1 MSKKKI
7 PDYTLVDSFETN
19 NNRAK
24 AMFSPKV
31 DTDAYLNVVHN
42 PPYEGAPNNFNWF
55 SNAFYDWNLTRN
67 QTNKDTAL
75 GEYVYLQED
84 YETLEGAKQYL
95 QAIND
100 ILNLQEDN
108 NTDEQKEQHINQLN
122 GIIEQTKPSYD
133 KLLNKEFNNNSIKAF
148 ILPERLTTLGPQQQ
162 IDIIDKLLTG
172 TLQEGGVI
180 ARRNE
185 ALEQAKKYQRFAEY
199 WESKM
204 NSDYY
209 NKKKSSPGMDL
220 TDIDTYLYKMPGLL
234 GSSASSLGSQLTGT
248 IGALFSTKGG
258 LNTVAGLSAVLLG
271 NISAR
276 DQESKAEVYSNYKQS
291 LINAANKEN
300 ISKSVLQEAKQ
311 NMIESGQYTPE
322 QIQDDDYVYDQVI
335 ADRVK
340 VSNVKFNKLR
350 ISNLK
355 GLKSLYMDNMALSGS
370 DIIQTF
376 LEVTPLHSMFRSVR
390 GLKFVSKLVDTKA
403 GKTVETIANKYGTVK
418 EQLADR
424 IDDIVSFGIDN
435 VNKLP
440 RLTRRKQVLDIGG
453 RVVISSALEGAEEGT
468 QYIKGQRYINRDFD
482 SDPNLLKSW
491 AKNIG
496 TGARS
501 IFAAITP
508 WDPVYSDD
516 EEFLE
521 NFKGGALLGG
531 IMTGAIG
538 TATSIQPVNRQISGQ
553 RFLAGLYADGI
564 ASKDQ
569 VRKNIQY
576 SKSIREG
583 RWATVYQAFDDLEQ
597 ANIDGIDSSVI
608 QEEKKRANQFYN
620 TFTSRQTLQQAIR
633 IGIDPRTEDY
643 DIFVSLKQHHDEQ
656 YNDARGL
663 YSDYVSQV
671 DNILYSPEV
680 QEHILNINKDLSID
694 QQANI
699 RALIKIQAE
708 LEASK
713 KLVNDVFNSSDK
725 LDEIQKYTGIKVN
738 KSDVNYFSR
747 MLSQHIKDLEEQYN
761 DLKKYLPDTNIKDE
775 QLEVPKAHQDLNDAY
790 EKTILAKLDL
800 DRAQNE
806 YSIMNST
813 DEKLIKSRI
822 DRWKGVENRD
832 EEFVQ
837 RLNDSY
843 SGKQEEKV
851 IEESE
856 DIKPELVDNT
866 TAPVEVEPIKPEQQK
881 ETEPQYIT
889 DTRNAAEWI
898 QRKYFKQE
906 RDERGNNKQVLN
918 ADNIY
923 GQAYNEATEA
933 LREAY
938 HKINPNAKKF
948 NTFSASIILQ
958 DPKFSKDER
967 ADLWEDLIN
976 TRNQLEE
983 EVYSNGNSSRAKE
996 LVNLVKEKIEALQLE
1011 EDIITSYNEFVS
1023 SSEQYIHEKMLQIKD
1038 KEHKITEQQDAL
1050 TPVNVPESPKAEPTQ
1065 KSQEEEP
1072 AKMEDLPSL
1081 GSLLG
1086 GLIGQDAAQALDT
1099 AYSEPQTPEDTSAS
1113 ISEPEPK
1120 TNNGIAKDL
1129 TYDQQLDPYS
1139 HELNYRL
1146 SNTTQDAN
1154 GKWTVVTYKKF
1165 QGMEDY
1171 LNNED
1176 FSKVSANDDFLKEV
1190 ENSGVYFE
1198 VKPYTNPQGQVEDA
1212 IYAIFIYKGKKYI
1225 AAVRT
1230 SKGLYANRS
1239 GRFNKL
1245 PYNQQQYIVNNLND
1259 LRNKITELY
1268 KQVQANPNLQV
1279 VPTQLRRTPG
1289 SIVNEKNS
1297 DNSPKN
1303 RPLTESK
1310 WLTIKDPYEIT
1321 PENTEVGITT
1331 GPAGKGMIRLRNRV
1345 LSYNGRAMGK
1355 PAWIIK
1361 ATNYDGTVYDKP
1373 VILNYKK
1380 FSDSP
1385 KVADLILDLVLSNQN
1400 QYTDANGVQ
1409 TPINPK
1415 ELLKFLVNFG
1425 THTIVNPNSQIYSPE
1440 QIQQRL
1446 TKQFFEDEN
1455 GNIVIGTTTY
1465 VVNDL
1470 LTDETIRN
1478 KAKQYIMDNFHYNI
1492 DEDGLNKNYLGG
1504 DLQSQ
1509 DRDPHFEQL
1518 YSYFKNSDVEKI
1530 TIIPGELEFTR
1541 KDFGLEGNP
1550 KGISVLGWYI
1560 KQGILLTDIA
1570 DQLQDANIYVDDVRL
1585 VDKTVKQVQ
1594 QEANQKLQESVKD
1607 DLREKTI
1614 EYTDISGN
1622 KASMNLADIYAILD
1636 GKKRRGPNMTVDA
1649 DINWNIEYNQEDK
1662 MDAQQAKEWIQKT
1675 LGITPDI
1682 IDNVIDVTESG
1693 MNVVGRV
1700 TEDSILL
1707 YNEAPK
1713 GTEYHEAWHRVS
1725 QLLISEKSRR
1735 KIYDR
1740 YNRKNKSALKD
1751 SQLDEI
1757 FAEQFREFML
1767 NESGKYDFD
1776 TKNWFRRIL
1785 DFIKLWAR
1793 TGQYAI
1799 AKIYSNINRGK
1810 YAGITPN
1817 QSNIDRFRSIYGGEG
1832 PNFEISGYEF
1842 KTITKYKQFDDI
1854 VKSLTYAFFNVAF
1867 AEGKYIN
1874 YSDLNESKPTF
1885 ERLKL
1890 IVQAQA
1896 NKFPSPTMTEVV
1908 DTFDT
1913 VFAPVIST
1921 RLKQLGIRTI
1931 DRNSEDLSVIE
1942 EVQEGIDVAQHT
1954 VEGMNIS
1961 IKDNAPAEVKF
1972 FFQTIPMMERGKDGN
1987 YQTKIDDVTH
1997 FASFVD
2003 SNQAWNNVLKD
2014 LSGCRTITNIFDKV
2028 NILSQ
2033 NDSFYMSLLLKL
2045 GNEIQKSN
2053 SDDIRIATDAEA
2065 LLTKLETVI
2074 TSDINNFITAK
2085 ISKDKDTG
2093 FTKASL
2099 VDNTVDIKAIK
2110 YPKVWSQALFTNSGL
2125 FKYDKDGKIVAD
2137 PDAKKYL
2144 KLVIDNLTT
2153 IRTAFMNRK
2162 GILKVGD
2169 RDVDLHIPMNQEW
2182 LKDRI
2187 VSYLQAVGIGI
2198 DKPTINR
2205 MLLSGDYGNP
2215 RADSYTLLN
2224 SFVVNINNFGGL
2236 DRITEVLNTINNA
2249 IKFDNTLSDIIISG
2263 KTVSPKSIWSNVGY
2277 VKTLANYYAYVHST
2291 DKGLSSYGPDGN
2303 TYYMVSQNNFVKD
2316 RVQEMIT
2323 DPQVLQDLRSVNYNQ
2338 HSIVLNAI
2346 SQGNKNIQVETLINF
2361 KDETSYDA
2369 GRDYFGI
2376 TDREDYIAKMTA
2388 VLNDRIIFPT
2398 VADKKTYHFLRGI
2411 KLPHERINFTV
2422 TSQGTYAQYGEQSL
2436 DILIGYCQDEL
2447 SQIELCLRQ
2456 IDDDPAHYDKENNIH
2471 YNEDGTI
2478 NNDWLEPNRRIKNFH
2493 TPNTYKYTDKEG
2505 KKHTVKLE
2513 GNGARFLFLTDVYAN
2528 GKFINFND
2536 PKKSAKECLQLA
2548 KDYFFNAPKDAQKM
2562 FLSDL
2567 INRRVKEEIETA
2579 KNLGL
2584 ITGNDNNSIWSL
2596 RNSLL
2601 DDNELIERT
2610 KAYTNIDPDNAEG
2623 YAIFDMI
2630 ADYTIN
2636 SIISI
2641 TEIEKLFSGSPAYY
2655 KVKYDENGII
2665 DLSVDKIKRLGALTS
2680 TGLNNRL
2687 DFNNDPIRQEY
2698 VVAELKD
2705 HEIQDKQYYE
2715 FERLF
2720 TRGNIK
2726 ETIQELEGEEAW
2738 NEVKHLSIQEIEK
2751 IYPDAVKVAKQAA
2764 KVEVAG
2770 YKEGINVADAAV
2782 YISPTMTRD
2791 LLRMRGEWSTEVKEA
2806 FDVLTNDNTADTWES
2821 DPELYAKAN
2830 KVILNAMKY
2839 MAFGTRFNEIDG
2851 LGIPYF
2857 NKMALFPLFKS
2868 IATGD
2873 TKAMYDRMMD
2883 PENPIDMIM
2892 FDSAVKAG
2900 SRSPMKAYRE
2910 AKDSE
2915 IELKDGQTVL
2925 SASVTDQLISGEG
2938 NTLNDFNNLVTY
2950 KQKFKYL
2957 RQQLATN
2964 PHTHEEQM
2972 AGTQFMKVNLSNIR
2986 MNDMYGK
2993 EGNQV
2998 TGRDIKNTVME
3009 SLNKLSDMGKQ
3020 QLASELF
3027 TKDGKVNITKL
3038 GTMLYQDAKESDAN
3052 DNVLTGLRTK
3062 DDAFVIPLSAL
3073 SDNKWIESR
3082 FIAMINKIII
3092 DVMMPGGAFIQRSAF
3107 GIEATSTKVITTN
3120 MINDGRALKMNN
3132 EEGSMDSVV
3141 SINLFKHI
3149 IPNYEKMTF
3158 RQARRWLIDKKIIG
3172 PESTANAI
3180 GYRIPTQ
3187 SIASISALRFVDVFP
3202 EIMGDTIM
3210 LPEGFTKLTGSDFD
3224 IDKLYVARFA
3234 YNKLGGKITKGTALK
3249 VDEVIDSYKN
3259 EILDAYMKVLLTQDN
3274 FNSLKLSID
3283 NATENTKE
3291 VLKDIE
3297 SNREVHYVQPFEVY
3311 TPTYQEARKAEYTGG
3326 KAGIGPFALNNAH
3339 HILTQL
3345 TGLKMVDNEFTRTL
3359 DLIDLG
3365 RIYDYPTAGTP
3376 KGRRILDWLSAMING
3391 FVDIAKDP
3399 YIVRLNVNSWTYN
3412 MVNFLLRTGKGKW
3425 TFYFVGQPIFK
3436 EIAEEVAKTKGKYGV
3451 DRTKTPSQLEKEAI
3465 KKVLDKYDPTGG
3477 HRSRYQYINTK
3488 TNLMAEE
3495 YKDLFKTEI
3504 VDGKETSYTREL
3516 LLHPNDFE
3524 FNREQIRMYYA
3535 WLALKPYAD
3544 GLADLVKYSKVDTKK
3559 TGKSF
3564 AEQQI
3569 YYNGM
3574 KDLTNSMVFEEGEIQ
3589 RFYDETFIGRKT
3601 ENSIPFGASIFSN
3614 LLFRSTNTFIKQY
3627 NAVLSLLGRK
3637 NNANAKLLNPIISGM
3652 ESQIKTEFFN
3662 QFVKD
3667 NGIDVEGMFKG
3678 NNTIAKRLNKF
3689 NTMILKGDERYKYLL
3704 NSNGSINNDFLE
3716 YLIPNIDNE
3725 GIDFIDTSELLSA
3738 DQAQGNNLINYWREL
3753 LDDPLPEVKRLAR
3766 DLAVYAFYT
3775 SGDNFTMNS
3784 FFQYLPNSY
3793 RQEIGYTDF
3802 VQNKLE
3808 QLINESQLA
3817 YKDKADLFLNNWTND
3832 LLVKPVEM
3840 EGGKNRMPF
3849 IQAKLNE
3856 QATPNI
3862 IVGKRVGSEYSDI
3875 KPINWV
3881 KVSVV
3886 DALGNPV
3893 VRSYPMFPPYIK
3905 MRDGKGFDTKNWHVY
3920 TLIGFTDQAEVDKST
3935 GKFTGKMQYTP
3946 IYGLVSK
3953 KGYKHRGHTIV
3964 EYGRETQF
3972 DFNKENEWD
3981 YREALNNPLALAD
3994 MASEFDKTEWNK
4006 ISNSIHLITSLPSY
4020 SDMNYAIAEQ
4030 DRVYMD
4036 DSSTLEEDEVTG
4048 EVLEEKEEPNG
4059 IEQNG
4064 GRFSDVVTTVRDTLK
4079 DETFN
4084 NTESTNNDPINFASK
4099 EESINTIQ
4107 SNKTI
4112 LSNKELIKLRPY
4124 AGNSPRIAV
4133 ASEHTDPV
4141 FFSKKIIE
4149 ILDGKQSVQDKF
4161 RNTSYTGNDF
4171 AALYLITK
4179 HDGLP
4184 LKNLLEYKIPKLI
4197 HFSITGLG
4205 GTKWEPGVMHYN
4217 DLLDRIQEFI
4227 KQGLDPE
4234 MVTVR
4239 IDPIIPGVTLT
4250 SDVENIVRRASEMGI
4265 KNIRF
4270 SVMDQYSTTKKFMEE
4285 LGYDY
4290 SKYYDGKSLHA
4301 RPEILQSIENKML
4314 ELKNKYKVNISTC
4327 AEPFNIEGIS
4337 KEACLSVAAINNMLG
4352 TNIPETSTGKQ
4363 RALCSCYGGKTD
4375 LLRYDNKCAS
4385 SCIYCYAHHNNNKN
4399 LNYYNEDG
4407 TLKDNPFTRTTA
4419 QTSVNENKTQYIN
4432 HSYEKVLTKENTK
4445 KLNFDE
4451 VASKVFDLVN
4461 RLGIQTVLVDP
4472 SQLVQRTTAA
4482 QYDSDNNR
4490 ILLRNDYKS
4499 YLDKTGTTLNR
4510 LLLHEYIHVITSYA
4524 IDNADE
4530 MPADVQTAVKTIE
4543 AAYKTLLEKEK
4554 GNYIEFMGSLISNSD
4569 DYYGLTS
4576 KYEMIAE
4583 LANPNFRKILN
4594 KHNLLDG
4601 LISNIKDLIFKLF
4614 DKFGISHNS
4623 TLEDSLIASLNTL
4636 VDNFDS
4642 TVYNNWN
4649 KTRTAQ
4655 RWFRDNIQR
4664 VSLNKFIGNKVMDQV
4679 NKQLENKPYEEV
4691 AEITINIPISI
4702 AENIYNQLGG
4712 QNAKNKPFVL
4722 SFDGGS
4728 VVFARLT
4735 GLKPSDKKMQGKY
4748 SELDTYDMTI
4758 ETHPEIIPIEEYEKA
4773 GNQYRP
4779 LADVGSTQAL
4789 TGIDLVSLYDQG
4801 NRRVSEVLDQ
4811 LSDLTQEERQTY
4823 LNEFAQY
4830 MRDNN
4835 VNTQDKL
4842 EEALRKFICNL

>member
-1 MSKKKI
+1 MAKQKLY
-7 PDYTLVDSFETN
+7 DNTLVDRVRQRREDYSN
-19 NNRAK
+19 YL
-24 AMFSPKV
+24 SPKV
-31 DTDAYLNVVHN
+31 DIDQYTHAMSN
-42 PPYEGAPNNFNWF
+42 PSQLDTPDSWSAKDWT
-55 SNAFYDWNLTRN
+55 SNAFYDWNFTRN
-67 QTNKDTAL
+67 KANKDAAL
-75 GEYVYLQED
+75 GDYIYLQED
-84 YETLEGAKQYL
+84 YDTLVGAKEYL
-95 QAIND
+95 NAINE
-100 ILNLQEDN
+100 ILQLDQQLKQEPN
-108 NTDEQKEQHINQLN
+108 SNIQELINQAQQRA
-122 GIIEQTKPSYD
+122 EETRSAYD
-133 KLLNKEFNNNSIKAF
+133 KLLNRDFNNNSVKDFIYPDKLIKMT
-148 ILPERLTTLGPQQQ
+148 PSQQ
-162 IDIIDKLLTG
+162 IGAIDTLLGTEDGKLPGTDKFDDQTVTG
-172 TLQEGGVI
+172 KR
-180 ARRNE
+180 AE
-185 ALEQAKKYQRFAEY
+185 ALERYKKYSNFTEY

-220 TDIDTYLYKMPGLL
+220 TDIDTYLYKLPGLM
-234 GSSASSLGSQLTGT
+234 GSSASSLGSQLVGT
-248 IGALFSTKGG
+248 IGAILTNKGG
-258 LNTVAGLSAVLLG
+258 LGALGGITAVIGG
-271 NISAR
+271 NINAR
-276 DQESKAEVYSNYKQS
+276 DQESKAEVYSNYKQG
-291 LINAANKEN
+291 LINAAEKNKIN
-300 ISKSVLQEAKQ
+300 KDVLKEAKQ
-311 NMIESGQYTPE
+311 NMISSGQYTPE
-322 QIQDDDYVYDQVI
+322 QVEDDNFVYDQII
-335 ADRVK
+335 ANRVN

-350 ISNLK
+350 TQNLE
-355 GLKSLYMDNMALSGS
+355 GLKSLYIDNMALSGS
-370 DIIQTF
+370 DIVQTF
-376 LEVTPLHSMFRSVR
+376 LEITPLHQIARDVR
-390 GLKFVSKLVDTKA
+390 GLKTLKNLANTKA
-403 GKTVETIANKYGTVK
+403 GKVAETISNKYGTIK

-424 IDDIVSFGIDN
+424 IDDVVSFGIDN
-435 VNKLP
+435 INKLP
-440 RLTRRKQVLDIGG
+440 KLTRRKQVLDIGG
-453 RVVISSALEGAEEGT
+453 RIVISSALEGAEEGT
-468 QYIKGQRYINRDFD
+468 QYIKGQRYINKDFD
-482 SDPNLLKSW
+482 SDPTLLKSW

-531 IMTGAIG
+531 IMTGAIS
-538 TATSIQPVNRQISGQ
+538 TAASIQPVNRQISGQ

-583 RWATVYQAFDDLEQ
+583 KWDTVFQAFDDLEQ
-597 ANIDGIDSSVI
+597 TNINGIDSSVI

-620 TFTSRQTLQQAIR
+620 TFTSKQTLHQANV

-643 DIFVSLKQHHDEQ
+643 DIFVSLKQYHDEQ
-656 YNDARGL
+656 YRDARKL
-663 YSDYVSQV
+663 YSDYVSQTE
-671 DNILYSPEV
+671 NILYSPEV
-680 QEHILNINKDLSID
+680 QEYILDINKDLSID
-694 QQANI
+694 QQGSI
-699 RALIKIQAE
+699 RLLIKMQAE

-713 KLVNDVFNSSDK
+713 KLANDVFNNSDK

-747 MLSQHIKDLEEQYN
+747 ILDQNIKDLEEEYN
-761 DLKKYLPDTNIKDE
+761 NLKTSLSDINIKDE
-775 QLEVPKAHQDLNDAY
+775 QLEVPKAHQDLNDTY
-790 EKTILAKLDL
+790 EKAILAKLDL
-800 DRAQNE
+800 DRAEDN

-813 DEKLIKSRI
+813 DEKLIRSKI
-822 DRWKGVENRD
+822 NKWKGVENKD

-837 RLNDSY
+837 RLDDAY

-851 IEESE
+851 IDESE
-856 DIKPELVDNT
+856 DIKTDPVDNT
-866 TAPVEVEPIKPEQQK
+866 PAPVETEPIKPEQPK
-881 ETEPQYIT
+881 ETEPQSIT
-889 DTRNAAEWI
+889 DTRNAVEWI
-898 QRKYFKQE
+898 QKKYFKQE

-918 ADNIY
+918 TDNIY
-923 GQAYNEATEA
+923 GQAYNEATQA
-933 LREAY
+933 LMEAY

-948 NTFSASIILQ
+948 NTFSASNILQ
-958 DPKFSKDER
+958 DPKFSKDQR

-976 TRNQLEE
+976 TRDQLEE
-983 EVYSNGNSSRAKE
+983 EVYTNGNSSRAKE
-996 LVNLVKEKIEALQLE
+996 LVNSIKEKIQALQLE
-1011 EDIITSYNEFVS
+1011 EDIITSYNEFIA

-1050 TPVNVPESPKAEPTQ
+1050 TPVNKSEMPKAEPTQ
-1065 KSQEEEP
+1065 KVQEEEP

-1086 GLIGQDAAQALDT
+1086 GLIGQDAAQALNT
-1099 AYSEPQTPEDTSAS
+1099 AYSEPQTTKEVTAPNND
-1113 ISEPEPK
+1113 PEPK
-1120 TNNGIAKDL
+1120 TNDDITKDL

-1146 SNTTQDAN
+1146 SNTTQDAE

-1171 LNNED
+1171 LNNEE
-1176 FSKVSANDDFLKEV
+1176 FSKVSANDDFIKEV
-1190 ENSGVYFE
+1190 EKNGVYFE
-1198 VKPYTNPQGQVEDA
+1198 VKPYTNPQGQTEYA
-1212 IYAIFIYKGKKYI
+1212 IYAIFNYKEKKYV

-1245 PYNQQQYIVNNLND
+1245 PYNQQQYITNNLND
-1259 LRNKITELY
+1259 LRNKIIELY
-1268 KQVQANPNLQV
+1268 KQVQVNPNLQV

-1303 RPLTESK
+1303 RPLIESK
-1310 WLTIKDPYEIT
+1310 WLTVKDPYEIT

-1331 GPAGKGMIRLRNRV
+1331 GPAGKGIIRLRNRV
-1345 LSYNGRAMGK
+1345 LSYNGKAMGK

-1385 KVADLILDLVLSNQN
+1385 KIADLILDLVLSNQS
-1400 QYTDANGVQ
+1400 QYVDANGVQ

-1425 THTIVNPNSQIYSPE
+1425 THTVANPNSQVYSPD

-1465 VVNDL
+1465 TVNDL
-1470 LTDETIRN
+1470 LTNESIRN

-1518 YSYFKNSDVEKI
+1518 YSYFKNSNTEKI

-1594 QEANQKLQESVKD
+1594 QEANQKLQESVKV
-1607 DLREKTI
+1607 DLREGTV
-1614 EYTDISGN
+1614 EYTDASGN
-1622 KASMNLADIYAILD
+1622 RASMNLADIYAILD
-1636 GKKRRGPNMTVDA
+1636 GEKRRGPNLVVDV
-1649 DINWNIEYNQEDK
+1649 DTNWNVEYNQEDK
-1662 MDAQQAKEWIQKT
+1662 MDTKQAREWIENT

-1682 IDNVIDVTESG
+1682 TDAVIDVTESG
-1693 MNVVGRV
+1693 ANVVGRV

-1707 YNEAPK
+1707 YKEAPK

-1725 QLLISEKSRR
+1725 QLLISEKNRR

-1740 YNRKNKSALKD
+1740 YKRKNKSDLKD

-1767 NESGKYDFD
+1767 NESNKYDFD

-1785 DFIKLWAR
+1785 NFIKLWAR
-1793 TGQYAI
+1793 TGQYAL

-1810 YAGITPN
+1810 YSGITPS
-1817 QSNIDRFRSIYGGEG
+1817 QSNINRFRNIYGEEG
-1832 PNFEISGYEF
+1832 PNFEVGGHEF

-1896 NKFPSPTMTEVV
+1896 YKFPSPTMTEVV

-1913 VFAPVIST
+1913 IFAPAISS

-1931 DRNSEDLSVIE
+1931 DRNSEDLSAIE
-1942 EVQEGIDVAQHT
+1942 EVQEGIDIAQHT

-1987 YQTKIDDVTH
+1987 YQTKIDEVTH

-2003 SNQAWNNVLKD
+2003 SNYAWNNVLKD
-2014 LSGCRTITNIFDKV
+2014 LSGCRTIANIFDKI
-2028 NILSQ
+2028 NILAQ

-2085 ISKDKDTG
+2085 ISKDKDTR
-2093 FTKASL
+2093 FTKMSL
-2099 VDNTVDIKAIK
+2099 VDNTVDVKAIK
-2110 YPKVWSQALFTNSGL
+2110 YPKVWSQSLFTNSGL
-2125 FKYDKDGKIVAD
+2125 FKYSEDGKIVAD
-2137 PDAKKYL
+2137 PDARKQL
-2144 KLVIDNLTT
+2144 KLVIDNLTA

-2198 DKPTINR
+2198 DKPTINK

-2236 DRITEVLNTINNA
+2236 DKITEVLNTINDA
-2249 IKFDNTLSDIIISG
+2249 IKPDNTLSDIIISG

-2316 RVQEMIT
+2316 RVQEMVT

-2338 HSIVLNAI
+2338 HSIILNAI

-2388 VLNDRIIFPT
+2388 VFNNRIIFPT

-2422 TSQGTYAQYGEQSL
+2422 TPQGTYAQYGEQSL

-2478 NNDWLEPNRRIKNFH
+2478 NKDWLEPSRRIKNFH

-2513 GNGARFLFLTDVYAN
+2513 GNGARFLFLTGIYAN

-2567 INRRVKEEIETA
+2567 INRRVKEEIQTA

-2584 ITGNDNNSIWSL
+2584 ITGNDDNNIWSL

-2601 DDNELIERT
+2601 DDNEVMERT
-2610 KAYTNIDPDNAEG
+2610 KSYTNIDPNNAEG

-2636 SIISI
+2636 SIISV
-2641 TEIEKLFSGSPAYY
+2641 TEIEKLFNGSPAYY
-2655 KVKYDENGII
+2655 KVKYDENGIV
-2665 DLSVDKIKRLGALTS
+2665 DVSVDKIKRLGALTS

-2738 NEVKHLSIQEIEK
+2738 DKVKHLSVQEIEK
-2751 IYPDAVKVAKQAA
+2751 LYPEAVKVAKQAA

-2806 FDVLTNDNTADTWES
+2806 FDVLTGDNTADTWES

-2925 SASVTDQLISGEG
+2925 SASITDQLTSGEG

-2964 PHTHEEQM
+2964 PHEHEEQM

-2986 MNDMYGK
+2986 MNDLYGK
-2993 EGNQV
+2993 EGEQV
-2998 TGRDIKNTVME
+2998 TGQQIKNTVME

-3020 QLASELF
+3020 QLAQELF

-3052 DNVLTGLRTK
+3052 DNVLTGLKTK

-3082 FIAMINKIII
+3082 FIAMINKMII

-3107 GIEATSTKVITTN
+3107 GIEATSTKVITSN

-3149 IPNYEKMTF
+3149 IPNYKKMTF
-3158 RQARRWLIDKKIIG
+3158 RQARQWLIDKKIIG
-3172 PESTANAI
+3172 PEATANAI

-3234 YNKLGGKITKGTALK
+3234 YNELGGKITKGNALK
-3249 VDEVIDSYKN
+3249 INEVMDSYKN
-3259 EILDAYMKVLLTQDN
+3259 EILNSYMKVLLTQDN

-3291 VLKDIE
+3291 VLRDIE

-3345 TGLKMVDNEFTRTL
+3345 TDLKMVHNEFTSAL

-3376 KGRRILDWLSAMING
+3376 KGGRILDWLSAMING

-3477 HRSRYQYINTK
+3477 HRSRYQYVNTK
-3488 TNLMAEE
+3488 TELMAKE

-3544 GLADLVKYSKVDTKK
+3544 GLANLVKYSKVDTKK

-3574 KDLTNSMVFEEGEIQ
+3574 KDLIESRVFEDGEVQ

-3614 LLFRSTNTFIKQY
+3614 LLFRNTNTFIKQY

-3652 ESQIKTEFFN
+3652 ESQLKTEFFN
-3662 QFVKD
+3662 QFARD
-3667 NGIDVEGMFKG
+3667 NNIDIEGMFRG

-3689 NTMILKGDERYKYLL
+3689 KTMILRGDERYKYLL
-3704 NSNGSINNDFLE
+3704 NPNGSINNDFLE

-3802 VQNKLE
+3802 VQSKLD
-3808 QLINESQLA
+3808 QLINESQLS
-3817 YKDKADLFLNNWTND
+3817 YKDKSDLFLNNWTND

-3840 EGGKNRMPF
+3840 EGGKNKMPF

-3856 QATPNI
+3856 QAIPNI
-3862 IVGKRVGSEYSDI
+3862 IVGKRVGSEHTDI

-3881 KVSVV
+3881 KISII
-3886 DALGNPV
+3886 DALGNPT

-3920 TLIGFTDQAEVDKST
+3920 TLIGFQDQPEINKST
-3935 GKFTGKMQYTP
+3935 GKFTGKMLYTP

-3981 YREALNNPLALAD
+3981 YREALNNPFALAD
-3994 MASEFDKTEWNK
+3994 MASELDRDDWNK

-4048 EVLEEKEEPNG
+4048 EVLEETEEPTSLQTVNIYAGTNENAHLSNFATRPFIYNIEDNNGNTRSVKFNSVEQGFHYMKAITANRQDIANNILNTSNPSQAKKQTSSRNLHMTQDQLNEWNSISKSVMLNLMFDSFIQNKDAANMLLSTGNTKLTHMRNG
-4059 IEQNG
+4059 IEQDN
-4064 GRFSDVVTTVRDTLK
+4064 GRFSEIIAIVRDMLR
-4079 DETFN
+4079 
-4084 NTESTNNDPINFASK
+4084 
-4099 EESINTIQ
+4099 EEYQ
-4107 SNKTI
+4107 
-4112 LSNKELIKLRPY
+4112 
-4124 AGNSPRIAV
+4124 
-4133 ASEHTDPV
+4133 
-4141 FFSKKIIE
+4141 F
-4149 ILDGKQSVQDKF
+4149 
-4161 RNTSYTGNDF
+4161 
-4171 AALYLITK
+4171 
-4179 HDGLP
+4179 
-4184 LKNLLEYKIPKLI
+4184 
-4197 HFSITGLG
+4197 
-4205 GTKWEPGVMHYN
+4205 
-4217 DLLDRIQEFI
+4217 
-4227 KQGLDPE
+4227 
-4234 MVTVR
+4234 
-4239 IDPIIPGVTLT
+4239 
-4250 SDVENIVRRASEMGI
+4250 
-4265 KNIRF
+4265 
-4270 SVMDQYSTTKKFMEE
+4270 
-4285 LGYDY
+4285 
-4290 SKYYDGKSLHA
+4290 
-4301 RPEILQSIENKML
+4301 
-4314 ELKNKYKVNISTC
+4314 
-4327 AEPFNIEGIS
+4327 
-4337 KEACLSVAAINNMLG
+4337 
-4352 TNIPETSTGKQ
+4352 
-4363 RALCSCYGGKTD
+4363 
-4375 LLRYDNKCAS
+4375 
-4385 SCIYCYAHHNNNKN
+4385 
-4399 LNYYNEDG
+4399 
-4407 TLKDNPFTRTTA
+4407 
-4419 QTSVNENKTQYIN
+4419 NENNQ
-4432 HSYEKVLTKENTK
+4432 VLTG
-4445 KLNFDE
+4445 
-4451 VASKVFDLVN
+4451 V
-4461 RLGIQTVLVDP
+4461 
-4472 SQLVQRTTAA
+4472 
-4482 QYDSDNNR
+4482 
-4490 ILLRNDYKS
+4490 
-4499 YLDKTGTTLNR
+4499 
-4510 LLLHEYIHVITSYA
+4510 
-4524 IDNADE
+4524 
-4530 MPADVQTAVKTIE
+4530 
-4543 AAYKTLLEKEK
+4543 
-4554 GNYIEFMGSLISNSD
+4554 
-4569 DYYGLTS
+4569 
-4576 KYEMIAE
+4576 E
-4583 LANPNFRKILN
+4583 LAGLYDLGDKRVQEVLN
-4594 KHNLLDG
+4594 E
-4601 LISNIKDLIFKLF
+4601 
-4614 DKFGISHNS
+4614 
-4623 TLEDSLIASLNTL
+4623 LEDL
-4636 VDNFDS
+4636 
-4642 TVYNNWN
+4642 
-4649 KTRTAQ
+4649 TA
-4655 RWFRDNIQR
+4655 
-4664 VSLNKFIGNKVMDQV
+4664 
-4679 NKQLENKPYEEV
+4679 
-4691 AEITINIPISI
+4691 
-4702 AENIYNQLGG
+4702 
-4712 QNAKNKPFVL
+4712 
-4722 SFDGGS
+4722 
-4728 VVFARLT
+4728 
-4735 GLKPSDKKMQGKY
+4735 
-4748 SELDTYDMTI
+4748 
-4758 ETHPEIIPIEEYEKA
+4758 
-4773 GNQYRP
+4773 
-4779 LADVGSTQAL
+4779 
-4789 TGIDLVSLYDQG
+4789 
-4801 NRRVSEVLDQ
+4801 
-4811 LSDLTQEERQTY
+4811 EERQNY
-4823 LNEFAQY
+4823 RNEFAKQ
-4830 MRDNN
+4830 MTDEQ
-4835 VNTQDKL
+4835 VNTYDKL

>member
-42 PPYEGAPNNFNWF
+42 PPYEGTPNNFNWF

-67 QTNKDTAL
+67 QASKKAAL

-100 ILNLQEDN
+100 ILNLQEDKD
-108 NTDEQKEQHINQLN
+108 NTDEQKEQHINQLK
-122 GIIEQTKPSYD
+122 GVIEQTKPSYD
-133 KLLNKEFNNNSIKAF
+133 KLLNKEFNNNSIKDF
-148 ILPERLTTLGPQQQ
+148 IFPERLTTLSPQQQ
-162 IDIIDKLLTG
+162 IDNIDKFLTG

-180 ARRNE
+180 ARRDE
-185 ALEQAKKYQRFAEY
+185 ALEKAKKYQNFTEY

-209 NKKKSSPGMDL
+209 NRKKSSPGMDL
-220 TDIDTYLYKMPGLL
+220 ADIDTYLYKMPGLM
-234 GSSASSLGSQLTGT
+234 GSSASSLGSQLVGT
-248 IGALFSTKGG
+248 IGAAISTKGG
-258 LNTVAGLSAVLLG
+258 LATLG
-271 NISAR
+271 GVIAAIGGNVNAR

-291 LINAANKEN
+291 LINAAEKNKIN
-300 ISKSVLQEAKQ
+300 QDVLKEAKQ
-311 NMIESGQYTPE
+311 NMIDSGQYTPE
-322 QIQDDDYVYDQVI
+322 QIENDDYVYDQII
-335 ADRVK
+335 ADK
-340 VSNVKFNKLR
+340 VNISNVKFNKLR
-350 ISNLK
+350 TENLE

-370 DIIQTF
+370 DIVQTF
-376 LEVTPLHSMFRSVR
+376 LEVTPLHQIAKDVR
-390 GLKFVSKLVDTKA
+390 GFKLLKSLANTKA
-403 GKTVETIANKYGTVK
+403 GKTVETVANKYGTIK

-424 IDDIVSFGIDN
+424 IDDVVSFGIDN
-435 VNKLP
+435 VDKLP
-440 RLTRRKQVLDIGG
+440 RLTRRKQILDIGG

-583 RWATVYQAFDDLEQ
+583 KWDTVYQAFDDLEQ

-608 QEEKKRANQFYN
+608 QGEKKRANQFYN
-620 TFTSRQTLQQAIR
+620 TFTSKQTLQQANN

-643 DIFVSLKQHHDEQ
+643 DIFVSLKQYHDER
-656 YNDARGL
+656 YSDARRL
-663 YSDYVSQV
+663 YSDYASQA
-671 DNILYSPEV
+671 DNILYSSEV
-680 QEHILNINKDLSID
+680 QEHILNINKDLNID
-694 QQANI
+694 QQASV
-699 RALIKIQAE
+699 RSLIKIQAE
-708 LEASK
+708 LESSK
-713 KLVNDVFNSSDK
+713 KLINDVFNSSDK
-725 LDEIQKYTGIKVN
+725 LDEIQRYTGIKVN

-747 MLSQHIKDLEEQYN
+747 ILRQNIKDLEEQYN
-761 DLKKYLPDTNIKDE
+761 NLKTYLPDANIKDE
-775 QLEVPKAHQDLNDAY
+775 QLEVPKIHQDLNDAY

-800 DRAQNE
+800 DRAQDD

-813 DEKLIKSRI
+813 DEQLIKSRI
-822 DRWKGVENRD
+822 DRWKGVESKD

-843 SGKQEEKV
+843 SGKQEKKV

-856 DIKPELVDNT
+856 DIKAEPIDNT
-866 TAPVEVEPIKPEQQK
+866 AAPVEVEPIKPEQQK
-881 ETEPQYIT
+881 EVEPQSIT
-889 DTRNAAEWI
+889 DTRNAAERI

-976 TRNQLEE
+976 TRDQLEE
-983 EVYSNGNSSRAKE
+983 EVYTNGNSSRAKE

-1099 AYSEPQTPEDTSAS
+1099 AYSEPQTPEDTSAP

-1120 TNNGIAKDL
+1120 TNDGITKDL

-1176 FSKVSANDDFLKEV
+1176 FSRVSANDDFLKEV
-1190 ENSGVYFE
+1190 ENNGVYFE
-1198 VKPYTNPQGQVEDA
+1198 VKPYTNPQGQIEDA
-1212 IYAIFIYKGKKYI
+1212 IYVIFNYKGKKYI

-1239 GRFNKL
+1239 GKFNKL

-1268 KQVQANPNLQV
+1268 KQVQTNPNLQV

-1297 DNSPKN
+1297 DGSPKN

-1310 WLTIKDPYEIT
+1310 WLTVKDPYEIT

-1331 GPAGKGMIRLRNRV
+1331 GPAGKGIIRLRNRV

-1385 KVADLILDLVLSNQN
+1385 KIADLILDLVLSNQS
-1400 QYTDANGVQ
+1400 QYVDANGVQ

-1425 THTIVNPNSQIYSPE
+1425 THTVANPNSQVYSPE

-1465 VVNDL
+1465 TVNDL

-1607 DLREKTI
+1607 DIREKVI

-1636 GKKRRGPNMTVDA
+1636 GRKRRGPNMTVDV
-1649 DINWNIEYNQEDK
+1649 DTNWNIEYNREDK
-1662 MDAQQAKEWIQKT
+1662 MDVQQAKEWIENT

-1682 IDNVIDVTESG
+1682 TNAVIDVTESG
-1693 MNVVGRV
+1693 TSVVGRV

-1707 YNEAPK
+1707 YSDAPR

-1725 QLLISEKSRR
+1725 QLLISEKDRR

-1767 NESGKYDFD
+1767 NESNKYDFD
-1776 TKNWFRRIL
+1776 TKNWFKRIL
-1785 DFIKLWAR
+1785 NFIKLWAR
-1793 TGQYAI
+1793 TGQYAL

-1817 QSNIDRFRSIYGGEG
+1817 QSNINRFRSIYGGEG
-1832 PNFEISGYEF
+1832 PNFEIGGHEF

-1896 NKFPSPTMTEVV
+1896 NKFPSPIMTEVV
-1908 DTFDT
+1908 DTFDNIF
-1913 VFAPVIST
+1913 VPVIST
-1921 RLKQLGIRTI
+1921 RLKQLGIRAI
-1931 DRNSEDLSVIE
+1931 DRNSEDLSAIE

-1997 FASFVD
+1997 FASFVN

-2028 NILSQ
+2028 NILAQ

-2085 ISKDKDTG
+2085 ISKDRNTG

-2110 YPKVWSQALFTNSGL
+2110 YPKVWSQSLFTNSGL
-2125 FKYDKDGKIVAD
+2125 FKYDKDGRIVAD
-2137 PDAKKYL
+2137 PDAKKQL
-2144 KLVIDNLTT
+2144 KLVIDNLTA

-2162 GILKVGD
+2162 GVLKVGD

-2198 DKPTINR
+2198 DKPTINK

-2236 DRITEVLNTINNA
+2236 DKITEVLNTINNA

-2338 HSIVLNAI
+2338 HSIILNAI

-2388 VLNDRIIFPT
+2388 VMNDRIIFPT
-2398 VADKKTYHFLRGI
+2398 VADKKTYHFLRGV

-2422 TSQGTYAQYGEQSL
+2422 TQQGTYAQYGEQSL

-2471 YNEDGTI
+2471 YNEDGSV

-2493 TPNTYKYTDKEG
+2493 TPNTYKYTDKYG

-2513 GNGARFLFLTDVYAN
+2513 GNGARFLFLTGVYAN

-2567 INRRVKEEIETA
+2567 INRRVKEEIETS
-2579 KNLGL
+2579 KKLGL
-2584 ITGNDNNSIWSL
+2584 ITGNDNNIWSL

-2610 KAYTNIDPDNAEG
+2610 KAYTNIDPNNAEG

-2636 SIISI
+2636 SIISV
-2641 TEIEKLFSGSPAYY
+2641 TEIEKLFNGAPAYY
-2655 KVKYDENGII
+2655 KVKYDRNGIV

-2726 ETIQELEGEEAW
+2726 ETIQELEGEAAW
-2738 NEVKHLSIQEIEK
+2738 DKVKHLSVQEIEK
-2751 IYPDAVKVAKQAA
+2751 VYPDAVKVAKQAA

-2791 LLRMRGEWSTEVKEA
+2791 LFRMRGEWSTEVKEA

-2873 TKAMYDRMMD
+2873 TKAIYDRMMD

-2910 AKDSE
+2910 AKDNE

-2925 SASVTDQLISGEG
+2925 SASITDQLISGEG

-2993 EGNQV
+2993 EGDQV

-3009 SLNKLSDMGKQ
+3009 SLNKLSDIGKQ

-3027 TKDGKVNITKL
+3027 TEDGKVNITKL
-3038 GTMLYQDAKESDAN
+3038 GTMLYQDARESDAN
-3052 DNVLTGLRTK
+3052 DNVLTGLKTK

-3082 FIAMINKIII
+3082 FIAMINKKII
-3092 DVMMPGGAFIQRSAF
+3092 DVQMPGGAFIQRSAF
-3107 GIEATSTKVITTN
+3107 GIEATSTKVITAN

-3141 SINLFKHI
+3141 SINLFKHF
-3149 IPNYEKMTF
+3149 IPNYKKMTF
-3158 RQARRWLIDKKIIG
+3158 RQARQWLIDKKIIG
-3172 PESTANAI
+3172 SEATANAI

-3234 YNKLGGKITKGTALK
+3234 YNKEGNKITKNDVNEESNA
-3249 VDEVIDSYKN
+3249 IKN
-3259 EILDAYMKVLLTQDN
+3259 DILDAYMKVLLTQDN

-3291 VLKDIE
+3291 VLRDIE
-3297 SNREVHYVQPFEVY
+3297 SNRGVHYAQPFEVY

-3326 KAGIGPFALNNAH
+3326 KAGIGPFSLNNAH

-3345 TGLKMVDNEFTRTL
+3345 TNLKMVDNDFTRAL
-3359 DLIDLG
+3359 DIIDLG

-3376 KGRRILDWLSAMING
+3376 KGGRILDWLSAMING

-3488 TNLMAEE
+3488 TDLMAEE

-3524 FNREQIRMYYA
+3524 FNREQIKMYYA

-3574 KDLTNSMVFEEGEIQ
+3574 KDLTDSMVFEEGEVQ

-3601 ENSIPFGASIFSN
+3601 ENSILFGASIFSN
-3614 LLFRSTNTFIKQY
+3614 LLFRNTDTFIKQY

-3652 ESQIKTEFFN
+3652 ESQLKTEFFN
-3662 QFVKD
+3662 QFIKD
-3667 NGIDVEGMFKG
+3667 NDIDVEGMFRG

-3689 NTMILKGDERYKYLL
+3689 KTMILRGDERYKYLL
-3704 NSNGSINNDFLE
+3704 NPNGSINNDFLE

-3753 LDDPLPEVKRLAR
+3753 LDDLLPEVKRLAR

-3775 SGDNFTMNS
+3775 SGDNFAMNS

-3802 VQNKLE
+3802 VQSKLE
-3808 QLINESQLA
+3808 QLINESQLG

-3953 KGYKHRGHTIV
+3953 KGYKHRGHTVV

-3994 MASEFDKTEWNK
+3994 MASEFDKQDWNK
-4006 ISNSIHLITSLPSY
+4006 ISRSIHLITSLPSY
-4020 SDMNYAIAEQ
+4020 SDMNYAISEQ

-4048 EVLEEKEEPNG
+4048 EVLEEKEEPTIDSTDVSSQSMYVNHSG
-4059 IEQNG
+4059 GAVGSDTIWGEIGEQFGVTSKHYYAEGYNTPKG
-4064 GRFSDVVTTVRDTLK
+4064 NTPLTKQQLSESD
-4079 DETFN
+4079 
-4084 NTESTNNDPINFASK
+4084 
-4099 EESINTIQ
+4099 
-4107 SNKTI
+4107 
-4112 LSNKELIKLRPY
+4112 Y
-4124 AGNSPRIAV
+4124 
-4133 ASEHTDPV
+4133 H
-4141 FFSKKIIE
+4141 
-4149 ILDGKQSVQDKF
+4149 
-4161 RNTSYTGNDF
+4161 
-4171 AALYLITK
+4171 
-4179 HDGLP
+4179 
-4184 LKNLLEYKIPKLI
+4184 LLEA
-4197 HFSITGLG
+4197 
-4205 GTKWEPGVMHYN
+4205 N
-4217 DLLDRIQEFI
+4217 
-4227 KQGLDPE
+4227 
-4234 MVTVR
+4234 
-4239 IDPIIPGVTLT
+4239 
-4250 SDVENIVRRASEMGI
+4250 
-4265 KNIRF
+4265 
-4270 SVMDQYSTTKKFMEE
+4270 
-4285 LGYDY
+4285 
-4290 SKYYDGKSLHA
+4290 
-4301 RPEILQSIENKML
+4301 
-4314 ELKNKYKVNISTC
+4314 
-4327 AEPFNIEGIS
+4327 
-4337 KEACLSVAAINNMLG
+4337 
-4352 TNIPETSTGKQ
+4352 
-4363 RALCSCYGGKTD
+4363 
-4375 LLRYDNKCAS
+4375 
-4385 SCIYCYAHHNNNKN
+4385 
-4399 LNYYNEDG
+4399 
-4407 TLKDNPFTRTTA
+4407 
-4419 QTSVNENKTQYIN
+4419 
-4432 HSYEKVLTKENTK
+4432 K
-4445 KLNFDE
+4445 KLNRRFPTNNE
-4451 VASKVFDLVN
+4451 YVN
-4461 RLGIQTVLVDP
+4461 
-4472 SQLVQRTTAA
+4472 
-4482 QYDSDNNR
+4482 N
-4490 ILLRNDYKS
+4490 LLRRNWFQVRNSDAVYAIGEIEPKNGTV
-4499 YLDKTGTTLNR
+4499 KGGTGWA
-4510 LLLHEYIHVITSYA
+4510 VQMA
-4524 IDNADE
+4524 IDNNK
-4530 MPADVQTAVKTIE
+4530 DVYVFDQSRLKWYRNRNNKWSETTTPKLTPNFAGIGTREITQEGIQAIKNVYSLTFKGEIE
-4543 AAYKTLLEKEK
+4543 
-4554 GNYIEFMGSLISNSD
+4554 NYISMENRLDLFPSSL
-4569 DYYGLTS
+4569 
-4576 KYEMIAE
+4576 
-4583 LANPNFRKILN
+4583 P
-4594 KHNLLDG
+4594 
-4601 LISNIKDLIFKLF
+4601 
-4614 DKFGISHNS
+4614 
-4623 TLEDSLIASLNTL
+4623 
-4636 VDNFDS
+4636 
-4642 TVYNNWN
+4642 
-4649 KTRTAQ
+4649 
-4655 RWFRDNIQR
+4655 
-4664 VSLNKFIGNKVMDQV
+4664 
-4679 NKQLENKPYEEV
+4679 
-4691 AEITINIPISI
+4691 
-4702 AENIYNQLGG
+4702 
-4712 QNAKNKPFVL
+4712 
-4722 SFDGGS
+4722 
-4728 VVFARLT
+4728 
-4735 GLKPSDKKMQGKY
+4735 
-4748 SELDTYDMTI
+4748 
-4758 ETHPEIIPIEEYEKA
+4758 
-4773 GNQYRP
+4773 
-4779 LADVGSTQAL
+4779 L
-4789 TGIDLVSLYDQG
+4789 TGIELMALYEQG
-4801 NRRVSEVLDQ
+4801 NSRISEVLDQ
-4811 LSDLTQEERQTY
+4811 MEDLTPEERQTY
-4823 LNEFAQY
+4823 LNEFAQF
-4830 MRDNN
+4830 MTDNK
-4835 VNTQDKL
+4835 VDTQDKL

>member
-1 MSKKKI
+1 MAKQKLY
-7 PDYTLVDSFETN
+7 DNTLVDRVRQRREDYSN
-19 NNRAK
+19 YL
-24 AMFSPKV
+24 SPKV
-31 DTDAYLNVVHN
+31 DIDQYTHAMSN
-42 PPYEGAPNNFNWF
+42 PSQLDTPDSWSAKDWV

-75 GEYVYLQED
+75 GDYVYLQED
-84 YETLEGAKQYL
+84 YDTLVGAKEYL
-95 QAIND
+95 NAINEILQLDQQLKQEPNSD
-100 ILNLQEDN
+100 IQELMN
-108 NTDEQKEQHINQLN
+108 QAQQRAKE
-122 GIIEQTKPSYD
+122 TRSAYD
-133 KLLNKEFNNNSIKAF
+133 KLLNRDFNNNSVKDFIYPDKLIKMT
-148 ILPERLTTLGPQQQ
+148 PSQQ
-162 IDIIDKLLTG
+162 IGAIDTLLGTEDGKLPGTDRFDDQTVTG
-172 TLQEGGVI
+172 KR
-180 ARRNE
+180 AE
-185 ALEQAKKYQRFAEY
+185 ALERYKKYQNFTEY

-209 NKKKSSPGMDL
+209 NQKKSLPGMDL
-220 TDIDTYLYKMPGLL
+220 TDIDTYLYKLPGLM
-234 GSSASSLGSQLTGT
+234 GSSASSLGSQLIGT
-248 IGALFSTKGG
+248 IGAILTNKGRLG
-258 LNTVAGLSAVLLG
+258 ALVGITAVIGG
-271 NISAR
+271 NINAR
-276 DQESKAEVYSNYKQS
+276 DQESKAEIYSNYKQG
-291 LINAANKEN
+291 LINAAEKNKIN
-300 ISKSVLQEAKQ
+300 KDVLKEAKQ
-311 NMIESGQYTPE
+311 NMISSGQYTPE
-322 QIQDDDYVYDQVI
+322 QVEDDDFVYDQII
-335 ADRVK
+335 ANRVN
-340 VSNVKFNKLR
+340 VNNVKFNKLR
-350 ISNLK
+350 TQNLE
-355 GLKSLYMDNMALSGS
+355 GLKSLYIDNMALSGS
-370 DIIQTF
+370 DIVQTF
-376 LEVTPLHSMFRSVR
+376 LEITPLHQIARDVR
-390 GLKFVSKLVDTKA
+390 GLKTLKNLANTKA
-403 GKTVETIANKYGTVK
+403 GKAAETISNKYGTIK

-424 IDDIVSFGIDN
+424 IDDVISFGIDN

-440 RLTRRKQVLDIGG
+440 KLTRRKQVLDIGG
-453 RVVISSALEGAEEGT
+453 RIVISSALEGAEEGT
-468 QYIKGQRYINRDFD
+468 QYIKGQRYIDKDFD
-482 SDPNLLKSW
+482 SDPTLLKSW

-531 IMTGAIG
+531 IMTGAIS
-538 TATSIQPVNRQISGQ
+538 TAASIQPVNRQISGQ

-583 RWATVYQAFDDLEQ
+583 KWDTVYQAFDDLEQ
-597 ANIDGIDSSVI
+597 ASINGVDSSVI

-620 TFTSRQTLQQAIR
+620 TFTSKQTLHQANI

-656 YNDARGL
+656 YRDARKL
-663 YSDYVSQV
+663 YSDYISQTE
-671 DNILYSPEV
+671 NILYSPEV
-680 QEHILNINKDLSID
+680 QEYILDINKDLSID
-694 QQANI
+694 QQGSI
-699 RALIKIQAE
+699 RLLIKMQAE

-713 KLVNDVFNSSDK
+713 KLANNVFNNSDK

-738 KSDVNYFSR
+738 KSDVSYFSR
-747 MLSQHIKDLEEQYN
+747 LLDQNIKYLEEEYN
-761 DLKKYLPDTNIKDE
+761 NLKTSLSDININDE
-775 QLEVPKAHQDLNDAY
+775 QLEVPKVHQDLNDTY
-790 EKTILAKLDL
+790 EKAILAKLDL
-800 DRAQNE
+800 DRAEDN

-813 DEKLIKSRI
+813 DEKLIRSKI
-822 DRWKGVENRD
+822 NKWKGVENKD

-837 RLNDSY
+837 RLDDAY
-843 SGKQEEKV
+843 SGKQEENV
-851 IEESE
+851 IDESE
-856 DIKPELVDNT
+856 DIKTDPIDNT
-866 TAPVEVEPIKPEQQK
+866 SAPVETEPVKPEQPK
-881 ETEPQYIT
+881 ETEPQSIT

-898 QRKYFKQE
+898 QKKYFKQE

-918 ADNIY
+918 TDNIY
-923 GQAYNEATEA
+923 GQAYNEATQV

-938 HKINPNAKKF
+938 HKINPNTKKF
-948 NTFSASIILQ
+948 NTFSASNILQ
-958 DPKFSKDER
+958 DPKFSKDQR
-967 ADLWEDLIN
+967 ADLWEDLLN
-976 TRNQLEE
+976 TRDQLEE
-983 EVYSNGNSSRAKE
+983 EVYTNGNSSRAKE
-996 LVNLVKEKIEALQLE
+996 LVNSIKEKIQTLQLE
-1011 EDIITSYNEFVS
+1011 EDVITSYNEFIA

-1050 TPVNVPESPKAEPTQ
+1050 TPINKSEAPKAEPTQ
-1065 KSQEEEP
+1065 KVQEEEP

-1086 GLIGQDAAQALDT
+1086 GLVGQDAAQALDT
-1099 AYSEPQTPEDTSAS
+1099 AYSEPQTTKDVTAPAND
-1113 ISEPEPK
+1113 PEPK
-1120 TNNGIAKDL
+1120 TNDGITKDL

-1146 SNTTQDAN
+1146 SNTTQDTD

-1171 LNNED
+1171 LNNEE
-1176 FSKVSANDDFLKEV
+1176 FSKVSANDDFIKEV
-1190 ENSGVYFE
+1190 EKNGVYFE
-1198 VKPYTNPQGQVEDA
+1198 VKPYTNPQGQTEDA
-1212 IYAIFIYKGKKYI
+1212 IYAIFNYKGKKYV

-1245 PYNQQQYIVNNLND
+1245 PYNQQQYITNNLND
-1259 LRNKITELY
+1259 LRNKIIELY
-1268 KQVQANPNLQV
+1268 KQVQINPNLQV

-1310 WLTIKDPYEIT
+1310 WLTTKDPYKIT

-1331 GPAGKGMIRLRNRV
+1331 GPAGKGIIRLRNRV

-1355 PAWIIK
+1355 PTWIIK

-1385 KVADLILDLVLSNQN
+1385 KIADLILDLVLSNQS
-1400 QYTDANGVQ
+1400 QYIDANGVQ

-1425 THTIVNPNSQIYSPE
+1425 THTVANPNSQVYSQD

-1465 VVNDL
+1465 TVNDL
-1470 LTDETIRN
+1470 LTNDSIRN
-1478 KAKQYIMDNFHYNI
+1478 KAKQYIIDNFHYNI

-1518 YSYFKNSDVEKI
+1518 YSYFRNSNVEKI

-1607 DLREKTI
+1607 DLRERTI
-1614 EYTDISGN
+1614 EYTDASGN
-1622 KASMNLADIYAILD
+1622 KSSMNLADIYAILD
-1636 GKKRRGPNMTVDA
+1636 GKKRRGPNLEVDV
-1649 DINWNIEYNQEDK
+1649 DTNWKVEYNQEDK
-1662 MDAQQAKEWIQKT
+1662 MDTKQAREWIENT

-1682 IDNVIDVTESG
+1682 TDTVIDVTESG
-1693 MNVVGRV
+1693 ANVVGRV

-1707 YNEAPK
+1707 YKEAPK

-1725 QLLISEKSRR
+1725 QLLISERNRR

-1740 YNRKNKSALKD
+1740 YKRKNKSDLKD

-1767 NESGKYDFD
+1767 NESNKYDFD

-1785 DFIKLWAR
+1785 NFIKLWAR
-1793 TGQYAI
+1793 TGQYAL

-1810 YAGITPN
+1810 YSGITPS
-1817 QSNIDRFRSIYGGEG
+1817 QSNINRFRNIYGEEG
-1832 PNFEISGYEF
+1832 PNFEVGGHEF

-1854 VKSLTYAFFNVAF
+1854 IKSLTYAFFNVAF

-1896 NKFPSPTMTEVV
+1896 YKFPSPTMTEVV
-1908 DTFDT
+1908 DNFDT
-1913 VFAPVIST
+1913 IFVPVIST

-1931 DRNSEDLSVIE
+1931 DRNSGDLSVIE
-1942 EVQEGIDVAQHT
+1942 EAQEGIDVAQHT

-1987 YQTKIDDVTH
+1987 YQTKIDEVTH

-2003 SNQAWNNVLKD
+2003 SNYAWNNVLKD
-2014 LSGCRTITNIFDKV
+2014 LSGCRTIANIFDKI
-2028 NILSQ
+2028 NILAQ
-2033 NDSFYMSLLLKL
+2033 NDPFYMSLLLKL

-2085 ISKDKDTG
+2085 ISKDKDTK
-2093 FTKASL
+2093 FTKMSL
-2099 VDNTVDIKAIK
+2099 VDNTVDVKAMK
-2110 YPKVWSQALFTNSGL
+2110 YPKVWSQSLFTNSGL
-2125 FKYDKDGKIVAD
+2125 FKYSEDGKIVAD
-2137 PDAKKYL
+2137 PNARKQL
-2144 KLVIDNLTT
+2144 KLVIDNLTA

-2198 DKPTINR
+2198 DKPTINK

-2236 DRITEVLNTINNA
+2236 DKITEVLNTINNA
-2249 IKFDNTLSDIIISG
+2249 IKPDNTLSDIIISG

-2316 RVQEMIT
+2316 RVQEMVT
-2323 DPQVLQDLRSVNYNQ
+2323 NPQVLQDLRSVNYNQ
-2338 HSIVLNAI
+2338 HSIILNAI

-2388 VLNDRIIFPT
+2388 VLNNRIIFPT

-2422 TSQGTYAQYGEQSL
+2422 TQQGTYAQYGEQSL

-2478 NNDWLEPNRRIKNFH
+2478 NKDWLEPSRRIKNFH

-2513 GNGARFLFLTDVYAN
+2513 GNGARFLFLTGIYAN

-2567 INRRVKEEIETA
+2567 VNRRVKEEIETA

-2584 ITGNDNNSIWSL
+2584 IASNDNNNIWSL
-2596 RNSLL
+2596 RNLLL
-2601 DDNELIERT
+2601 DDNEVIERT
-2610 KAYTNIDPDNAEG
+2610 KAYTNVDPNNAEG

-2636 SIISI
+2636 SIISV
-2641 TEIEKLFSGSPAYY
+2641 TEIEKLFNGSPAYY
-2655 KVKYDENGII
+2655 KVKYDENGIV
-2665 DLSVDKIKRLGALTS
+2665 DVSVDKIKRLGALTS

-2738 NEVKHLSIQEIEK
+2738 DKVKHLSVQEIEK
-2751 IYPDAVKVAKQAA
+2751 LYPEAVKVAKQAA

-2806 FDVLTNDNTADTWES
+2806 FDVLTGDNTADTWES

-2925 SASVTDQLISGEG
+2925 SASITDQLTSGEG

-2986 MNDMYGK
+2986 MNDLYGK
-2993 EGNQV
+2993 EGEQV
-2998 TGRDIKNTVME
+2998 TGQQIKNTVME

-3038 GTMLYQDAKESDAN
+3038 GTMLYQDARESDAN

-3082 FIAMINKIII
+3082 FIAMINKTII

-3107 GIEATSTKVITTN
+3107 GIEATSTKVITAN

-3149 IPNYEKMTF
+3149 IPNYKKMTF
-3158 RQARRWLIDKKIIG
+3158 RQARQWLIDKKIIG
-3172 PESTANAI
+3172 PEATANAI

-3187 SIASISALRFVDVFP
+3187 SIASISALKFVDVFP

-3234 YNKLGGKITKGTALK
+3234 YNKLGGKIIKGNALK
-3249 VDEVIDSYKN
+3249 INEVMDSYKN
-3259 EILDAYMKVLLTQDN
+3259 EILDSYMKVLLTQDN

-3297 SNREVHYVQPFEVY
+3297 SNRGVHYVQPFEVY

-3345 TGLKMVDNEFTRTL
+3345 TDLKMVDNDFTRAL

-3365 RIYDYPTAGTP
+3365 RIYDYPTVGTP
-3376 KGRRILDWLSAMING
+3376 KGGRILDWLSAMING

-3488 TNLMAEE
+3488 TELMAEE
-3495 YKDLFKTEI
+3495 YKDLFRTEI

-3516 LLHPNDFE
+3516 LLHPNEFE

-3564 AEQQI
+3564 AEQQV

-3574 KDLTNSMVFEEGEIQ
+3574 KDLTESWVFEEGEVQ
-3589 RFYDETFIGRKT
+3589 RFYDETFIGKKT

-3614 LLFRSTNTFIKQY
+3614 LLFRNTNTFIEQY

-3652 ESQIKTEFFN
+3652 ESQLKTEFFN
-3662 QFVKD
+3662 QFTRD
-3667 NGIDVEGMFKG
+3667 NNIDIEGMFRG

-3689 NTMILKGDERYKYLL
+3689 KTMILRGDERYKYLL
-3704 NSNGSINNDFLE
+3704 NPNGSINNDFLE

-3808 QLINESQLA
+3808 QLINKSQLA

-3862 IVGKRVGSEYSDI
+3862 IVGRRVGSEYSDI

-3881 KVSVV
+3881 KISVI
-3886 DALGNPV
+3886 DALGNSV

-3920 TLIGFTDQAEVDKST
+3920 TLIGFTDQAEIDKST

-3981 YREALNNPLALAD
+3981 YREALNNPFALAD
-3994 MASEFDKTEWNK
+3994 MSSKLDRDDWNK

-4030 DRVYMD
+4030 DRVYTD

-4048 EVLEEKEEPNG
+4048 EVLEEKEEY
-4059 IEQNG
+4059 
-4064 GRFSDVVTTVRDTLK
+4064 
-4079 DETFN
+4079 ET
-4084 NTESTNNDPINFASK
+4084 
-4099 EESINTIQ
+4099 
-4107 SNKTI
+4107 
-4112 LSNKELIKLRPY
+4112 
-4124 AGNSPRIAV
+4124 NSV
-4133 ASEHTDPV
+4133 
-4141 FFSKKIIE
+4141 
-4149 ILDGKQSVQDKF
+4149 
-4161 RNTSYTGNDF
+4161 
-4171 AALYLITK
+4171 
-4179 HDGLP
+4179 
-4184 LKNLLEYKIPKLI
+4184 
-4197 HFSITGLG
+4197 
-4205 GTKWEPGVMHYN
+4205 
-4217 DLLDRIQEFI
+4217 
-4227 KQGLDPE
+4227 
-4234 MVTVR
+4234 
-4239 IDPIIPGVTLT
+4239 
-4250 SDVENIVRRASEMGI
+4250 
-4265 KNIRF
+4265 
-4270 SVMDQYSTTKKFMEE
+4270 
-4285 LGYDY
+4285 
-4290 SKYYDGKSLHA
+4290 
-4301 RPEILQSIENKML
+4301 
-4314 ELKNKYKVNISTC
+4314 
-4327 AEPFNIEGIS
+4327 
-4337 KEACLSVAAINNMLG
+4337 
-4352 TNIPETSTGKQ
+4352 
-4363 RALCSCYGGKTD
+4363 
-4375 LLRYDNKCAS
+4375 
-4385 SCIYCYAHHNNNKN
+4385 
-4399 LNYYNEDG
+4399 
-4407 TLKDNPFTRTTA
+4407 
-4419 QTSVNENKTQYIN
+4419 YIN
-4432 HSYEKVLTKENTK
+4432 HSGGAIGSDTLWDQIGEQFGVISKHYYAEGQNTPNGNTPLTRQQLSEADLHLIEANS
-4445 KLNFDE
+4445 KLNRRFPTSNDY
-4451 VASKVFDLVN
+4451 VN
-4461 RLGIQTVLVDP
+4461 
-4472 SQLVQRTTAA
+4472 
-4482 QYDSDNNR
+4482 N
-4490 ILLRNDYKS
+4490 LLRRNWFQVKNADAIFAIGTIANNGTVNGG
-4499 YLDKTGTTLNR
+4499 TGWA
-4510 LLLHEYIHVITSYA
+4510 VQMA
-4524 IDNADE
+4524 IDNNK
-4530 MPADVQTAVKTIE
+4530 DVYVFDQSRLKWYRNRNNKWSETTTPKLTPNFAGIGTREITQEGIQAIKNVYSLTFKGEIE
-4543 AAYKTLLEKEK
+4543 
-4554 GNYIEFMGSLISNSD
+4554 NYISMENRLDLFPSSL
-4569 DYYGLTS
+4569 
-4576 KYEMIAE
+4576 
-4583 LANPNFRKILN
+4583 P
-4594 KHNLLDG
+4594 
-4601 LISNIKDLIFKLF
+4601 
-4614 DKFGISHNS
+4614 
-4623 TLEDSLIASLNTL
+4623 
-4636 VDNFDS
+4636 
-4642 TVYNNWN
+4642 
-4649 KTRTAQ
+4649 
-4655 RWFRDNIQR
+4655 
-4664 VSLNKFIGNKVMDQV
+4664 
-4679 NKQLENKPYEEV
+4679 
-4691 AEITINIPISI
+4691 
-4702 AENIYNQLGG
+4702 
-4712 QNAKNKPFVL
+4712 
-4722 SFDGGS
+4722 
-4728 VVFARLT
+4728 LT
-4735 GLKPSDKKMQGKY
+4735 GV
-4748 SELDTYDMTI
+4748 ELMAL
-4758 ETHPEIIPIEEYEKA
+4758 YE
-4773 GNQYRP
+4773 
-4779 LADVGSTQAL
+4779 
-4789 TGIDLVSLYDQG
+4789 QG
-4801 NRRVSEVLDQ
+4801 NSRINEVLDQ
-4811 LSDLTQEERQTY
+4811 MEDLTSEERQTY
-4823 LNEFAQY
+4823 LNEFAQF
-4830 MRDNN
+4830 MTDNE

>member
-19 NNRAK
+19 NNRVK

-31 DTDAYLNVVHN
+31 DTDAYLNAIHN
-42 PPYEGAPNNFNWF
+42 PPYEGTPNNFNWF

-67 QTNKDTAL
+67 QTSKDTAL

-100 ILNLQEDN
+100 ILNLQEDKN

-122 GIIEQTKPSYD
+122 GVIEQTKPSYD
-133 KLLNKEFNNNSIKAF
+133 KLLNKEFNNNSIKDF
-148 ILPERLTTLGPQQQ
+148 IFPERLTTLSPQLQ
-162 IDIIDKLLTG
+162 IDIIDKFLTG

-180 ARRNE
+180 ARRDE
-185 ALEQAKKYQRFAEY
+185 ALEQAKKYQKFTEY

-209 NKKKSSPGMDL
+209 NRKKSSPGMDL

-258 LNTVAGLSAVLLG
+258 LNTVGGLSAVLFG

-291 LINAANKEN
+291 LINAANKDN

-350 ISNLK
+350 ISNLE

-390 GLKFVSKLVDTKA
+390 GLKFVSKLADTKA

-453 RVVISSALEGAEEGT
+453 RVVISSALEGGEEGT

-583 RWATVYQAFDDLEQ
+583 KWSTVYQAFDDLEQ

-643 DIFVSLKQHHDEQ
+643 DIFASLKQHHDEQ
-656 YNDARGL
+656 YSDARRL
-663 YSDYVSQV
+663 YSDYVSQT

-713 KLVNDVFNSSDK
+713 KLVNDVFNSSNK

-747 MLSQHIKDLEEQYN
+747 MLSQHIKDLEEQHN
-761 DLKKYLPDTNIKDE
+761 DLKAYLPDANIKDE
-775 QLEVPKAHQDLNDAY
+775 QLEVPKIHQDLNDAY

-800 DRAQNE
+800 DRAQDD

-813 DEKLIKSRI
+813 DEELIKSRI
-822 DRWKGVENRD
+822 DRWKGVESKD

-881 ETEPQYIT
+881 EIEPQSIT

-976 TRNQLEE
+976 TRDQLEE

-1011 EDIITSYNEFVS
+1011 EDVIESYNEFIT

-1050 TPVNVPESPKAEPTQ
+1050 TPVNEPEAPQAEPIQ
-1065 KSQEEEP
+1065 KVQEEEP

-1099 AYSEPQTPEDTSAS
+1099 AYSEPQTPEDTSAP

-1120 TNNGIAKDL
+1120 TNDGITKNL

-1154 GKWTVVTYKKF
+1154 GRWTVVNYKKF

-1331 GPAGKGMIRLRNRV
+1331 GPAGKGIIRLRNRV

-1425 THTIVNPNSQIYSPE
+1425 THTVVNPNSQIYSPE

-1465 VVNDL
+1465 AVNDL

-1492 DEDGLNKNYLGG
+1492 DEDGLNRNYLGG

-1607 DLREKTI
+1607 GLREKTI

-1793 TGQYAI
+1793 TGQYAL

-1817 QSNIDRFRSIYGGEG
+1817 QSNIDRFRSIYGEEG

-1908 DTFDT
+1908 DTFDSIF
-1913 VFAPVIST
+1913 VPVIST

-1931 DRNSEDLSVIE
+1931 DKNSEDLSAIE
-1942 EVQEGIDVAQHT
+1942 EAQEVIDVAQHT
-1954 VEGMNIS
+1954 VEGINIS

-2028 NILSQ
+2028 NILAQ
-2033 NDSFYMSLLLKL
+2033 NDPFYMSLLLKL

-2053 SDDIRIATDAEA
+2053 SDDIRVATDAEA

-2198 DKPTINR
+2198 DKPTINK

-2215 RADSYTLLN
+2215 KSDSYTLLN

-2513 GNGARFLFLTDVYAN
+2513 GNGARFLFLTGVYAN

-2687 DFNNDPIRQEY
+2687 DFNNNPIRQEY

-2726 ETIQELEGEEAW
+2726 ETIQELEGEAAW
-2738 NEVKHLSIQEIEK
+2738 DKVKHLSIQEIEK
-2751 IYPDAVKVAKQAA
+2751 VYPDAVKVAKQAA

-2821 DPELYAKAN
+2821 DPELYSKAN
-2830 KVILNAMKY
+2830 KVILNSMKY

-3038 GTMLYQDAKESDAN
+3038 GTMLYQDARESDAN
-3052 DNVLTGLRTK
+3052 DNVLTGLKTK

-3082 FIAMINKIII
+3082 FIAMINKKII
-3092 DVMMPGGAFIQRSAF
+3092 DVQMPGGAFIQRSAF
-3107 GIEATSTKVITTN
+3107 GIEATSTKVITAN

-3141 SINLFKHI
+3141 SINLFKHF
-3149 IPNYEKMTF
+3149 IPNYKKMTF
-3158 RQARRWLIDKKIIG
+3158 RQARQWLIDKKIIG
-3172 PESTANAI
+3172 PEATANAI

-3662 QFVKD
+3662 QYVKD
-3667 NGIDVEGMFKG
+3667 NNIDVEGMFRG

-3689 NTMILKGDERYKYLL
+3689 KTMILRGDERYKYLL
-3704 NSNGSINNDFLE
+3704 NPNGSINNDFLE

-3881 KVSVV
+3881 KVSVI

-3981 YREALNNPLALAD
+3981 YREALNNPLSLAD
-3994 MASEFDKTEWNK
+3994 MASELDKVEWDK
-4006 ISNSIHLITSLPSY
+4006 IGNSIHLITSLPSY

-4036 DSSTLEEDEVTG
+4036 NSSTLEEDEVTG
-4048 EVLEEKEEPNG
+4048 EVLEEEEEP
-4059 IEQNG
+4059 
-4064 GRFSDVVTTVRDTLK
+4064 
-4079 DETFN
+4079 
-4084 NTESTNNDPINFASK
+4084 
-4099 EESINTIQ
+4099 TIDYV
-4107 SNKTI
+4107 NKT
-4112 LSNKELIKLRPY
+4112 
-4124 AGNSPRIAV
+4124 
-4133 ASEHTDPV
+4133 
-4141 FFSKKIIE
+4141 
-4149 ILDGKQSVQDKF
+4149 
-4161 RNTSYTGNDF
+4161 SYQN
-4171 AALYLITK
+4171 
-4179 HDGLP
+4179 
-4184 LKNLLEYKIPKLI
+4184 
-4197 HFSITGLG
+4197 
-4205 GTKWEPGVMHYN
+4205 
-4217 DLLDRIQEFI
+4217 
-4227 KQGLDPE
+4227 
-4234 MVTVR
+4234 
-4239 IDPIIPGVTLT
+4239 
-4250 SDVENIVRRASEMGI
+4250 
-4265 KNIRF
+4265 
-4270 SVMDQYSTTKKFMEE
+4270 
-4285 LGYDY
+4285 
-4290 SKYYDGKSLHA
+4290 
-4301 RPEILQSIENKML
+4301 
-4314 ELKNKYKVNISTC
+4314 
-4327 AEPFNIEGIS
+4327 
-4337 KEACLSVAAINNMLG
+4337 
-4352 TNIPETSTGKQ
+4352 
-4363 RALCSCYGGKTD
+4363 
-4375 LLRYDNKCAS
+4375 
-4385 SCIYCYAHHNNNKN
+4385 
-4399 LNYYNEDG
+4399 
-4407 TLKDNPFTRTTA
+4407 
-4419 QTSVNENKTQYIN
+4419 VNENKTLFQN
-4432 HSYEKVLTKENTK
+4432 KSSK

-4461 RLGIQTVLVDP
+4461 KLGIQTVLVDP
-4472 SQLVQRTTAA
+4472 SQLVQGTTAA

-4490 ILLRNDYKS
+4490 ILLRNDYES
-4499 YLDKTGTTLNR
+4499 YLYGTGKTLNY

-4530 MPADVQTAVKTIE
+4530 MPADVQAVVKTIE

-4554 GNYIEFMGSLISNSD
+4554 GNYTEFMGRIISDNN

-4583 LANPNFRKILN
+4583 LANPNFRKILS
-4594 KHNLLDG
+4594 KHNLLDE

-4642 TVYNNWN
+4642 MVYNNWN

-4655 RWFRDNIQR
+4655 RWFRDNTQR
-4664 VSLNKFIGNKVMDQV
+4664 VSLNKFIGNKVMNQV
-4679 NKQLENKPYEEV
+4679 NEQLENKPYEEV

-4722 SFDGGS
+4722 SFDDGAI
-4728 VVFARLT
+4728 VFARLT

-4748 SELDTYDMTI
+4748 GELDTYNMTV

-4779 LADVGSTQAL
+4779 LSKLVNNSTQQLDLFPSNLPL
-4789 TGIDLVSLYDQG
+4789 TGVELMDLYEQG
-4801 NRRVSEVLDQ
+4801 NSRISEVLDQ
-4811 LSDLTQEERQTY
+4811 MEDLTPEERQTY
-4823 LNEFAQY
+4823 LNEFAQF
-4830 MRDNN
+4830 MTDNK
-4835 VNTQDKL
+4835 VDTQDKL

>member
-31 DTDAYLNVVHN
+31 DTDAYLNVMHN
-42 PPYEGAPNNFNWF
+42 PTYEGAPNDFNWF

-75 GEYVYLQED
+75 GDYVYLQED
-84 YETLEGAKQYL
+84 YDTLAGAKEYL
-95 QAIND
+95 NAINEV
-100 ILNLQEDN
+100 LQLDQQLKQEPNSDVQ
-108 NTDEQKEQHINQLN
+108 ELMNQAQQRA
-122 GIIEQTKPSYD
+122 EETRSAYD
-133 KLLNKEFNNNSIKAF
+133 KLLNRDFNDIFVKVSIYPDK
-148 ILPERLTTLGPQQQ
+148 LTKMTPSRQ
-162 IDIIDKLLTG
+162 IEIIDKLVGTEDGKDIHGRFDDQTITG
-172 TLQEGGVI
+172 
-180 ARRNE
+180 RRAE
-185 ALEQAKKYQRFAEY
+185 ALERYKKYQNFTEY
-199 WESKM
+199 WE
-204 NSDYY
+204 
-209 NKKKSSPGMDL
+209 NKLAQASGNNFYTRKKNEPGMDL
-220 TDIDTYLYKMPGLL
+220 TNIDTYLYKMPGLM
-234 GSSASSLGSQLTGT
+234 GSSASSIGSQLTST
-248 IGALFSTKGG
+248 IGAVLSSKGG
-258 LNTVAGLSAVLLG
+258 LATVVGLAAAIGGTV
-271 NISAR
+271 NAR
-276 DQESKAEVYSNYKQS
+276 DQESKAEVYSNYKQGI
-291 LINAANKEN
+291 INAAEKAKV
-300 ISKSVLQEAKQ
+300 SDKVLDEAKKR
-311 NMIESGQYTPE
+311 MAESGEYTLE
-322 QIQDDDYVYDQVI
+322 QIENNDYVYDQI
-335 ADRVK
+335 LSDKIR

-350 ISNLK
+350 TDNLD
-355 GLKSLYMDNMALSGS
+355 GLRSLYIDNMALAGS
-370 DIIQTF
+370 DIVQTF
-376 LEVTPLHSMFRSVR
+376 LEVTPLHQIAKDVR
-390 GLKFVSKLVDTKA
+390 GFKLLKSLANTKA
-403 GKTVETIANKYGTVK
+403 GKTVETVANKYGTIK

-424 IDDIVSFGIDN
+424 IDDVVSFGIDN
-435 VNKLP
+435 VDKLP
-440 RLTRRKQVLDIGG
+440 RLTRRKQILDIGG

-583 RWATVYQAFDDLEQ
+583 KWDTVYQAFDDLEQ

-608 QEEKKRANQFYN
+608 QGEKKRANQFYN
-620 TFTSRQTLQQAIR
+620 TFTSKQTLQQANN

-643 DIFVSLKQHHDEQ
+643 DIFVSLKQYHDER
-656 YNDARGL
+656 YSDARRL
-663 YSDYVSQV
+663 YSDYASQA

-680 QEHILNINKDLSID
+680 QEHILNINKDLNID
-694 QQANI
+694 QQASV
-699 RALIKIQAE
+699 RSLIKIQAE

-713 KLVNDVFNSSDK
+713 KLINDVFNSSDK
-725 LDEIQKYTGIKVN
+725 LDEIQRYTGIKVN

-747 MLSQHIKDLEEQYN
+747 ILRQNIKDLEEQYN
-761 DLKKYLPDTNIKDE
+761 NLKTYLPDTNIKDE
-775 QLEVPKAHQDLNDAY
+775 QLEVPKVHQDLNDAY

-800 DRAQNE
+800 DRAQDD

-813 DEKLIKSRI
+813 DEQLIKSRI
-822 DRWKGVENRD
+822 DRWKGVESKD

-843 SGKQEEKV
+843 SGKQEKKV

-856 DIKPELVDNT
+856 DIKAEPIDNT
-866 TAPVEVEPIKPEQQK
+866 AAPVEVEPIKPEQQK
-881 ETEPQYIT
+881 EVEPQSIT

-923 GQAYNEATEA
+923 GQAYKEATEA

-976 TRNQLEE
+976 TRDQLEE
-983 EVYSNGNSSRAKE
+983 EVYTNGNSSRAKE

-1099 AYSEPQTPEDTSAS
+1099 AYSEPQTPEDTSAP

-1120 TNNGIAKDL
+1120 ANDGITKDL

-1190 ENSGVYFE
+1190 ENNGVYFE
-1198 VKPYTNPQGQVEDA
+1198 VKPYTNPQGQIEDA
-1212 IYAIFIYKGKKYI
+1212 IYAIFNYKGKKYI

-1239 GRFNKL
+1239 GKFNKL

-1268 KQVQANPNLQV
+1268 KQVQTNPNLQV

-1297 DNSPKN
+1297 DGSPKN

-1310 WLTIKDPYEIT
+1310 WLTVKDPYEIT

-1331 GPAGKGMIRLRNRV
+1331 GPAGKGIIRLRNRV

-1385 KVADLILDLVLSNQN
+1385 KIADLILDLVLSNQS
-1400 QYTDANGVQ
+1400 QYVDANGVQ

-1425 THTIVNPNSQIYSPE
+1425 THTVANPNSQVYSPE

-1465 VVNDL
+1465 TVNDL

-1607 DLREKTI
+1607 DIREKVI

-1636 GKKRRGPNMTVDA
+1636 GRKRRGPNMTVDV
-1649 DINWNIEYNQEDK
+1649 DTNWNIEYNREDK
-1662 MDAQQAKEWIQKT
+1662 MDVQQAKEWIENT

-1682 IDNVIDVTESG
+1682 TNAVIDVTESG
-1693 MNVVGRV
+1693 TSVVGRV

-1707 YNEAPK
+1707 YSDAPR

-1725 QLLISEKSRR
+1725 QLLISEKDRR

-1767 NESGKYDFD
+1767 DESNKYDFD

-1785 DFIKLWAR
+1785 NFIKLWAR
-1793 TGQYAI
+1793 TGQYAL

-1832 PNFEISGYEF
+1832 PNFEIGGHEF

-1908 DTFDT
+1908 DTFDNIF
-1913 VFAPVIST
+1913 VPVIST
-1921 RLKQLGIRTI
+1921 RLKQLGVRTI
-1931 DRNSEDLSVIE
+1931 DRNSEDLSAIE

-2028 NILSQ
+2028 NILAQ

-2085 ISKDKDTG
+2085 ISKDRNTG

-2110 YPKVWSQALFTNSGL
+2110 YPKVWSQSLFTNSGL

-2137 PDAKKYL
+2137 PDAKKQL
-2144 KLVIDNLTT
+2144 KLVIDNLTA

-2198 DKPTINR
+2198 DKPTINK

-2236 DRITEVLNTINNA
+2236 DKITEVLNTINNA

-2338 HSIVLNAI
+2338 HSIILNAI

-2388 VLNDRIIFPT
+2388 VMNDRIIFPT
-2398 VADKKTYHFLRGI
+2398 VADKKTYHFLRGV

-2422 TSQGTYAQYGEQSL
+2422 TQQGTYAQYGEQSL

-2471 YNEDGTI
+2471 YNEDGSI

-2493 TPNTYKYTDKEG
+2493 TPNTYKYTDKYG

-2513 GNGARFLFLTDVYAN
+2513 GNGARFLFLTGVYAN

-2567 INRRVKEEIETA
+2567 INRRVKEEIETS
-2579 KNLGL
+2579 KKLGL

-2610 KAYTNIDPDNAEG
+2610 KAYTNIDPNNAEG

-2636 SIISI
+2636 SIISV
-2641 TEIEKLFSGSPAYY
+2641 TEIEKLFNGAPAYY
-2655 KVKYDENGII
+2655 KVKYDRNGIV

-2726 ETIQELEGEEAW
+2726 ETIQELEGEAAW
-2738 NEVKHLSIQEIEK
+2738 DKVKHLSVQEIEK
-2751 IYPDAVKVAKQAA
+2751 VYPDAVKIAKQAA

-2873 TKAMYDRMMD
+2873 TKAIYDRMMD

-2910 AKDSE
+2910 AKDNE

-2925 SASVTDQLISGEG
+2925 SASITDQLISGEG

-2993 EGNQV
+2993 EGDQV

-3009 SLNKLSDMGKQ
+3009 SLNKLSDIGKQ

-3027 TKDGKVNITKL
+3027 TEDGKVNITKL
-3038 GTMLYQDAKESDAN
+3038 GTMLYQDARESDAN
-3052 DNVLTGLRTK
+3052 DNVLTGLKTK

-3082 FIAMINKIII
+3082 FIAMINKKII
-3092 DVMMPGGAFIQRSAF
+3092 DVQMPGGAFIQRSAF
-3107 GIEATSTKVITTN
+3107 GIEATSTKVITAN
-3120 MINDGRALKMNN
+3120 MINDGRVLKMNN

-3141 SINLFKHI
+3141 SINLFKHF
-3149 IPNYEKMTF
+3149 IPNYKKMTF
-3158 RQARRWLIDKKIIG
+3158 RQARQWLIDKKIIG
-3172 PESTANAI
+3172 SEATANAI

-3234 YNKLGGKITKGTALK
+3234 YNKEGNKITKNDVNEESNA
-3249 VDEVIDSYKN
+3249 IKN
-3259 EILDAYMKVLLTQDN
+3259 DILDAYMKVLLTQDN

-3291 VLKDIE
+3291 VLRDIE
-3297 SNREVHYVQPFEVY
+3297 SNRGVHYAQPFEVY

-3345 TGLKMVDNEFTRTL
+3345 TNLKMVDNDFTRAL
-3359 DLIDLG
+3359 DIIDLG

-3376 KGRRILDWLSAMING
+3376 KGGRILDWLSAMING

-3488 TNLMAEE
+3488 TDLMAEE

-3524 FNREQIRMYYA
+3524 FNREQIKMYYA

-3574 KDLTNSMVFEEGEIQ
+3574 KDLTENIVFEEGEVQ

-3614 LLFRSTNTFIKQY
+3614 LLFRNTNTFIKQY

-3652 ESQIKTEFFN
+3652 ESQLKTEFFN
-3662 QFVKD
+3662 QYVKD
-3667 NGIDVEGMFKG
+3667 NNIDVEGMFRG

-3689 NTMILKGDERYKYLL
+3689 KTMILRGDERYKYLL
-3704 NSNGSINNDFLE
+3704 NPNGSINNDFLE

-3775 SGDNFTMNS
+3775 SGDNFAMNS

-3802 VQNKLE
+3802 VQSKLE
-3808 QLINESQLA
+3808 QLINESQLG

-3953 KGYKHRGHTIV
+3953 KGYKHRGHTVV

-3994 MASEFDKTEWNK
+3994 MASEFDKQDWNK
-4006 ISNSIHLITSLPSY
+4006 ISRSIHLITSLPSY
-4020 SDMNYAIAEQ
+4020 SDMNYAISEQ

-4048 EVLEEKEEPNG
+4048 EVLEEKEEPTIDSTDVSSQSMYVNHSG
-4059 IEQNG
+4059 GAVGSDTIWGEIGEQFGVTSKHYYAEGYNTPKG
-4064 GRFSDVVTTVRDTLK
+4064 NTPLTKQQLSESD
-4079 DETFN
+4079 
-4084 NTESTNNDPINFASK
+4084 
-4099 EESINTIQ
+4099 
-4107 SNKTI
+4107 
-4112 LSNKELIKLRPY
+4112 Y
-4124 AGNSPRIAV
+4124 
-4133 ASEHTDPV
+4133 H
-4141 FFSKKIIE
+4141 
-4149 ILDGKQSVQDKF
+4149 
-4161 RNTSYTGNDF
+4161 
-4171 AALYLITK
+4171 
-4179 HDGLP
+4179 
-4184 LKNLLEYKIPKLI
+4184 LLEA
-4197 HFSITGLG
+4197 
-4205 GTKWEPGVMHYN
+4205 N
-4217 DLLDRIQEFI
+4217 
-4227 KQGLDPE
+4227 
-4234 MVTVR
+4234 
-4239 IDPIIPGVTLT
+4239 
-4250 SDVENIVRRASEMGI
+4250 
-4265 KNIRF
+4265 
-4270 SVMDQYSTTKKFMEE
+4270 
-4285 LGYDY
+4285 
-4290 SKYYDGKSLHA
+4290 
-4301 RPEILQSIENKML
+4301 
-4314 ELKNKYKVNISTC
+4314 
-4327 AEPFNIEGIS
+4327 
-4337 KEACLSVAAINNMLG
+4337 
-4352 TNIPETSTGKQ
+4352 
-4363 RALCSCYGGKTD
+4363 
-4375 LLRYDNKCAS
+4375 
-4385 SCIYCYAHHNNNKN
+4385 
-4399 LNYYNEDG
+4399 
-4407 TLKDNPFTRTTA
+4407 
-4419 QTSVNENKTQYIN
+4419 
-4432 HSYEKVLTKENTK
+4432 K
-4445 KLNFDE
+4445 KLNRRFPTNNE
-4451 VASKVFDLVN
+4451 YVN
-4461 RLGIQTVLVDP
+4461 
-4472 SQLVQRTTAA
+4472 
-4482 QYDSDNNR
+4482 N
-4490 ILLRNDYKS
+4490 LLRRNWFQVRNSDAVYAIGEIEPKNGTV
-4499 YLDKTGTTLNR
+4499 KGGTGWA
-4510 LLLHEYIHVITSYA
+4510 VQMA
-4524 IDNADE
+4524 IDNNK
-4530 MPADVQTAVKTIE
+4530 DVYVFDQSRLKWYRNRNNKWSETTTPKLTPNFAGIGTREITQEGIQAIKNVYSLTFKGEIE
-4543 AAYKTLLEKEK
+4543 
-4554 GNYIEFMGSLISNSD
+4554 NYISMENRLDLFPSSL
-4569 DYYGLTS
+4569 
-4576 KYEMIAE
+4576 
-4583 LANPNFRKILN
+4583 P
-4594 KHNLLDG
+4594 
-4601 LISNIKDLIFKLF
+4601 
-4614 DKFGISHNS
+4614 
-4623 TLEDSLIASLNTL
+4623 
-4636 VDNFDS
+4636 
-4642 TVYNNWN
+4642 
-4649 KTRTAQ
+4649 
-4655 RWFRDNIQR
+4655 
-4664 VSLNKFIGNKVMDQV
+4664 
-4679 NKQLENKPYEEV
+4679 
-4691 AEITINIPISI
+4691 
-4702 AENIYNQLGG
+4702 
-4712 QNAKNKPFVL
+4712 
-4722 SFDGGS
+4722 
-4728 VVFARLT
+4728 
-4735 GLKPSDKKMQGKY
+4735 
-4748 SELDTYDMTI
+4748 
-4758 ETHPEIIPIEEYEKA
+4758 
-4773 GNQYRP
+4773 
-4779 LADVGSTQAL
+4779 L
-4789 TGIDLVSLYDQG
+4789 TGIELMALYEQG
-4801 NRRVSEVLDQ
+4801 NSRISEVLDQ
-4811 LSDLTQEERQTY
+4811 MEDLTPEERQTY
-4823 LNEFAQY
+4823 LNEFAQF
-4830 MRDNN
+4830 MTDNK
-4835 VNTQDKL
+4835 VDTQDKL

>member
-1 MSKKKI
+1 MAKQKLY
-7 PDYTLVDSFETN
+7 DNTLVDRVRQRREDYSN
-19 NNRAK
+19 YL
-24 AMFSPKV
+24 SPKV
-31 DTDAYLNVVHN
+31 DIDQYTHAMSN
-42 PPYEGAPNNFNWF
+42 PSQLDTPDSWSAKDWI

-75 GEYVYLQED
+75 GDYVYLQED
-84 YETLEGAKQYL
+84 YDTLVGAKEYL
-95 QAIND
+95 NAINEILQLDQQLKQESNSD
-100 ILNLQEDN
+100 IQELMN
-108 NTDEQKEQHINQLN
+108 QAQQRAKE
-122 GIIEQTKPSYD
+122 TRSAYD
-133 KLLNKEFNNNSIKAF
+133 KLLNRDFNNNSVKDFIYPDKLIKMT
-148 ILPERLTTLGPQQQ
+148 PSQQ
-162 IDIIDKLLTG
+162 IGAIDTLLGSEDGKLPGTNRFDDQAVTG
-172 TLQEGGVI
+172 KR
-180 ARRNE
+180 AE
-185 ALEQAKKYQRFAEY
+185 ALERYKKYSNFTEY

-209 NKKKSSPGMDL
+209 NQKKSLPGMDL
-220 TDIDTYLYKMPGLL
+220 TDIDTYLYKLPGLM
-234 GSSASSLGSQLTGT
+234 GSSASSLGSQLIGI
-248 IGALFSTKGG
+248 IGAMLTNKGG
-258 LNTVAGLSAVLLG
+258 LGALGGITAVIGG
-271 NISAR
+271 NINAR
-276 DQESKAEVYSNYKQS
+276 DQESKAEIYSNYKRG
-291 LINAANKEN
+291 LINAAEKNKIN
-300 ISKSVLQEAKQ
+300 KDVLKEAKQ
-311 NMIESGQYTPE
+311 NMINSGQYTPE
-322 QIQDDDYVYDQVI
+322 QVEDDDFVYDQII
-335 ADRVK
+335 ANRVN
-340 VSNVKFNKLR
+340 VSNIKFNKLR
-350 ISNLK
+350 TQNLE
-355 GLKSLYMDNMALSGS
+355 GLKSLYTDNMALFGS
-370 DIIQTF
+370 NIVQTF
-376 LEVTPLHSMFRSVR
+376 LEITPLHQIARDVR
-390 GLKFVSKLVDTKA
+390 GLKTLKNLANTKA
-403 GKTVETIANKYGTVK
+403 GKAAETISNKYGTIK

-424 IDDIVSFGIDN
+424 IDDVISFGIDN

-440 RLTRRKQVLDIGG
+440 KLTRRKQVLDIGG
-453 RVVISSALEGAEEGT
+453 RIVISSALEGAEEGI
-468 QYIKGQRYINRDFD
+468 QYIKGQRYIDKDFD
-482 SDPNLLKSW
+482 SDPTLLKSW

-531 IMTGAIG
+531 IMTGAIS
-538 TATSIQPVNRQISGQ
+538 TAASIQPVNRQISGQ

-576 SKSIREG
+576 GKSIREG
-583 RWATVYQAFDDLEQ
+583 KWDTVYQAFDDLEQ
-597 ANIDGIDSSVI
+597 ASINGVDSSVI

-620 TFTSRQTLQQAIR
+620 TFTSKQTLHQANI

-656 YNDARGL
+656 YRDARKL
-663 YSDYVSQV
+663 YSDYISQTE
-671 DNILYSPEV
+671 NILYSPEV
-680 QEHILNINKDLSID
+680 QEYILDINKDLSID
-694 QQANI
+694 QQGSI
-699 RALIKIQAE
+699 RLLIKMQAE

-713 KLVNDVFNSSDK
+713 KLANNVFNNSDK

-738 KSDVNYFSR
+738 KSDVSYFSR
-747 MLSQHIKDLEEQYN
+747 LLDQNIKYLEEEYN
-761 DLKKYLPDTNIKDE
+761 NLKTSLSDININDE
-775 QLEVPKAHQDLNDAY
+775 QLEVPKVHQDLNDTY
-790 EKTILAKLDL
+790 EKAILAKLDL
-800 DRAQNE
+800 DRAEDN

-813 DEKLIKSRI
+813 DEKLIRSKI
-822 DRWKGVENRD
+822 NKWKGVENKD

-837 RLNDSY
+837 RLDDAY

-851 IEESE
+851 IDESE
-856 DIKPELVDNT
+856 DIKTDPVNNT
-866 TAPVEVEPIKPEQQK
+866 PAPVETEPIKPEQPK
-881 ETEPQYIT
+881 ETEPQSIT

-898 QRKYFKQE
+898 QKKYFKQE

-923 GQAYNEATEA
+923 GQAYNEATQA

-938 HKINPNAKKF
+938 YKINPNAKKF
-948 NTFSASIILQ
+948 NTFSASNILQ
-958 DPKFSKDER
+958 DPKFSKDQR

-976 TRNQLEE
+976 TRDQLEE
-983 EVYSNGNSSRAKE
+983 EVYTNGNSSRAKE
-996 LVNLVKEKIEALQLE
+996 LVNSIKEKIQALQLE
-1011 EDIITSYNEFVS
+1011 EDIITSYNEFIA

-1038 KEHKITEQQDAL
+1038 KEHKVTEQQDAL
-1050 TPVNVPESPKAEPTQ
+1050 TPVNKSEMPKAEPAQ
-1065 KSQEEEP
+1065 KVQEEEP

-1099 AYSEPQTPEDTSAS
+1099 AYSEPQTTKEVTAPAND
-1113 ISEPEPK
+1113 PEPK
-1120 TNNGIAKDL
+1120 TNDGITKDL

-1146 SNTTQDAN
+1146 SNTTQDAE

-1171 LNNED
+1171 LNNEE
-1176 FSKVSANDDFLKEV
+1176 FSKVSANDDFIKEV
-1190 ENSGVYFE
+1190 EKNGVYFE
-1198 VKPYTNPQGQVEDA
+1198 VKPYTNPQGQTEDA
-1212 IYAIFIYKGKKYI
+1212 IYAIFNYKEKKYV

-1245 PYNQQQYIVNNLND
+1245 PYNQQQYITNNLND
-1259 LRNKITELY
+1259 LRNKIIELY
-1268 KQVQANPNLQV
+1268 KQVQVNPNLQV

-1303 RPLTESK
+1303 RPLIESK
-1310 WLTIKDPYEIT
+1310 WLTVKDPYEIT

-1331 GPAGKGMIRLRNRV
+1331 GPAGKGIIRLRNRV

-1385 KVADLILDLVLSNQN
+1385 KIADLILDLVLSNQS
-1400 QYTDANGVQ
+1400 QYVDANGVQ

-1425 THTIVNPNSQIYSPE
+1425 THTVANPNSQVYSPD

-1465 VVNDL
+1465 TVNDL
-1470 LTDETIRN
+1470 LTNESIRN

-1518 YSYFKNSDVEKI
+1518 YSYFKNSNTEKI

-1607 DLREKTI
+1607 DLRERTI
-1614 EYTDISGN
+1614 EYTDASGN
-1622 KASMNLADIYAILD
+1622 KSSMNLADIYAILD
-1636 GKKRRGPNMTVDA
+1636 GKKRRGPNLVVDV
-1649 DINWNIEYNQEDK
+1649 DTDWNVEYNQEDK
-1662 MDAQQAKEWIQKT
+1662 MDTKQAREWIENT

-1682 IDNVIDVTESG
+1682 TDAVIDVTESG
-1693 MNVVGRV
+1693 ANVVGRV

-1707 YNEAPK
+1707 YKEAPK

-1725 QLLISEKSRR
+1725 QLLISEKNRR

-1740 YNRKNKSALKD
+1740 YKRKNKSDLKD

-1767 NESGKYDFD
+1767 NESNKYDFD

-1785 DFIKLWAR
+1785 NFIKLWAR
-1793 TGQYAI
+1793 TGQYAL

-1832 PNFEISGYEF
+1832 PNFEIGGHEF

-1874 YSDLNESKPTF
+1874 YSDLNESKSTF

-1896 NKFPSPTMTEVV
+1896 YKFPSPTMTEVV

-1913 VFAPVIST
+1913 IFAPAISA

-1931 DRNSEDLSVIE
+1931 DRNSEDLSAIE
-1942 EVQEGIDVAQHT
+1942 EVQEGIDIAQHT

-1987 YQTKIDDVTH
+1987 YQTKIDEITH

-2003 SNQAWNNVLKD
+2003 SNYAWNNVLKD
-2014 LSGCRTITNIFDKV
+2014 LSGCRTIANIFDKI
-2028 NILSQ
+2028 NILAQ
-2033 NDSFYMSLLLKL
+2033 NDPFYMSLLLKL

-2085 ISKDKDTG
+2085 ISKDKDTK
-2093 FTKASL
+2093 FTKMSL
-2099 VDNTVDIKAIK
+2099 VDNTVDVKAIK
-2110 YPKVWSQALFTNSGL
+2110 YPKVWSQSLFTNSGL
-2125 FKYDKDGKIVAD
+2125 FKYSEDGKIVAD
-2137 PDAKKYL
+2137 PDARKQL
-2144 KLVIDNLTT
+2144 KLVIDNLTA

-2198 DKPTINR
+2198 DKPTINK

-2236 DRITEVLNTINNA
+2236 DKITEVLNTINDA
-2249 IKFDNTLSDIIISG
+2249 IKPDNTLSDIIISG
-2263 KTVSPKSIWSNVGY
+2263 KTISPKSIWSNVGY

-2338 HSIVLNAI
+2338 HSIILNAI

-2388 VLNDRIIFPT
+2388 VMNDRIIFPT
-2398 VADKKTYHFLRGI
+2398 VADKKTYHFLRGV

-2422 TSQGTYAQYGEQSL
+2422 TQQGTYAQYGEQSL

-2471 YNEDGTI
+2471 YNEDGSI

-2493 TPNTYKYTDKEG
+2493 TPNTYKYTDKYG

-2513 GNGARFLFLTDVYAN
+2513 GNGARFLFLTGIYAN

-2567 INRRVKEEIETA
+2567 INRRVKEEIQTA

-2584 ITGNDNNSIWSL
+2584 ITGNDDNNIWSL

-2601 DDNELIERT
+2601 DDNEVMERT
-2610 KAYTNIDPDNAEG
+2610 KAYTNIDPNNAEG

-2636 SIISI
+2636 SIISV
-2641 TEIEKLFSGSPAYY
+2641 TEIEKLFNGSPAYY

-2665 DLSVDKIKRLGALTS
+2665 DVSVDKIKRLGALTS

-2738 NEVKHLSIQEIEK
+2738 DRVKHLSVQEIEK
-2751 IYPDAVKVAKQAA
+2751 LYPEAVKVAKQAA

-2806 FDVLTNDNTADTWES
+2806 FDVLTGDNTADTWES

-2925 SASVTDQLISGEG
+2925 SASITDQLASGEG

-2986 MNDMYGK
+2986 MNDLYGK
-2993 EGNQV
+2993 EGEQV
-2998 TGRDIKNTVME
+2998 TGQQIKNTVME

-3038 GTMLYQDAKESDAN
+3038 GTMLYQDARESDAN

-3082 FIAMINKIII
+3082 FIAMINKMII

-3107 GIEATSTKVITTN
+3107 GIEATSTKVITSN

-3149 IPNYEKMTF
+3149 IPNYKKMTF
-3158 RQARRWLIDKKIIG
+3158 RQARQWLIDKKIIG
-3172 PESTANAI
+3172 PEATANAI

-3234 YNKLGGKITKGTALK
+3234 YNELGGKITKGNALK
-3249 VDEVIDSYKN
+3249 INEVMDSYKN
-3259 EILDAYMKVLLTQDN
+3259 EILNSYMKVLLTQDN

-3297 SNREVHYVQPFEVY
+3297 SNRGVHYVQPFEVY

-3345 TGLKMVDNEFTRTL
+3345 TDLKMVDNDFTRAL
-3359 DLIDLG
+3359 DLINLG

-3376 KGRRILDWLSAMING
+3376 KGGRILDWLSAMING

-3488 TNLMAEE
+3488 TELMAEE
-3495 YKDLFKTEI
+3495 YKDLFRTEI

-3516 LLHPNDFE
+3516 LLHPNEFE

-3564 AEQQI
+3564 AEQQV

-3574 KDLTNSMVFEEGEIQ
+3574 KDLTESWVFEEGEVQ
-3589 RFYDETFIGRKT
+3589 RFYDETFIGKKT

-3614 LLFRSTNTFIKQY
+3614 LLFRNTNTFIEQY

-3652 ESQIKTEFFN
+3652 ESQLKTEFFN
-3662 QFVKD
+3662 QFTRD
-3667 NGIDVEGMFKG
+3667 NNIDIEGMFRG

-3689 NTMILKGDERYKYLL
+3689 KTMILRGDERYKYLL
-3704 NSNGSINNDFLE
+3704 NPNGSINNDFLE

-3808 QLINESQLA
+3808 QLINKSQLA

-3881 KVSVV
+3881 KISVI
-3886 DALGNPV
+3886 DALGIPV

-3946 IYGLVSK
+3946 IYGLVNK
-3953 KGYKHRGHTIV
+3953 KGYKHRGHTVV

-3994 MASEFDKTEWNK
+3994 MASELDRDDWNK

-4048 EVLEEKEEPNG
+4048 EVLEEKEEP
-4059 IEQNG
+4059 
-4064 GRFSDVVTTVRDTLK
+4064 VV
-4079 DETFN
+4079 N
-4084 NTESTNNDPINFASK
+4084 
-4099 EESINTIQ
+4099 SIN
-4107 SNKTI
+4107 K
-4112 LSNKELIKLRPY
+4112 
-4124 AGNSPRIAV
+4124 
-4133 ASEHTDPV
+4133 
-4141 FFSKKIIE
+4141 
-4149 ILDGKQSVQDKF
+4149 
-4161 RNTSYTGNDF
+4161 TSYQN
-4171 AALYLITK
+4171 
-4179 HDGLP
+4179 
-4184 LKNLLEYKIPKLI
+4184 
-4197 HFSITGLG
+4197 
-4205 GTKWEPGVMHYN
+4205 
-4217 DLLDRIQEFI
+4217 
-4227 KQGLDPE
+4227 
-4234 MVTVR
+4234 
-4239 IDPIIPGVTLT
+4239 
-4250 SDVENIVRRASEMGI
+4250 
-4265 KNIRF
+4265 
-4270 SVMDQYSTTKKFMEE
+4270 
-4285 LGYDY
+4285 
-4290 SKYYDGKSLHA
+4290 
-4301 RPEILQSIENKML
+4301 
-4314 ELKNKYKVNISTC
+4314 
-4327 AEPFNIEGIS
+4327 
-4337 KEACLSVAAINNMLG
+4337 
-4352 TNIPETSTGKQ
+4352 
-4363 RALCSCYGGKTD
+4363 
-4375 LLRYDNKCAS
+4375 
-4385 SCIYCYAHHNNNKN
+4385 
-4399 LNYYNEDG
+4399 
-4407 TLKDNPFTRTTA
+4407 
-4419 QTSVNENKTQYIN
+4419 VNENKTYSGMID
-4432 HSYEKVLTKENTK
+4432 
-4445 KLNFDE
+4445 KLNPNQIF
-4451 VASKVFDLVN
+4451 VFGSNTQGRHGKGAAL
-4461 RLGIQTVLVDP
+4461 
-4472 SQLVQRTTAA
+4472 TA
-4482 QYDSDNNR
+4482 
-4490 ILLRNDYKS
+4490 RNKFGAIYGQAEG
-4499 YLDKTGTTLNR
+4499 LQGQ
-4510 LLLHEYIHVITSYA
+4510 SYA
-4524 IDNADE
+4524 IITKDL
-4530 MPADVQTAVKTIE
+4530 TKTIHPSRTKE
-4543 AAYKTLLEKEK
+4543 QIIEQINKLYDFANENPDKEFLVAYSGTGSNLN
-4554 GNYIEFMGSLISNSD
+4554 NYSNQEMADMFNRPFIPNNITFESEF
-4569 DYYGLTS
+4569 
-4576 KYEMIAE
+4576 
-4583 LANPNFRKILN
+4583 
-4594 KHNLLDG
+4594 
-4601 LISNIKDLIFKLF
+4601 FKLMHRTPVP
-4614 DKFGISHNS
+4614 S
-4623 TLEDSLIASLNTL
+4623 SL
-4636 VDNFDS
+4636 
-4642 TVYNNWN
+4642 
-4649 KTRTAQ
+4649 
-4655 RWFRDNIQR
+4655 
-4664 VSLNKFIGNKVMDQV
+4664 
-4679 NKQLENKPYEEV
+4679 P
-4691 AEITINIPISI
+4691 
-4702 AENIYNQLGG
+4702 
-4712 QNAKNKPFVL
+4712 
-4722 SFDGGS
+4722 
-4728 VVFARLT
+4728 LT
-4735 GLKPSDKKMQGKY
+4735 GV
-4748 SELDTYDMTI
+4748 ELMAL
-4758 ETHPEIIPIEEYEKA
+4758 YE
-4773 GNQYRP
+4773 
-4779 LADVGSTQAL
+4779 
-4789 TGIDLVSLYDQG
+4789 QG
-4801 NRRVSEVLDQ
+4801 NSRINEVLDQ
-4811 LSDLTQEERQTY
+4811 MEDLTPEERQTY
-4823 LNEFAQY
+4823 LNEFSQF
-4830 MRDNN
+4830 MTGNK

>member
-31 DTDAYLNVVHN
+31 DTDAYLNVVRN
-42 PPYEGAPNNFNWF
+42 PPYEGTPNNFNWF

-67 QTNKDTAL
+67 QTNKDAAL

-133 KLLNKEFNNNSIKAF
+133 KLLNKEFNNNSIKDF
-148 ILPERLTTLGPQQQ
+148 IFPERLTTLSPQQQ
-162 IDIIDKLLTG
+162 IDNIDKLLTG

-185 ALEQAKKYQRFAEY
+185 ALEQAKKYQKFTEY

-209 NKKKSSPGMDL
+209 NRKKSSPGMDL

-258 LNTVAGLSAVLLG
+258 LNTVGGLSAVLFG

-291 LINAANKEN
+291 LINAANKDN

-350 ISNLK
+350 ISNLE

-390 GLKFVSKLVDTKA
+390 GLRFVSKLADTKA

-453 RVVISSALEGAEEGT
+453 RVVISSALEGGEEGT
-468 QYIKGQRYINRDFD
+468 QYIKGQRYMNRDFD

-531 IMTGAIG
+531 IMAGA

-583 RWATVYQAFDDLEQ
+583 KQATVYQAFDDLEQ

-620 TFTSRQTLQQAIR
+620 TFTSRQTLQQASR

-656 YNDARGL
+656 YNDAREL
-663 YSDYVSQV
+663 YSDYVSQA
-671 DNILYSPEV
+671 DDILYSLEV
-680 QEHILNINKDLSID
+680 QEHILNINKNLSID
-694 QQANI
+694 QRANI
-699 RALIKIQAE
+699 RALIKTQAE
-708 LEASK
+708 LEASR

-725 LDEIQKYTGIKVN
+725 LDEIQRYTGIKVN

-747 MLSQHIKDLEEQYN
+747 MLNQHIKDLEEQYN
-761 DLKKYLPDTNIKDE
+761 NLKAYLPDTNIKDE
-775 QLEVPKAHQDLNDAY
+775 QLEVPKVHQDLNDAY
-790 EKTILAKLDL
+790 EKAILAKLDL

-822 DRWKGVENRD
+822 DKWKGVENRD

-856 DIKPELVDNT
+856 DIKAEPVDNT

-881 ETEPQYIT
+881 EIEPQSIT

-976 TRNQLEE
+976 TRDQLEE
-983 EVYSNGNSSRAKE
+983 EVYANGNSSRAKE

-1023 SSEQYIHEKMLQIKD
+1023 SSEQYIHEKILQIKD

-1050 TPVNVPESPKAEPTQ
+1050 TPVNVPESPKAEPAQ

-1099 AYSEPQTPEDTSAS
+1099 AYSEPQTPEDTSAP

-1120 TNNGIAKDL
+1120 TNDGITKDL

-1190 ENSGVYFE
+1190 ENNGVYFE
-1198 VKPYTNPQGQVEDA
+1198 VKPYTNPQGQIEDA
-1212 IYAIFIYKGKKYI
+1212 IYAIFNYKGKKYI

-1239 GRFNKL
+1239 GKFNKL

-1268 KQVQANPNLQV
+1268 KQVQTNPNLQV

-1297 DNSPKN
+1297 DSSPKN

-1310 WLTIKDPYEIT
+1310 WLTVKDPYEIT

-1331 GPAGKGMIRLRNRV
+1331 GPAGKGIIRLRNRV

-1385 KVADLILDLVLSNQN
+1385 KIADLILDLVLSNQS
-1400 QYTDANGVQ
+1400 QYVDANGVQ

-1425 THTIVNPNSQIYSPE
+1425 THTVANPNSQVYSPE

-1465 VVNDL
+1465 TVNDL

-1518 YSYFKNSDVEKI
+1518 YSYFKNSDVERI

-1607 DLREKTI
+1607 NIREKVI

-1636 GKKRRGPNMTVDA
+1636 GKKRRGHNMTVDA
-1649 DINWNIEYNQEDK
+1649 DTNWNIEYNQEDK
-1662 MDAQQAKEWIQKT
+1662 MDAQQAKEWIENT

-1682 IDNVIDVTESG
+1682 TNTVIDVTESG
-1693 MNVVGRV
+1693 TSVVGRV

-1707 YNEAPK
+1707 YRDAPR

-1725 QLLISEKSRR
+1725 QLLISEKDRR

-1767 NESGKYDFD
+1767 DESNKYDFD

-1785 DFIKLWAR
+1785 NFIKLWAR
-1793 TGQYAI
+1793 TGQYAL

-1810 YAGITPN
+1810 YVGITPN
-1817 QSNIDRFRSIYGGEG
+1817 QSNVDRFRSIYGGEG
-1832 PNFEISGYEF
+1832 PNFEIGGHEF

-1874 YSDLNESKPTF
+1874 YSDLKESKPTF

-1913 VFAPVIST
+1913 IFAPVIST

-1931 DRNSEDLSVIE
+1931 DRNSEDLSTIE

-2028 NILSQ
+2028 NILAQ

-2053 SDDIRIATDAEA
+2053 SDDIRVATDAEA

-2110 YPKVWSQALFTNSGL
+2110 YPKVWSQSLFANSGL

-2144 KLVIDNLTT
+2144 KLVIDNLTA

-2162 GILKVGD
+2162 GVLKVGD

-2198 DKPTINR
+2198 DKPTINK

-2236 DRITEVLNTINNA
+2236 DKITEVLNTINSA
-2249 IKFDNTLSDIIISG
+2249 IKFDNTLSDIIIGG

-2291 DKGLSSYGPDGN
+2291 DKGLGSYGPDGN

-2338 HSIVLNAI
+2338 HSIILNAI
-2346 SQGNKNIQVETLINF
+2346 SQGNKNIQVETFINF
-2361 KDETSYDA
+2361 KDETSYDS

-2388 VLNDRIIFPT
+2388 VMDDRIIFPT
-2398 VADKKTYHFLRGI
+2398 VADKKTYHFLRGV
-2411 KLPHERINFTV
+2411 KLPHERINFTI
-2422 TSQGTYAQYGEQSL
+2422 TQQGTYAQYGEQSL

-2471 YNEDGTI
+2471 YNEDGSI

-2493 TPNTYKYTDKEG
+2493 TPNTYKYTDKYG
-2505 KKHTVKLE
+2505 KKHTVELE
-2513 GNGARFLFLTDVYAN
+2513 GNGARFLFLTGVYAN

-2536 PKKSAKECLQLA
+2536 PRKSAKECLQLA

-2567 INRRVKEEIETA
+2567 INRRVKEEIETS
-2579 KNLGL
+2579 KKLGL
-2584 ITGNDNNSIWSL
+2584 ITGNDDNSIWSL

-2610 KAYTNIDPDNAEG
+2610 KAYTNIDPNNAEG

-2641 TEIEKLFSGSPAYY
+2641 TEIEKLFNGSPAYY
-2655 KVKYDENGII
+2655 KVKYDKNGII
-2665 DLSVDKIKRLGALTS
+2665 DSSVDKIKRLGALTS

-2687 DFNNDPIRQEY
+2687 DFNNNPIRQEY

-2726 ETIQELEGEEAW
+2726 ETIQELEGEAAW
-2738 NEVKHLSIQEIEK
+2738 DKVKHLSIQEIEK

-2764 KVEVAG
+2764 KVEVAS

-2806 FDVLTNDNTADTWES
+2806 FDILTDDNTADTWES

-2892 FDSAVKAG
+2892 FDSAVKVG

-2925 SASVTDQLISGEG
+2925 SASITDQLISGEG

-3038 GTMLYQDAKESDAN
+3038 GTMLYQDARESDAN

-3082 FIAMINKIII
+3082 FIAMINKKII
-3092 DVMMPGGAFIQRSAF
+3092 DVTMPGGAFIQRSAF
-3107 GIEATSTKVITTN
+3107 GIEATSTKVITAN

-3158 RQARRWLIDKKIIG
+3158 RQARQWLIDKKIIG
-3172 PESTANAI
+3172 SEATANAI

-3249 VDEVIDSYKN
+3249 LDEVIDSYKN

-3291 VLKDIE
+3291 VLEDIE
-3297 SNREVHYVQPFEVY
+3297 SNREVHHVQPFEVY

-3345 TGLKMVDNEFTRTL
+3345 TNLKMVDNDFTRAL
-3359 DLIDLG
+3359 DIIDLG

-3376 KGRRILDWLSAMING
+3376 KGGRILDWLSAMING

-3488 TNLMAEE
+3488 TDLMAEE

-3524 FNREQIRMYYA
+3524 FNREQIKMYYA

-3574 KDLTNSMVFEEGEIQ
+3574 KDLTENIVFEEGEVQ

-3614 LLFRSTNTFIKQY
+3614 LLFRNTNTFIKQY

-3652 ESQIKTEFFN
+3652 ESQLKTEFFN
-3662 QFVKD
+3662 QYVKD
-3667 NGIDVEGMFKG
+3667 NNIDVEGMFRG

-3689 NTMILKGDERYKYLL
+3689 KTMILKGDERYQYLL
-3704 NSNGSINNDFLE
+3704 NPNGSINNDFLE

-3725 GIDFIDTSELLSA
+3725 GIDFIDTSKLLSA

-3802 VQNKLE
+3802 VQSKLE
-3808 QLINESQLA
+3808 QLINESQLG

-3881 KVSVV
+3881 KVSVI

-3994 MASEFDKTEWNK
+3994 MASEFDKQDWNK
-4006 ISNSIHLITSLPSY
+4006 ISRSIHLITSLPSY
-4020 SDMNYAIAEQ
+4020 SDMNYAISEQ
-4030 DRVYMD
+4030 DRAYMD

-4048 EVLEEKEEPNG
+4048 EVLEEEEEP
-4059 IEQNG
+4059 
-4064 GRFSDVVTTVRDTLK
+4064 
-4079 DETFN
+4079 
-4084 NTESTNNDPINFASK
+4084 
-4099 EESINTIQ
+4099 TIDYI
-4107 SNKTI
+4107 NKT
-4112 LSNKELIKLRPY
+4112 
-4124 AGNSPRIAV
+4124 
-4133 ASEHTDPV
+4133 
-4141 FFSKKIIE
+4141 
-4149 ILDGKQSVQDKF
+4149 
-4161 RNTSYTGNDF
+4161 SYQN
-4171 AALYLITK
+4171 
-4179 HDGLP
+4179 
-4184 LKNLLEYKIPKLI
+4184 
-4197 HFSITGLG
+4197 
-4205 GTKWEPGVMHYN
+4205 
-4217 DLLDRIQEFI
+4217 
-4227 KQGLDPE
+4227 
-4234 MVTVR
+4234 
-4239 IDPIIPGVTLT
+4239 
-4250 SDVENIVRRASEMGI
+4250 
-4265 KNIRF
+4265 
-4270 SVMDQYSTTKKFMEE
+4270 
-4285 LGYDY
+4285 
-4290 SKYYDGKSLHA
+4290 
-4301 RPEILQSIENKML
+4301 
-4314 ELKNKYKVNISTC
+4314 
-4327 AEPFNIEGIS
+4327 
-4337 KEACLSVAAINNMLG
+4337 
-4352 TNIPETSTGKQ
+4352 
-4363 RALCSCYGGKTD
+4363 
-4375 LLRYDNKCAS
+4375 
-4385 SCIYCYAHHNNNKN
+4385 
-4399 LNYYNEDG
+4399 
-4407 TLKDNPFTRTTA
+4407 
-4419 QTSVNENKTQYIN
+4419 VNENKTLFQN
-4432 HSYEKVLTKENTK
+4432 KSSK

-4461 RLGIQTVLVDP
+4461 KLGIQTVLVDP
-4472 SQLVQRTTAA
+4472 SQLVQGTTTA

-4490 ILLRNDYKS
+4490 ILLRNDYES
-4499 YLDKTGTTLNR
+4499 YLYGTGTTLNY

-4530 MPADVQTAVKTIE
+4530 MPADVQAAVKTIE

-4554 GNYIEFMGSLISNSD
+4554 GNYTEFMGRIILDNN

-4583 LANPNFRKILN
+4583 LANPNFRKILS
-4594 KHNLLDG
+4594 KHNLLDE

-4636 VDNFDS
+4636 VDNFNS
-4642 TVYNNWN
+4642 MVYNNWN

-4664 VSLNKFIGNKVMDQV
+4664 VSLNKFIGNKVMNQV
-4679 NKQLENKPYEEV
+4679 NEQLENKPYEEV
-4691 AEITINIPISI
+4691 AEITINIPINI
-4702 AENIYNQLGG
+4702 AEDIYNQLGG

-4722 SFDGGS
+4722 SFDDGS
-4728 VVFARLT
+4728 IVFARLT

-4748 SELDTYDMTI
+4748 GELDTYNMTV

-4779 LADVGSTQAL
+4779 LADINKEIENYISMENRLDLFPSSLPL
-4789 TGIDLVSLYDQG
+4789 TGIELMALYEQG
-4801 NRRVSEVLDQ
+4801 NSRISEVLDQ
-4811 LSDLTQEERQTY
+4811 TEDLTPEERQTY
-4823 LNEFAQY
+4823 LNEFAQF
-4830 MRDNN
+4830 MTDNK
-4835 VNTQDKL
+4835 VDTQDKL

>member
-19 NNRAK
+19 NNRVK

-31 DTDAYLNVVHN
+31 DTDAYLNAIHN
-42 PPYEGAPNNFNWF
+42 PPYEGTPNNFNWF

-67 QTNKDTAL
+67 QTSKDTAL

-100 ILNLQEDN
+100 ILNLQEDKN

-122 GIIEQTKPSYD
+122 GVIEQTKPSYD
-133 KLLNKEFNNNSIKAF
+133 KLLNKEFNNNSIKDF
-148 ILPERLTTLGPQQQ
+148 IFPERLTTLSPQLQ
-162 IDIIDKLLTG
+162 IDIIDKFLTG

-180 ARRNE
+180 ARRDE
-185 ALEQAKKYQRFAEY
+185 ALEQAKKYQKFTEY

-209 NKKKSSPGMDL
+209 NRKKSSPGMDL

-258 LNTVAGLSAVLLG
+258 LNTVGGLSAVLFG

-291 LINAANKEN
+291 LINAANKDN

-350 ISNLK
+350 ISNLE

-390 GLKFVSKLVDTKA
+390 GLKFVSKLADTKA

-453 RVVISSALEGAEEGT
+453 RVVISSALEGGEEGT

-583 RWATVYQAFDDLEQ
+583 KWDVLYQAFDDLEQ

-620 TFTSRQTLQQAIR
+620 TFTSKQTLQQAANID
-633 IGIDPRTEDY
+633 IDPRTEDY

-656 YNDARGL
+656 YKDARGL

-680 QEHILNINKDLSID
+680 QEHILNINKDLNID

-699 RALIKIQAE
+699 RSLIKIQAE

-725 LDEIQKYTGIKVN
+725 LDEIQRYTGIKVN

-747 MLSQHIKDLEEQYN
+747 ILSQNIKDLEEQYN
-761 DLKKYLPDTNIKDE
+761 DLKTYLPDANIKDE
-775 QLEVPKAHQDLNDAY
+775 QLEVPKIHQDLNDAY

-800 DRAQNE
+800 DRAQDD

-813 DEKLIKSRI
+813 DEELIKSRI
-822 DRWKGVENRD
+822 DRWKGVESKD
-832 EEFVQ
+832 EQFVQ

-843 SGKQEEKV
+843 SGKQKEKV

-856 DIKPELVDNT
+856 DIKAEPIDNT
-866 TAPVEVEPIKPEQQK
+866 SAPVEVEPIKPEQQK
-881 ETEPQYIT
+881 EVEPQSIT

-938 HKINPNAKKF
+938 HKINPNAKRF

-976 TRNQLEE
+976 TRDQLEE

-1038 KEHKITEQQDAL
+1038 KEHKIIEQQDAL

-1099 AYSEPQTPEDTSAS
+1099 AYSEPQTPEDTSAP

-1120 TNNGIAKDL
+1120 TNNGITKDL

-1190 ENSGVYFE
+1190 ENNGVYFE
-1198 VKPYTNPQGQVEDA
+1198 VKPYTNPQGQIEDA
-1212 IYAIFIYKGKKYI
+1212 IYAIFNYKGKKYI

-1239 GRFNKL
+1239 GKFNKL

-1268 KQVQANPNLQV
+1268 KQVQTNPNLQV

-1297 DNSPKN
+1297 DGSPKN

-1310 WLTIKDPYEIT
+1310 WLTVKDPYEIT

-1331 GPAGKGMIRLRNRV
+1331 GPAGKGIIRLRNRV

-1385 KVADLILDLVLSNQN
+1385 KIADLILDLVLSNQS
-1400 QYTDANGVQ
+1400 QYVDANGVQ

-1425 THTIVNPNSQIYSPE
+1425 THTVANPNSQVYSPE

-1465 VVNDL
+1465 TVNDL

-1607 DLREKTI
+1607 DIREKVI

-1636 GKKRRGPNMTVDA
+1636 GRKRRGPNMTVDV
-1649 DINWNIEYNQEDK
+1649 DTNWNIEYNREDK
-1662 MDAQQAKEWIQKT
+1662 MDVQQAKEWIENT

-1682 IDNVIDVTESG
+1682 TNTVIDVTESG
-1693 MNVVGRV
+1693 TSVVGRV

-1707 YNEAPK
+1707 YSDAPR

-1725 QLLISEKSRR
+1725 QLLISEKDRR

-1767 NESGKYDFD
+1767 DESNKYDFD

-1785 DFIKLWAR
+1785 NFIKLWAR
-1793 TGQYAI
+1793 TGQYAL

-1832 PNFEISGYEF
+1832 PNFEIGGHEF

-1908 DTFDT
+1908 DTFDSIF
-1913 VFAPVIST
+1913 VPVIST

-1931 DRNSEDLSVIE
+1931 DKNSEDLSAIE
-1942 EVQEGIDVAQHT
+1942 EAQEVIDVAQHT
-1954 VEGMNIS
+1954 VEGINIS

-2028 NILSQ
+2028 NILAQ
-2033 NDSFYMSLLLKL
+2033 NDPFYMSLLLKL

-2053 SDDIRIATDAEA
+2053 SDDIRVATDAEA

-2144 KLVIDNLTT
+2144 KLVIDNLTA

-2162 GILKVGD
+2162 GILKVGG

-2236 DRITEVLNTINNA
+2236 DKITEVLNTINNA

-2338 HSIVLNAI
+2338 HSVVLNAI

-2388 VLNDRIIFPT
+2388 VMNDRIIFPT
-2398 VADKKTYHFLRGI
+2398 VADKKTYHFLRGV
-2411 KLPHERINFTV
+2411 KLPHERINFTI

-2513 GNGARFLFLTDVYAN
+2513 GNGARFLFLTGVYAN

-2567 INRRVKEEIETA
+2567 INRRVKEEIETS
-2579 KNLGL
+2579 KKLGL
-2584 ITGNDNNSIWSL
+2584 ITGNDNNNIWSL

-2601 DDNELIERT
+2601 DDNEVIERT
-2610 KAYTNIDPDNAEG
+2610 KAYTNIDPNNAEG

-2636 SIISI
+2636 SIISV
-2641 TEIEKLFSGSPAYY
+2641 TEIEKLFNGAPAYY
-2655 KVKYDENGII
+2655 KVKYDRNGIV

-2738 NEVKHLSIQEIEK
+2738 NKVKHLSIQEIEK

-2764 KVEVAG
+2764 RVEVAG

-2900 SRSPMKAYRE
+2900 SRYPMKAYRE

-2993 EGNQV
+2993 EGDQV

-3009 SLNKLSDMGKQ
+3009 SLNKLSDIGKQ

-3027 TKDGKVNITKL
+3027 TEDGKVNITKL
-3038 GTMLYQDAKESDAN
+3038 GTMLYQDAIESDAN
-3052 DNVLTGLRTK
+3052 DNVLTGLKTK

-3073 SDNKWIESR
+3073 SDNKWVESR
-3082 FIAMINKIII
+3082 FIAMINKKII
-3092 DVMMPGGAFIQRSAF
+3092 DVQMPGGAFIQRSAF
-3107 GIEATSTKVITTN
+3107 GIEATSTKVITAN
-3120 MINDGRALKMNN
+3120 MINDGRALKMKN

-3141 SINLFKHI
+3141 SINLFKHF
-3149 IPNYEKMTF
+3149 IPNYKKMTF
-3158 RQARRWLIDKKIIG
+3158 RQARQWLIDKKIIG
-3172 PESTANAI
+3172 SEATANAI

-3234 YNKLGGKITKGTALK
+3234 YNKEGNKITKNDVNEESNA
-3249 VDEVIDSYKN
+3249 IKN
-3259 EILDAYMKVLLTQDN
+3259 DILDAYMKVLLTQDN

-3291 VLKDIE
+3291 VLRDIE
-3297 SNREVHYVQPFEVY
+3297 SNREVHYAQPFEVY

-3451 DRTKTPSQLEKEAI
+3451 DRTKTLSQLEKEAI

-3662 QFVKD
+3662 QYVKD
-3667 NGIDVEGMFKG
+3667 NNIDVEGMFRG

-3689 NTMILKGDERYKYLL
+3689 KTMILRGDERYKYLL
-3704 NSNGSINNDFLE
+3704 NPNGSINNDFLE

-3881 KVSVV
+3881 KVSVI

-3981 YREALNNPLALAD
+3981 YREALNNPLSLAD
-3994 MASEFDKTEWNK
+3994 MASELDKVEWDK
-4006 ISNSIHLITSLPSY
+4006 IGNSIHLITSLPSY

-4036 DSSTLEEDEVTG
+4036 NSSTLEEDEVTG
-4048 EVLEEKEEPNG
+4048 EVLEEEEEP
-4059 IEQNG
+4059 
-4064 GRFSDVVTTVRDTLK
+4064 
-4079 DETFN
+4079 
-4084 NTESTNNDPINFASK
+4084 
-4099 EESINTIQ
+4099 TIDYV
-4107 SNKTI
+4107 NKT
-4112 LSNKELIKLRPY
+4112 
-4124 AGNSPRIAV
+4124 
-4133 ASEHTDPV
+4133 
-4141 FFSKKIIE
+4141 
-4149 ILDGKQSVQDKF
+4149 
-4161 RNTSYTGNDF
+4161 SYQN
-4171 AALYLITK
+4171 
-4179 HDGLP
+4179 
-4184 LKNLLEYKIPKLI
+4184 
-4197 HFSITGLG
+4197 
-4205 GTKWEPGVMHYN
+4205 
-4217 DLLDRIQEFI
+4217 
-4227 KQGLDPE
+4227 
-4234 MVTVR
+4234 
-4239 IDPIIPGVTLT
+4239 
-4250 SDVENIVRRASEMGI
+4250 
-4265 KNIRF
+4265 
-4270 SVMDQYSTTKKFMEE
+4270 
-4285 LGYDY
+4285 
-4290 SKYYDGKSLHA
+4290 
-4301 RPEILQSIENKML
+4301 
-4314 ELKNKYKVNISTC
+4314 
-4327 AEPFNIEGIS
+4327 
-4337 KEACLSVAAINNMLG
+4337 
-4352 TNIPETSTGKQ
+4352 
-4363 RALCSCYGGKTD
+4363 
-4375 LLRYDNKCAS
+4375 
-4385 SCIYCYAHHNNNKN
+4385 
-4399 LNYYNEDG
+4399 
-4407 TLKDNPFTRTTA
+4407 
-4419 QTSVNENKTQYIN
+4419 VNENKTLFQN
-4432 HSYEKVLTKENTK
+4432 KSSK

-4461 RLGIQTVLVDP
+4461 KLGIQTVLVDP
-4472 SQLVQRTTAA
+4472 SQLVQGTTAA

-4490 ILLRNDYKS
+4490 ILLRNDYES
-4499 YLDKTGTTLNR
+4499 YLYRTGKTLNY

-4530 MPADVQTAVKTIE
+4530 MPADVQAVVKTIE

-4554 GNYIEFMGSLISNSD
+4554 GNYTEFMGRIISDNN

-4583 LANPNFRKILN
+4583 LANPNFRKILS
-4594 KHNLLDG
+4594 KHNLLDE

-4642 TVYNNWN
+4642 MVYNNWN

-4664 VSLNKFIGNKVMDQV
+4664 VSLNKFIGNKVMNQV
-4679 NKQLENKPYEEV
+4679 NEQLENKPYEEV

-4722 SFDGGS
+4722 SFDDGAIM
-4728 VVFARLT
+4728 FARLT

-4748 SELDTYDMTI
+4748 GELDTYNMTV

-4779 LADVGSTQAL
+4779 LSKLVNNSTQQLDLFPSNLPL
-4789 TGIDLVSLYDQG
+4789 TGVELMDLYEQG
-4801 NRRVSEVLDQ
+4801 NSRISEVLDQ
-4811 LSDLTQEERQTY
+4811 MEDLTPEERQTY
-4823 LNEFAQY
+4823 LNEFAQF
-4830 MRDNN
+4830 MTDNK
-4835 VNTQDKL
+4835 VDTQDKL
-4842 EEALRKFICNL
+4842 EEALRKFTCNS

>member
-1 MSKKKI
+1 MAKQKLY
-7 PDYTLVDSFETN
+7 DNTLVDRVRQRREDYSN
-19 NNRAK
+19 YL
-24 AMFSPKV
+24 SPKV
-31 DTDAYLNVVHN
+31 DIDQYTHAMSN
-42 PPYEGAPNNFNWF
+42 PSQLDTPDSWSAKDWV

-75 GEYVYLQED
+75 GDYVYLQED
-84 YETLEGAKQYL
+84 YDTLVGAKEYL
-95 QAIND
+95 NAINEILQLDQQLKQEPNSD
-100 ILNLQEDN
+100 IQELMN
-108 NTDEQKEQHINQLN
+108 QAQQRAKE
-122 GIIEQTKPSYD
+122 TRSAYD
-133 KLLNKEFNNNSIKAF
+133 KLLNRDFNNNSVKDFIYPDKLIKRT
-148 ILPERLTTLGPQQQ
+148 PSQQ
-162 IDIIDKLLTG
+162 IGAIDTLLGSEDGKLPGTDRFDDQTVTG
-172 TLQEGGVI
+172 KR
-180 ARRNE
+180 AE
-185 ALEQAKKYQRFAEY
+185 ALERYKKYSNFTEY

-209 NKKKSSPGMDL
+209 NQKKSLPGMDL
-220 TDIDTYLYKMPGLL
+220 TDIDTYLYKLPGLM
-234 GSSASSLGSQLTGT
+234 GSSASSLGSQLIGT
-248 IGALFSTKGG
+248 IGAILTNKGG
-258 LNTVAGLSAVLLG
+258 LGALGGITAVIGG
-271 NISAR
+271 NINAR
-276 DQESKAEVYSNYKQS
+276 DQESKAEIYSNYKQG
-291 LINAANKEN
+291 LINAAEKNKIN
-300 ISKSVLQEAKQ
+300 KDVLKEAKQ
-311 NMIESGQYTPE
+311 NMINSGQYTPE
-322 QIQDDDYVYDQVI
+322 QVEDDDFVYDQII
-335 ADRVK
+335 ANRVN
-340 VSNVKFNKLR
+340 VSNIKFNKLR
-350 ISNLK
+350 TQNLE
-355 GLKSLYMDNMALSGS
+355 GLKSLYIDNMALSGS
-370 DIIQTF
+370 DIVQTF
-376 LEVTPLHSMFRSVR
+376 LEITPLHQIARDVR
-390 GLKFVSKLVDTKA
+390 GLKTLKNLANTKA
-403 GKTVETIANKYGTVK
+403 GKAAETISNKYGTIK

-424 IDDIVSFGIDN
+424 IDDVISFGIDN

-440 RLTRRKQVLDIGG
+440 KLTRRKQVLDIGG
-453 RVVISSALEGAEEGT
+453 RIVISSALEGAEEGT
-468 QYIKGQRYINRDFD
+468 QYIKGQRYIDKDFD
-482 SDPNLLKSW
+482 SDPTLLKSW

-531 IMTGAIG
+531 IMTGAIS
-538 TATSIQPVNRQISGQ
+538 TAASIQPVNRQISGQ

-583 RWATVYQAFDDLEQ
+583 KWDTVYQAFDDLEQ
-597 ANIDGIDSSVI
+597 ASINGVDSSVI

-620 TFTSRQTLQQAIR
+620 TFTSKQTLHQANI

-656 YNDARGL
+656 YRDARKL
-663 YSDYVSQV
+663 YSDYISQTE
-671 DNILYSPEV
+671 NILYSPEV
-680 QEHILNINKDLSID
+680 QEYILDINKDLSID
-694 QQANI
+694 QQGSI
-699 RALIKIQAE
+699 RLLIKMQAE

-713 KLVNDVFNSSDK
+713 KLANNVFNNSDK

-738 KSDVNYFSR
+738 KSDVSYFSR
-747 MLSQHIKDLEEQYN
+747 LLDQNIKYLEEEYN
-761 DLKKYLPDTNIKDE
+761 NLKTSLSDININDE
-775 QLEVPKAHQDLNDAY
+775 QLEVPKVHQDLNDTY
-790 EKTILAKLDL
+790 EKAILAKLDL
-800 DRAQNE
+800 DRAEDN

-813 DEKLIKSRI
+813 DEKLIRSKI
-822 DRWKGVENRD
+822 NKWKGVENKD

-837 RLNDSY
+837 RLDDAY
-843 SGKQEEKV
+843 SGKQEENV
-851 IEESE
+851 IDESE
-856 DIKPELVDNT
+856 DIKTDPIDNT
-866 TAPVEVEPIKPEQQK
+866 SAPVETEPVKPEQPK
-881 ETEPQYIT
+881 ETEPQSIT

-898 QRKYFKQE
+898 QKKYFKQE

-918 ADNIY
+918 TDNIY
-923 GQAYNEATEA
+923 GQAYNEATQV

-938 HKINPNAKKF
+938 HKINPNTKKF
-948 NTFSASIILQ
+948 NTFSASNILQ
-958 DPKFSKDER
+958 DPKFSKDQR
-967 ADLWEDLIN
+967 ADLWEDLLN
-976 TRNQLEE
+976 TRDQLEE
-983 EVYSNGNSSRAKE
+983 EVYTNGNSSRAKE
-996 LVNLVKEKIEALQLE
+996 LVNSIKEKIQTLQLE
-1011 EDIITSYNEFVS
+1011 EDVITSYNEFIA

-1050 TPVNVPESPKAEPTQ
+1050 TPINKSEAPKAEPTQ
-1065 KSQEEEP
+1065 KVQEEEP

-1086 GLIGQDAAQALDT
+1086 GLVGQDAAQALDT
-1099 AYSEPQTPEDTSAS
+1099 AYSEPQTTKDVTAPAND
-1113 ISEPEPK
+1113 PEPK
-1120 TNNGIAKDL
+1120 TNDGITKDL

-1146 SNTTQDAN
+1146 SNTTQDTD

-1171 LNNED
+1171 LNNEE
-1176 FSKVSANDDFLKEV
+1176 FSKVSANDDFIKEV
-1190 ENSGVYFE
+1190 EKNGVYFE
-1198 VKPYTNPQGQVEDA
+1198 VKPYTNPQGQTEDA
-1212 IYAIFIYKGKKYI
+1212 IYAIFNYKGKKYV

-1245 PYNQQQYIVNNLND
+1245 PYNQQQYITNNLND
-1259 LRNKITELY
+1259 LRNKIIELY
-1268 KQVQANPNLQV
+1268 KQVQINPNLQV

-1310 WLTIKDPYEIT
+1310 WLTTKDPYEIT

-1331 GPAGKGMIRLRNRV
+1331 GPAGKGIIRLRNRV

-1355 PAWIIK
+1355 PTWIIK

-1385 KVADLILDLVLSNQN
+1385 KIADLILDLVLSNQS
-1400 QYTDANGVQ
+1400 QYIDANGVQ

-1425 THTIVNPNSQIYSPE
+1425 THTVANPNSQVYSQD

-1465 VVNDL
+1465 TVNDL
-1470 LTDETIRN
+1470 LTNDSIRN
-1478 KAKQYIMDNFHYNI
+1478 KAKQYIIDNFHYNI

-1518 YSYFKNSDVEKI
+1518 YSYFRNSNVEKI

-1607 DLREKTI
+1607 DLRERTI
-1614 EYTDISGN
+1614 EYTDASGN
-1622 KASMNLADIYAILD
+1622 KSSMNLADIYAILD
-1636 GKKRRGPNMTVDA
+1636 GKKRRGPNLEVDV
-1649 DINWNIEYNQEDK
+1649 DTNWKVEYNQEDK
-1662 MDAQQAKEWIQKT
+1662 MDTKQAREWIENT

-1682 IDNVIDVTESG
+1682 TDTVIDVTESG
-1693 MNVVGRV
+1693 ANVVGRV

-1707 YNEAPK
+1707 YKEAPK

-1725 QLLISEKSRR
+1725 QLLISERNRR

-1740 YNRKNKSALKD
+1740 YKRKNKSDLKD

-1767 NESGKYDFD
+1767 NESNKYDFD

-1785 DFIKLWAR
+1785 NFIKLWAR
-1793 TGQYAI
+1793 TGQYAL

-1810 YAGITPN
+1810 YSGITPS
-1817 QSNIDRFRSIYGGEG
+1817 QSNINRFRNIYGEEG
-1832 PNFEISGYEF
+1832 PNFEVGGHEF

-1854 VKSLTYAFFNVAF
+1854 IKSLTYAFFNVAF

-1896 NKFPSPTMTEVV
+1896 YKFPSPTMTEVV
-1908 DTFDT
+1908 DNFDT
-1913 VFAPVIST
+1913 IFVPVIST

-1931 DRNSEDLSVIE
+1931 DRNSGDLSVIE
-1942 EVQEGIDVAQHT
+1942 EAQEGIDVAQHT

-1987 YQTKIDDVTH
+1987 YQTKIDEVTH

-2003 SNQAWNNVLKD
+2003 SNYAWNNVLKD
-2014 LSGCRTITNIFDKV
+2014 LSGCRTIANIFDKI
-2028 NILSQ
+2028 NILAQ
-2033 NDSFYMSLLLKL
+2033 NDPFYMSLLLKL

-2085 ISKDKDTG
+2085 ISKDKDTK
-2093 FTKASL
+2093 FTKMSL
-2099 VDNTVDIKAIK
+2099 VDNTVDVKAMK
-2110 YPKVWSQALFTNSGL
+2110 YPKVWSQSLFTNSGL
-2125 FKYDKDGKIVAD
+2125 FKYSEDGKIVAD
-2137 PDAKKYL
+2137 PNARKQL
-2144 KLVIDNLTT
+2144 KLVIDNLTA

-2198 DKPTINR
+2198 DKPTINK

-2236 DRITEVLNTINNA
+2236 DKITEVLNTINNA
-2249 IKFDNTLSDIIISG
+2249 IKPDNTLSDIIISG

-2316 RVQEMIT
+2316 RVQEMVT
-2323 DPQVLQDLRSVNYNQ
+2323 NPQVLQDLRSVNYNQ
-2338 HSIVLNAI
+2338 HSIILNAI

-2388 VLNDRIIFPT
+2388 VLNNRIIFPT

-2422 TSQGTYAQYGEQSL
+2422 TQQGTYAQYGEQSL

-2478 NNDWLEPNRRIKNFH
+2478 NKDWLEPSRRIKNFH

-2513 GNGARFLFLTDVYAN
+2513 GNGARFLFLTGIYAN

-2567 INRRVKEEIETA
+2567 VNRRVKEEIETA

-2584 ITGNDNNSIWSL
+2584 IASNDNNNIWSL
-2596 RNSLL
+2596 RNLLL
-2601 DDNELIERT
+2601 DDNEVIERT
-2610 KAYTNIDPDNAEG
+2610 KAYTNVDPNNAEG

-2636 SIISI
+2636 SIISV
-2641 TEIEKLFSGSPAYY
+2641 TEIEKLFNGSPAYY
-2655 KVKYDENGII
+2655 KVKYDENGIV
-2665 DLSVDKIKRLGALTS
+2665 DVSVDKIKRLGALTS

-2738 NEVKHLSIQEIEK
+2738 DKVKHLSVQEIEK
-2751 IYPDAVKVAKQAA
+2751 LYPEAVKVAKQAA

-2806 FDVLTNDNTADTWES
+2806 FDVLTGDNTADTWES

-2925 SASVTDQLISGEG
+2925 SASITDQLTSGEG

-2986 MNDMYGK
+2986 MNDLYGK
-2993 EGNQV
+2993 EGEQV
-2998 TGRDIKNTVME
+2998 TGQQIKNTVME

-3038 GTMLYQDAKESDAN
+3038 GTMLYQDARESDAN

-3082 FIAMINKIII
+3082 FIAMINKTII

-3107 GIEATSTKVITTN
+3107 GIEATSTKVITAN

-3149 IPNYEKMTF
+3149 IPNYKKMTF
-3158 RQARRWLIDKKIIG
+3158 RQARQWLIDKKIIG
-3172 PESTANAI
+3172 PEATANAI

-3187 SIASISALRFVDVFP
+3187 SIASISALKFVDVFP

-3234 YNKLGGKITKGTALK
+3234 YNKLGGKIIKGNALK
-3249 VDEVIDSYKN
+3249 INEVMDSYKN
-3259 EILDAYMKVLLTQDN
+3259 EILDSYMKVLLTQDN

-3297 SNREVHYVQPFEVY
+3297 SNRGVHYVQPFEVY

-3345 TGLKMVDNEFTRTL
+3345 TDLKMVDNDFTRAL

-3365 RIYDYPTAGTP
+3365 RIYDYPTVGTP
-3376 KGRRILDWLSAMING
+3376 KGGRILDWLSAMING

-3488 TNLMAEE
+3488 TELMAEE
-3495 YKDLFKTEI
+3495 YKDLFRTEI

-3516 LLHPNDFE
+3516 LLHPNEFE

-3564 AEQQI
+3564 AEQQV

-3574 KDLTNSMVFEEGEIQ
+3574 KDLTESWVFEEGEVQ
-3589 RFYDETFIGRKT
+3589 RFYDETFIGKKT

-3614 LLFRSTNTFIKQY
+3614 LLFRNTNTFIEQY

-3652 ESQIKTEFFN
+3652 ESQLKTEFFN
-3662 QFVKD
+3662 QFTRD
-3667 NGIDVEGMFKG
+3667 NNIDIEGMFRG

-3689 NTMILKGDERYKYLL
+3689 KTMILRGDERYKYLL
-3704 NSNGSINNDFLE
+3704 NPNGSINNDFLE

-3808 QLINESQLA
+3808 QLINKSQLA

-3862 IVGKRVGSEYSDI
+3862 IVGRRVGSEYSDI

-3881 KVSVV
+3881 KISVI
-3886 DALGNPV
+3886 DALGNSV

-3920 TLIGFTDQAEVDKST
+3920 TLIGFTDQAEIDKST

-3981 YREALNNPLALAD
+3981 YREALNNPFALAD
-3994 MASEFDKTEWNK
+3994 MSSKLDRDDWNK

-4030 DRVYMD
+4030 DRVYTD

-4048 EVLEEKEEPNG
+4048 EVLEEKEEY
-4059 IEQNG
+4059 
-4064 GRFSDVVTTVRDTLK
+4064 
-4079 DETFN
+4079 ET
-4084 NTESTNNDPINFASK
+4084 
-4099 EESINTIQ
+4099 
-4107 SNKTI
+4107 
-4112 LSNKELIKLRPY
+4112 
-4124 AGNSPRIAV
+4124 NSV
-4133 ASEHTDPV
+4133 
-4141 FFSKKIIE
+4141 
-4149 ILDGKQSVQDKF
+4149 
-4161 RNTSYTGNDF
+4161 
-4171 AALYLITK
+4171 
-4179 HDGLP
+4179 
-4184 LKNLLEYKIPKLI
+4184 
-4197 HFSITGLG
+4197 
-4205 GTKWEPGVMHYN
+4205 
-4217 DLLDRIQEFI
+4217 
-4227 KQGLDPE
+4227 
-4234 MVTVR
+4234 
-4239 IDPIIPGVTLT
+4239 
-4250 SDVENIVRRASEMGI
+4250 
-4265 KNIRF
+4265 
-4270 SVMDQYSTTKKFMEE
+4270 
-4285 LGYDY
+4285 
-4290 SKYYDGKSLHA
+4290 
-4301 RPEILQSIENKML
+4301 
-4314 ELKNKYKVNISTC
+4314 
-4327 AEPFNIEGIS
+4327 
-4337 KEACLSVAAINNMLG
+4337 
-4352 TNIPETSTGKQ
+4352 
-4363 RALCSCYGGKTD
+4363 
-4375 LLRYDNKCAS
+4375 
-4385 SCIYCYAHHNNNKN
+4385 
-4399 LNYYNEDG
+4399 
-4407 TLKDNPFTRTTA
+4407 
-4419 QTSVNENKTQYIN
+4419 YIN
-4432 HSYEKVLTKENTK
+4432 HSGGAIGSDTLWDQIGEQFGVISKHYYAEGQNTPNGNTPLTRQQLSEADLHLIEANS
-4445 KLNFDE
+4445 KLNRRFPTSNDY
-4451 VASKVFDLVN
+4451 VN
-4461 RLGIQTVLVDP
+4461 
-4472 SQLVQRTTAA
+4472 
-4482 QYDSDNNR
+4482 N
-4490 ILLRNDYKS
+4490 LLRRNWFQVKNADAIFAIGTIANNGTVNGG
-4499 YLDKTGTTLNR
+4499 TGWA
-4510 LLLHEYIHVITSYA
+4510 VQMA
-4524 IDNADE
+4524 IDNNK
-4530 MPADVQTAVKTIE
+4530 DVYVFDQSRLKWYRNRNNKWSETTTPKLTPNFAGIGTREITQEGIQAIKNVYSLTFKGEIE
-4543 AAYKTLLEKEK
+4543 
-4554 GNYIEFMGSLISNSD
+4554 NYISMENRLDLFPSSL
-4569 DYYGLTS
+4569 
-4576 KYEMIAE
+4576 
-4583 LANPNFRKILN
+4583 P
-4594 KHNLLDG
+4594 
-4601 LISNIKDLIFKLF
+4601 
-4614 DKFGISHNS
+4614 
-4623 TLEDSLIASLNTL
+4623 
-4636 VDNFDS
+4636 
-4642 TVYNNWN
+4642 
-4649 KTRTAQ
+4649 
-4655 RWFRDNIQR
+4655 
-4664 VSLNKFIGNKVMDQV
+4664 
-4679 NKQLENKPYEEV
+4679 
-4691 AEITINIPISI
+4691 
-4702 AENIYNQLGG
+4702 
-4712 QNAKNKPFVL
+4712 
-4722 SFDGGS
+4722 
-4728 VVFARLT
+4728 LT
-4735 GLKPSDKKMQGKY
+4735 GV
-4748 SELDTYDMTI
+4748 ELMAL
-4758 ETHPEIIPIEEYEKA
+4758 YE
-4773 GNQYRP
+4773 
-4779 LADVGSTQAL
+4779 
-4789 TGIDLVSLYDQG
+4789 QG
-4801 NRRVSEVLDQ
+4801 NSRINEVLDQ
-4811 LSDLTQEERQTY
+4811 MEDLTSEERQTY
-4823 LNEFAQY
+4823 LNEFAQF
-4830 MRDNN
+4830 MTDNE

>member
-583 RWATVYQAFDDLEQ
+583 KWDVLYQAFDDLEQ

-620 TFTSRQTLQQAIR
+620 TFTSKQTLQQAANID
-633 IGIDPRTEDY
+633 IDPRTEDY

-656 YNDARGL
+656 YKDARGL

-761 DLKKYLPDTNIKDE
+761 DLRKYLPDTNIKDE

-856 DIKPELVDNT
+856 DIKAEPVDNT
-866 TAPVEVEPIKPEQQK
+866 TAPVEVEPIKPEQQR
-881 ETEPQYIT
+881 ETEPQSIT

-1331 GPAGKGMIRLRNRV
+1331 GPAGKGIIRLRNRV

-2513 GNGARFLFLTDVYAN
+2513 GNGARFLFLTGVYAN

-2738 NEVKHLSIQEIEK
+2738 NKVKHLSIQEIEK

-3689 NTMILKGDERYKYLL
+3689 KTMILKGDERYKYLL

-4205 GTKWEPGVMHYN
+4205 GTKWEPGVMQYN

-4623 TLEDSLIASLNTL
+4623 TLEDSLIASLNTI

-4664 VSLNKFIGNKVMDQV
+4664 VSLNKFIGNKVIDQV

>member
-1 MSKKKI
+1 MAKQKLY
-7 PDYTLVDSFETN
+7 DNTLVDRVRQRREDYSN
-19 NNRAK
+19 YL
-24 AMFSPKV
+24 SPKV
-31 DTDAYLNVVHN
+31 DIDQYTHAMSN
-42 PPYEGAPNNFNWF
+42 PSQLDTPDSWSAKDWV

-75 GEYVYLQED
+75 GDYVYLQED
-84 YETLEGAKQYL
+84 YDTLVGAKEYL
-95 QAIND
+95 NAINEILQLDQQLKQEPNSD
-100 ILNLQEDN
+100 IQELMN
-108 NTDEQKEQHINQLN
+108 QAQQRAKE
-122 GIIEQTKPSYD
+122 TRSAYD
-133 KLLNKEFNNNSIKAF
+133 KLLNRDFNNNSVKDFIYPDKLIKMT
-148 ILPERLTTLGPQQQ
+148 PSQQ
-162 IDIIDKLLTG
+162 IGAIDTLLGSEDGKLPGTDRFDDQTVTG
-172 TLQEGGVI
+172 KR
-180 ARRNE
+180 AE
-185 ALEQAKKYQRFAEY
+185 ALERYKKYSNFTEY

-209 NKKKSSPGMDL
+209 NQKKSLPGMDL
-220 TDIDTYLYKMPGLL
+220 TDIDTYLYKLPGLM
-234 GSSASSLGSQLTGT
+234 GSSASSLGSQLIGT
-248 IGALFSTKGG
+248 IGAILTNKGG
-258 LNTVAGLSAVLLG
+258 LGALGGITAVIGG
-271 NISAR
+271 NINAR
-276 DQESKAEVYSNYKQS
+276 DQESKAEIYSNYKQG
-291 LINAANKEN
+291 LINAAEKNKIN
-300 ISKSVLQEAKQ
+300 KDVLKEAKQ
-311 NMIESGQYTPE
+311 NMINSGQYTPE
-322 QIQDDDYVYDQVI
+322 QVEDDDFVYDQII
-335 ADRVK
+335 ANRVN
-340 VSNVKFNKLR
+340 VSNIKFNKLR
-350 ISNLK
+350 TQNLE
-355 GLKSLYMDNMALSGS
+355 GLKSLYIDNMALSGS
-370 DIIQTF
+370 DIVQTF
-376 LEVTPLHSMFRSVR
+376 LEITPLHQIARDVR
-390 GLKFVSKLVDTKA
+390 GLKTLKNLANTKA
-403 GKTVETIANKYGTVK
+403 GKAAETISNKYGTIK

-424 IDDIVSFGIDN
+424 IDDVISFGIDN

-440 RLTRRKQVLDIGG
+440 KLTRRKQVLDIGG
-453 RVVISSALEGAEEGT
+453 RIVISSALEGAEEGT
-468 QYIKGQRYINRDFD
+468 QYIKGQRYIDKDFD
-482 SDPNLLKSW
+482 SDPTLLKSW

-531 IMTGAIG
+531 IMTGAIS
-538 TATSIQPVNRQISGQ
+538 TAASIQPVNRQISGQ

-583 RWATVYQAFDDLEQ
+583 KWDTVYQAFDDLEQ
-597 ANIDGIDSSVI
+597 ASINGVDSSVI

-620 TFTSRQTLQQAIR
+620 TFTSKQTLHQANI

-656 YNDARGL
+656 YRDARKL
-663 YSDYVSQV
+663 YSDYISQTE
-671 DNILYSPEV
+671 NILYSPEV
-680 QEHILNINKDLSID
+680 QEYILDINKDLSID
-694 QQANI
+694 QQGSI
-699 RALIKIQAE
+699 RLLIKMQAE

-713 KLVNDVFNSSDK
+713 KLANNVFNNSDK

-738 KSDVNYFSR
+738 KSDVSYFSR
-747 MLSQHIKDLEEQYN
+747 LLDQNIKYLEEEYN
-761 DLKKYLPDTNIKDE
+761 NLKTSLSDININDE
-775 QLEVPKAHQDLNDAY
+775 QLEVPKVHQDLNDTY
-790 EKTILAKLDL
+790 EKAILAKLDL
-800 DRAQNE
+800 DRAEDN

-813 DEKLIKSRI
+813 DEKLIRSKI
-822 DRWKGVENRD
+822 NKWKGVENKD

-837 RLNDSY
+837 RLDDAY
-843 SGKQEEKV
+843 SGKQEENV
-851 IEESE
+851 IDESE
-856 DIKPELVDNT
+856 DIKTDPIDNT
-866 TAPVEVEPIKPEQQK
+866 SAPVETEPVKPEQPK
-881 ETEPQYIT
+881 ETEPQSIT

-898 QRKYFKQE
+898 QKKYFKQE

-918 ADNIY
+918 TDNIY
-923 GQAYNEATEA
+923 GQAYNEATQV

-938 HKINPNAKKF
+938 HKINPNTKKF
-948 NTFSASIILQ
+948 NTFSASNILQ
-958 DPKFSKDER
+958 DPKFSKDQR
-967 ADLWEDLIN
+967 ANLWEDLLN
-976 TRNQLEE
+976 TRDQLEE
-983 EVYSNGNSSRAKE
+983 EVYTNGNSSRAKE
-996 LVNLVKEKIEALQLE
+996 LVNSIKEKIQALQLE
-1011 EDIITSYNEFVS
+1011 EDVITSYNEFIA

-1050 TPVNVPESPKAEPTQ
+1050 TPINKSEAPKAEPTQ
-1065 KSQEEEP
+1065 KVQEEEP

-1086 GLIGQDAAQALDT
+1086 GLVGQDAAQALDT
-1099 AYSEPQTPEDTSAS
+1099 AYSEPQTTKDVTAPAND
-1113 ISEPEPK
+1113 PEPK
-1120 TNNGIAKDL
+1120 TNDGITKDL

-1146 SNTTQDAN
+1146 SNTTQDTD

-1171 LNNED
+1171 LNNEE
-1176 FSKVSANDDFLKEV
+1176 FSKVSANDDFIKEV
-1190 ENSGVYFE
+1190 EKNGVYFE
-1198 VKPYTNPQGQVEDA
+1198 VKPYTNPQGQTEDA
-1212 IYAIFIYKGKKYI
+1212 IYAIFNYKGKKYV

-1245 PYNQQQYIVNNLND
+1245 PYNQQQYITNNLND
-1259 LRNKITELY
+1259 LRNKIIELY
-1268 KQVQANPNLQV
+1268 KQVQINPNLQV

-1303 RPLTESK
+1303 RSLTESK
-1310 WLTIKDPYEIT
+1310 WLTTKDPYEIT

-1331 GPAGKGMIRLRNRV
+1331 GPAGKGIIRLRNRV
-1345 LSYNGRAMGK
+1345 LSYNGKAMGK
-1355 PAWIIK
+1355 PTWIIK

-1385 KVADLILDLVLSNQN
+1385 KIADLILDLVLSNQS
-1400 QYTDANGVQ
+1400 QYVDANGVQ

-1425 THTIVNPNSQIYSPE
+1425 THTVANPNSQVYSPD

-1465 VVNDL
+1465 TVNDL
-1470 LTDETIRN
+1470 LTNESIRN

-1518 YSYFKNSDVEKI
+1518 YSYFKNSNTEKI

-1607 DLREKTI
+1607 DLRERTI
-1614 EYTDISGN
+1614 EYTDASGN
-1622 KASMNLADIYAILD
+1622 KSSMNLADIYAILD
-1636 GKKRRGPNMTVDA
+1636 GKKRRGPNLVVDV
-1649 DINWNIEYNQEDK
+1649 DTDWNVEYNQEDK
-1662 MDAQQAKEWIQKT
+1662 MDTKQAREWIENT

-1682 IDNVIDVTESG
+1682 TDAVIDVTESG
-1693 MNVVGRV
+1693 ANVVGRV

-1707 YNEAPK
+1707 YKEAPK

-1725 QLLISEKSRR
+1725 QLLISEKNRR

-1740 YNRKNKSALKD
+1740 YKRKNKSDLKD

-1767 NESGKYDFD
+1767 NESNKYDFD

-1785 DFIKLWAR
+1785 NFIKLWVR
-1793 TGQYAI
+1793 TGQYAL

-1810 YAGITPN
+1810 YSGITPS
-1817 QSNIDRFRSIYGGEG
+1817 QSNINRFRNIYGEEG
-1832 PNFEISGYEF
+1832 PNFEVGGHEF

-1896 NKFPSPTMTEVV
+1896 YKFPSPTMTEVV
-1908 DTFDT
+1908 DNFDT
-1913 VFAPVIST
+1913 IFVPVIST

-1931 DRNSEDLSVIE
+1931 DRNSGDLSVIE
-1942 EVQEGIDVAQHT
+1942 EAQEGIDVAQHT

-1987 YQTKIDDVTH
+1987 YQTKIDEVTH

-2003 SNQAWNNVLKD
+2003 SNYAWNNVLKD
-2014 LSGCRTITNIFDKV
+2014 LSGCRTIANIFDKI
-2028 NILSQ
+2028 NILAQ
-2033 NDSFYMSLLLKL
+2033 NDPFYMSLLLKL

-2085 ISKDKDTG
+2085 ISKDKDTK
-2093 FTKASL
+2093 FTKMSL
-2099 VDNTVDIKAIK
+2099 VDNTVDVKAMK
-2110 YPKVWSQALFTNSGL
+2110 YPKVWSQSLFTNSGL
-2125 FKYDKDGKIVAD
+2125 FKYSEDGKIVAD
-2137 PDAKKYL
+2137 PNARKQL
-2144 KLVIDNLTT
+2144 KLVIDNLTA

-2198 DKPTINR
+2198 DKPTINK

-2236 DRITEVLNTINNA
+2236 DKITEVLNTINDA
-2249 IKFDNTLSDIIISG
+2249 IKPDNTLSDIIISG
-2263 KTVSPKSIWSNVGY
+2263 KTISPKSIWSNVGY

-2316 RVQEMIT
+2316 RVQEMVT

-2338 HSIVLNAI
+2338 HSIILNAI

-2388 VLNDRIIFPT
+2388 VFNNRIIFPT

-2478 NNDWLEPNRRIKNFH
+2478 NKDWLEPSRRIKNFH
-2493 TPNTYKYTDKEG
+2493 TPNTYKYTYKEG

-2513 GNGARFLFLTDVYAN
+2513 GNGARFLFLTGIYAN

-2567 INRRVKEEIETA
+2567 VNRRVKEEIETA

-2584 ITGNDNNSIWSL
+2584 IASNDNNNIWSL
-2596 RNSLL
+2596 RNLLL
-2601 DDNELIERT
+2601 DDNEVIERT
-2610 KAYTNIDPDNAEG
+2610 KAYTNVDPNNAEG

-2636 SIISI
+2636 SIISV
-2641 TEIEKLFSGSPAYY
+2641 TEIEKLFNGSPAYY
-2655 KVKYDENGII
+2655 KVKYDENGIV
-2665 DLSVDKIKRLGALTS
+2665 DVSVDKIKRLGALTS

-2738 NEVKHLSIQEIEK
+2738 DKVKHLSVQEIEK
-2751 IYPDAVKVAKQAA
+2751 LYPEAVKVAKQAA

-2806 FDVLTNDNTADTWES
+2806 FDVLTGDNTADTWES
-2821 DPELYAKAN
+2821 DPELYSKAN

-2925 SASVTDQLISGEG
+2925 SASITDQLTSGEG

-2986 MNDMYGK
+2986 MNDLYGK
-2993 EGNQV
+2993 EGEQV
-2998 TGRDIKNTVME
+2998 TGQQIKNTVME

-3038 GTMLYQDAKESDAN
+3038 GTMLYQDARESDAN

-3082 FIAMINKIII
+3082 FIAMINKTII

-3107 GIEATSTKVITTN
+3107 GIEATSTKVITAN

-3149 IPNYEKMTF
+3149 IPNYKKMTF
-3158 RQARRWLIDKKIIG
+3158 RQARQWLIDKKIIG
-3172 PESTANAI
+3172 PEATANAI

-3187 SIASISALRFVDVFP
+3187 SIASISALKFVDVFP

-3234 YNKLGGKITKGTALK
+3234 YNKLGGKIIKGNALK
-3249 VDEVIDSYKN
+3249 INEVMDSYKN
-3259 EILDAYMKVLLTQDN
+3259 EILDSYMKVLLTQDN

-3297 SNREVHYVQPFEVY
+3297 SNRGVHYVQPFEVY

-3345 TGLKMVDNEFTRTL
+3345 TDLKMVDNDFTRAL

-3365 RIYDYPTAGTP
+3365 RIYDYPTVGTP
-3376 KGRRILDWLSAMING
+3376 KGGRILDWLSAMING

-3488 TNLMAEE
+3488 TELMAEE
-3495 YKDLFKTEI
+3495 YKDLFRTEI

-3516 LLHPNDFE
+3516 LLHPNEFE

-3564 AEQQI
+3564 AEQQV

-3574 KDLTNSMVFEEGEIQ
+3574 KDLTESWVFEEGEVQ
-3589 RFYDETFIGRKT
+3589 RFYDETFIGKKT

-3614 LLFRSTNTFIKQY
+3614 LLFRNTNTFIEQY

-3652 ESQIKTEFFN
+3652 ESQLKTEFFN
-3662 QFVKD
+3662 QFTRD
-3667 NGIDVEGMFKG
+3667 NNIDIEGMFRG

-3689 NTMILKGDERYKYLL
+3689 KTMILRGDERYKYLL
-3704 NSNGSINNDFLE
+3704 NPNGSINNDFLE

-3808 QLINESQLA
+3808 QLINKSQLA

-3862 IVGKRVGSEYSDI
+3862 IVGRRVGSEYSDI

-3881 KVSVV
+3881 KISVI
-3886 DALGNPV
+3886 DALGNSV

-3920 TLIGFTDQAEVDKST
+3920 TLIGFTDQAEIDKST

-3953 KGYKHRGHTIV
+3953 KGYKHRGHTVV

-3994 MASEFDKTEWNK
+3994 MASELDRDDWNK

-4048 EVLEEKEEPNG
+4048 EVLEEKEEP
-4059 IEQNG
+4059 
-4064 GRFSDVVTTVRDTLK
+4064 VV
-4079 DETFN
+4079 N
-4084 NTESTNNDPINFASK
+4084 
-4099 EESINTIQ
+4099 SIN
-4107 SNKTI
+4107 K
-4112 LSNKELIKLRPY
+4112 
-4124 AGNSPRIAV
+4124 
-4133 ASEHTDPV
+4133 
-4141 FFSKKIIE
+4141 
-4149 ILDGKQSVQDKF
+4149 
-4161 RNTSYTGNDF
+4161 TSYQN
-4171 AALYLITK
+4171 
-4179 HDGLP
+4179 
-4184 LKNLLEYKIPKLI
+4184 
-4197 HFSITGLG
+4197 
-4205 GTKWEPGVMHYN
+4205 
-4217 DLLDRIQEFI
+4217 
-4227 KQGLDPE
+4227 
-4234 MVTVR
+4234 
-4239 IDPIIPGVTLT
+4239 
-4250 SDVENIVRRASEMGI
+4250 
-4265 KNIRF
+4265 
-4270 SVMDQYSTTKKFMEE
+4270 
-4285 LGYDY
+4285 
-4290 SKYYDGKSLHA
+4290 
-4301 RPEILQSIENKML
+4301 
-4314 ELKNKYKVNISTC
+4314 
-4327 AEPFNIEGIS
+4327 
-4337 KEACLSVAAINNMLG
+4337 
-4352 TNIPETSTGKQ
+4352 
-4363 RALCSCYGGKTD
+4363 
-4375 LLRYDNKCAS
+4375 
-4385 SCIYCYAHHNNNKN
+4385 
-4399 LNYYNEDG
+4399 
-4407 TLKDNPFTRTTA
+4407 
-4419 QTSVNENKTQYIN
+4419 VNENKTYSGMID
-4432 HSYEKVLTKENTK
+4432 
-4445 KLNFDE
+4445 KLNPNQIF
-4451 VASKVFDLVN
+4451 VFGSNTQGRHGKGAAL
-4461 RLGIQTVLVDP
+4461 
-4472 SQLVQRTTAA
+4472 TA
-4482 QYDSDNNR
+4482 
-4490 ILLRNDYKS
+4490 RNKFGAIYGQAEG
-4499 YLDKTGTTLNR
+4499 LQGQ
-4510 LLLHEYIHVITSYA
+4510 SYA
-4524 IDNADE
+4524 IITKDL
-4530 MPADVQTAVKTIE
+4530 TKTIHPSRTKE
-4543 AAYKTLLEKEK
+4543 QIIEQINKLYDFANENPDKEFLIAYSGTGSNLN
-4554 GNYIEFMGSLISNSD
+4554 NYSNQEMADMFNRPFIPNNITFESEF
-4569 DYYGLTS
+4569 
-4576 KYEMIAE
+4576 
-4583 LANPNFRKILN
+4583 
-4594 KHNLLDG
+4594 
-4601 LISNIKDLIFKLF
+4601 FKLMHRTPVP
-4614 DKFGISHNS
+4614 S
-4623 TLEDSLIASLNTL
+4623 SL
-4636 VDNFDS
+4636 
-4642 TVYNNWN
+4642 
-4649 KTRTAQ
+4649 
-4655 RWFRDNIQR
+4655 
-4664 VSLNKFIGNKVMDQV
+4664 
-4679 NKQLENKPYEEV
+4679 P
-4691 AEITINIPISI
+4691 
-4702 AENIYNQLGG
+4702 
-4712 QNAKNKPFVL
+4712 
-4722 SFDGGS
+4722 
-4728 VVFARLT
+4728 LT
-4735 GLKPSDKKMQGKY
+4735 GV
-4748 SELDTYDMTI
+4748 ELM
-4758 ETHPEIIPIEEYEKA
+4758 
-4773 GNQYRP
+4773 
-4779 LADVGSTQAL
+4779 AL
-4789 TGIDLVSLYDQG
+4789 CEQG
-4801 NRRVSEVLDQ
+4801 NSRINEVLDQ
-4811 LSDLTQEERQTY
+4811 MEDLTPEERQTY
-4823 LNEFAQY
+4823 LNEFSQF
-4830 MRDNN
+4830 MTGNK

>member
-1 MSKKKI
+1 MAKQKLYDS
-7 PDYTLVDSFETN
+7 TLVDRVRQRREDYSN
-19 NNRAK
+19 YL
-24 AMFSPKV
+24 SPKV
-31 DTDAYLNVVHN
+31 DIDQYTHAMSN
-42 PPYEGAPNNFNWF
+42 PSQLDTPDSWSAKDWG
-55 SNAFYDWNLTRN
+55 SNAFYDWNFTRN
-67 QTNKDTAL
+67 QTNKNIAL
-75 GEYVYLQED
+75 GDYIYLQED
-84 YETLEGAKQYL
+84 YDTLVGAKEYL
-95 QAIND
+95 NAINEILQLDQQLKQEPNSD
-100 ILNLQEDN
+100 IQEL
-108 NTDEQKEQHINQLN
+108 INQAQQRA
-122 GIIEQTKPSYD
+122 EETRSAYD
-133 KLLNKEFNNNSIKAF
+133 KLLNRDFNNNSVKDFIYPDKLIKMT
-148 ILPERLTTLGPQQQ
+148 PSQQ
-162 IDIIDKLLTG
+162 IGAIDTLLGTEDGKLPGTDKFDDQTVTG
-172 TLQEGGVI
+172 KR
-180 ARRNE
+180 AE
-185 ALEQAKKYQRFAEY
+185 ALERYKKYSNFTEY
-199 WESKM
+199 WKSKM

-220 TDIDTYLYKMPGLL
+220 TDIDTYLYKLPGLM
-234 GSSASSLGSQLTGT
+234 GSSASSLGSQLVGT
-248 IGALFSTKGG
+248 IGAILTNKGG
-258 LNTVAGLSAVLLG
+258 LGALGGITAVIGG
-271 NISAR
+271 NINAR
-276 DQESKAEVYSNYKQS
+276 DQESKAEVYSNYKQG
-291 LINAANKEN
+291 LINAAEKNKIN
-300 ISKSVLQEAKQ
+300 KDVLKEAKQ
-311 NMIESGQYTPE
+311 NMISSGQYTPE
-322 QIQDDDYVYDQVI
+322 QVEDDDFVYDQII
-335 ADRVK
+335 ANRVN

-350 ISNLK
+350 TQNLE
-355 GLKSLYMDNMALSGS
+355 GLKSLYIDNMALSGS
-370 DIIQTF
+370 DIVQTF
-376 LEVTPLHSMFRSVR
+376 LEITPLHQIARDVR
-390 GLKFVSKLVDTKA
+390 GLKTLKNLANTKA
-403 GKTVETIANKYGTVK
+403 GKAAETISNKYGTIK

-424 IDDIVSFGIDN
+424 IDDVVSFGIDN
-435 VNKLP
+435 INKLP
-440 RLTRRKQVLDIGG
+440 KLTRRKQVLDIGG
-453 RVVISSALEGAEEGT
+453 RIVISSALEGAEEGI
-468 QYIKGQRYINRDFD
+468 QYIKGQRYINKDFD
-482 SDPNLLKSW
+482 SDPTLLKSW

-531 IMTGAIG
+531 IMTGAIS
-538 TATSIQPVNRQISGQ
+538 TAASIQPVNRQISGQ
-553 RFLAGLYADGI
+553 RFLAGLYADGM

-569 VRKNIQY
+569 VHKNIQY

-583 RWATVYQAFDDLEQ
+583 KWDTVFQAFDDLEQ
-597 ANIDGIDSSVI
+597 TNINGIDSSVI

-620 TFTSRQTLQQAIR
+620 TFTSKQTLHQANV
-633 IGIDPRTEDY
+633 IGIDPRIEDY
-643 DIFVSLKQHHDEQ
+643 DIFVSLKQYHDEQ
-656 YNDARGL
+656 YRDARKL
-663 YSDYVSQV
+663 YSDYVSQTE
-671 DNILYSPEV
+671 NILYSPEV
-680 QEHILNINKDLSID
+680 QEYILDINKDLSID
-694 QQANI
+694 QQGSI
-699 RALIKIQAE
+699 RLLIKMQAE

-713 KLVNDVFNSSDK
+713 KLANDVFNNSDK

-747 MLSQHIKDLEEQYN
+747 ILDQNIKDLEEEYN
-761 DLKKYLPDTNIKDE
+761 NLKTSLSDINIKDE
-775 QLEVPKAHQDLNDAY
+775 QLEVPKVHQDLNDTY
-790 EKTILAKLDL
+790 EKAILAKLDL
-800 DRAQNE
+800 DRAEDN

-813 DEKLIKSRI
+813 DEKLIRSKI
-822 DRWKGVENRD
+822 NKWKGVENKD

-837 RLNDSY
+837 RLDDAY

-851 IEESE
+851 IDESE
-856 DIKPELVDNT
+856 DIKTDPVDNT
-866 TAPVEVEPIKPEQQK
+866 PAPVETEPIKPEQPK
-881 ETEPQYIT
+881 ETEPQSIT

-898 QRKYFKQE
+898 QKKYFKQE

-918 ADNIY
+918 TDNIY
-923 GQAYNEATEA
+923 GQAYNEATQA
-933 LREAY
+933 LMEAY

-948 NTFSASIILQ
+948 NTFSASNILQ
-958 DPKFSKDER
+958 DPKFSKDQR

-976 TRNQLEE
+976 TRDQLEE
-983 EVYSNGNSSRAKE
+983 EVYTNGNSSRAKE
-996 LVNLVKEKIEALQLE
+996 LVNSIKEKIQALQLE
-1011 EDIITSYNEFVS
+1011 EDIITSYNEFIA

-1038 KEHKITEQQDAL
+1038 KEHKITEQQDVL
-1050 TPVNVPESPKAEPTQ
+1050 TPVNKSEMPKAEPTQ
-1065 KSQEEEP
+1065 KVQEEEP

-1086 GLIGQDAAQALDT
+1086 GLIGQDAAQVLDT
-1099 AYSEPQTPEDTSAS
+1099 AYSEPQTTKEVTAPAND
-1113 ISEPEPK
+1113 PEPK
-1120 TNNGIAKDL
+1120 TNDGITKDL

-1146 SNTTQDAN
+1146 SNTTQDAE

-1171 LNNED
+1171 LNNEE
-1176 FSKVSANDDFLKEV
+1176 FSKVSANDDFIKEV
-1190 ENSGVYFE
+1190 EKNGVYFE
-1198 VKPYTNPQGQVEDA
+1198 VKPYTNPQGQTEDA
-1212 IYAIFIYKGKKYI
+1212 IYAIFNYKEKKYV

-1245 PYNQQQYIVNNLND
+1245 PYNQQQYITNNLND
-1259 LRNKITELY
+1259 LRNKIIELY
-1268 KQVQANPNLQV
+1268 KQVQVNPNLQV

-1303 RPLTESK
+1303 RPLIESK
-1310 WLTIKDPYEIT
+1310 WLTVKDPYEIT

-1331 GPAGKGMIRLRNRV
+1331 GPAGKGIIRLRNRV

-1385 KVADLILDLVLSNQN
+1385 KIADLILDLVLSNQS
-1400 QYTDANGVQ
+1400 QYVDANGVQ

-1425 THTIVNPNSQIYSPE
+1425 THTVANPNSQVYSPD

-1465 VVNDL
+1465 TVNDL
-1470 LTDETIRN
+1470 LTNESIRN

-1518 YSYFKNSDVEKI
+1518 YSYFKNSNTEKI

-1541 KDFGLEGNP
+1541 KDFGLEGNS

-1607 DLREKTI
+1607 DLRERII
-1614 EYTDISGN
+1614 EYTDASGN
-1622 KASMNLADIYAILD
+1622 KSSMNLADIYAILD
-1636 GKKRRGPNMTVDA
+1636 GKKRRGPNLVVDV
-1649 DINWNIEYNQEDK
+1649 DTNWNVEYNQEDK
-1662 MDAQQAKEWIQKT
+1662 MDTKQAREWIENT

-1682 IDNVIDVTESG
+1682 TDAVIDVTESG
-1693 MNVVGRV
+1693 ANVVGRV

-1707 YNEAPK
+1707 YKEAPK

-1725 QLLISEKSRR
+1725 QLLISEKNRR

-1740 YNRKNKSALKD
+1740 YKRKNKSDLKD

-1767 NESGKYDFD
+1767 NESNKYDFD

-1785 DFIKLWAR
+1785 NFIKLWAR
-1793 TGQYAI
+1793 TGQYAL

-1810 YAGITPN
+1810 YSGITPS
-1817 QSNIDRFRSIYGGEG
+1817 QSNINRFRNIYGEEG
-1832 PNFEISGYEF
+1832 PNFEVGGHEF

-1874 YSDLNESKPTF
+1874 YSDLSESKPTF

-1896 NKFPSPTMTEVV
+1896 YKFPSPTMTEVV

-1913 VFAPVIST
+1913 IFAPAISA

-1931 DRNSEDLSVIE
+1931 DRNSEDLSAIE
-1942 EVQEGIDVAQHT
+1942 EVQEGIDIAQHT

-1987 YQTKIDDVTH
+1987 YQTKIDEITH

-2003 SNQAWNNVLKD
+2003 SNYAWNNVLKD
-2014 LSGCRTITNIFDKV
+2014 LSGCRTIANIFDKI
-2028 NILSQ
+2028 NILAQ
-2033 NDSFYMSLLLKL
+2033 NDPFYMSLLLKL

-2085 ISKDKDTG
+2085 ISKDKDTK
-2093 FTKASL
+2093 FTKMSL
-2099 VDNTVDIKAIK
+2099 VDNTVDVKAIK
-2110 YPKVWSQALFTNSGL
+2110 YPKVWSQSLFTNSGL
-2125 FKYDKDGKIVAD
+2125 FKYGEDGKIVAD
-2137 PDAKKYL
+2137 PDARKQL
-2144 KLVIDNLTT
+2144 KLVIDNLTA

-2198 DKPTINR
+2198 DKPTINK

-2236 DRITEVLNTINNA
+2236 DKITEVLNTINDA
-2249 IKFDNTLSDIIISG
+2249 IKPDNTLSDIIISG

-2277 VKTLANYYAYVHST
+2277 LKTLANYYAYVHST

-2316 RVQEMIT
+2316 RVQEMVT

-2338 HSIVLNAI
+2338 HSIILNAI

-2388 VLNDRIIFPT
+2388 VFNNRIIFPT

-2478 NNDWLEPNRRIKNFH
+2478 NKDWLEPSRRIKNFH

-2513 GNGARFLFLTDVYAN
+2513 GNGARFLFLTGIYAN

-2567 INRRVKEEIETA
+2567 INRRVKEEIQAA

-2584 ITGNDNNSIWSL
+2584 ITGNDNNNIWSL

-2601 DDNELIERT
+2601 DDNEVMERAKT
-2610 KAYTNIDPDNAEG
+2610 YTNIDPNNAEG

-2630 ADYTIN
+2630 ADYTVN
-2636 SIISI
+2636 SIISV
-2641 TEIEKLFSGSPAYY
+2641 TEIEKLFNGSPAYY
-2655 KVKYDENGII
+2655 KVKYDENGIV
-2665 DLSVDKIKRLGALTS
+2665 DVSVDKIKRLGALTS

-2738 NEVKHLSIQEIEK
+2738 DKVKHLSVQEIEK
-2751 IYPDAVKVAKQAA
+2751 LYPEAVKVAKQAA

-2806 FDVLTNDNTADTWES
+2806 FDVLTGDNTADTWES

-2925 SASVTDQLISGEG
+2925 SASITDQLTSGEG

-2964 PHTHEEQM
+2964 PHEHEEQM

-2986 MNDMYGK
+2986 MNDLYGK
-2993 EGNQV
+2993 EGEQV
-2998 TGRDIKNTVME
+2998 TGQQIKNTVME

-3038 GTMLYQDAKESDAN
+3038 GTMLYQDARESDAN

-3082 FIAMINKIII
+3082 FIAMINKMII

-3107 GIEATSTKVITTN
+3107 GIEATSTKVITSN

-3149 IPNYEKMTF
+3149 IPNYKKMTF
-3158 RQARRWLIDKKIIG
+3158 RQARQWLIDKKIIG
-3172 PESTANAI
+3172 PEATANAI

-3234 YNKLGGKITKGTALK
+3234 YNELGGKITKGNALK
-3249 VDEVIDSYKN
+3249 INEVMDSYKN
-3259 EILDAYMKVLLTQDN
+3259 EILNSYMKVLLTQDN

-3291 VLKDIE
+3291 VLRDIE
-3297 SNREVHYVQPFEVY
+3297 SNREIHYVQPFEVY

-3345 TGLKMVDNEFTRTL
+3345 TDLKMVHNEFTSAL

-3376 KGRRILDWLSAMING
+3376 KGGRILDWLSAMING

-3477 HRSRYQYINTK
+3477 HRSRYQYVNTK
-3488 TNLMAEE
+3488 TELMARE
-3495 YKDLFKTEI
+3495 YKDLFKTEM

-3544 GLADLVKYSKVDTKK
+3544 GLANLVKYSKVDTKK

-3574 KDLTNSMVFEEGEIQ
+3574 KDLTESRVFEDGEVQ

-3614 LLFRSTNTFIKQY
+3614 LLFRNTNTFIKQY

-3652 ESQIKTEFFN
+3652 ESQLKTEFFN
-3662 QFVKD
+3662 QFAKD
-3667 NGIDVEGMFKG
+3667 NNIDIEGMFRG

-3689 NTMILKGDERYKYLL
+3689 KTMILRGDERYKYLL
-3704 NSNGSINNDFLE
+3704 NPNGSINNDFLE

-3802 VQNKLE
+3802 VQSKLD
-3808 QLINESQLA
+3808 QLINESQLS
-3817 YKDKADLFLNNWTND
+3817 YKDKSDLFLNNWTND

-3840 EGGKNRMPF
+3840 EGGKNKMPF
-3849 IQAKLNE
+3849 VQAKLNE
-3856 QATPNI
+3856 QAIPNI
-3862 IVGKRVGSEYSDI
+3862 IVGKRVGSEYTDI

-3881 KVSVV
+3881 KISII

-3946 IYGLVSK
+3946 IYGLVNK
-3953 KGYKHRGHTIV
+3953 KGYKHRGHTVV

-3994 MASEFDKTEWNK
+3994 MASELDRDDWNK

-4048 EVLEEKEEPNG
+4048 EVLEEKEEP
-4059 IEQNG
+4059 
-4064 GRFSDVVTTVRDTLK
+4064 VV
-4079 DETFN
+4079 N
-4084 NTESTNNDPINFASK
+4084 
-4099 EESINTIQ
+4099 SIN
-4107 SNKTI
+4107 K
-4112 LSNKELIKLRPY
+4112 
-4124 AGNSPRIAV
+4124 
-4133 ASEHTDPV
+4133 
-4141 FFSKKIIE
+4141 
-4149 ILDGKQSVQDKF
+4149 
-4161 RNTSYTGNDF
+4161 TSYQN
-4171 AALYLITK
+4171 
-4179 HDGLP
+4179 
-4184 LKNLLEYKIPKLI
+4184 
-4197 HFSITGLG
+4197 
-4205 GTKWEPGVMHYN
+4205 
-4217 DLLDRIQEFI
+4217 
-4227 KQGLDPE
+4227 
-4234 MVTVR
+4234 
-4239 IDPIIPGVTLT
+4239 
-4250 SDVENIVRRASEMGI
+4250 
-4265 KNIRF
+4265 
-4270 SVMDQYSTTKKFMEE
+4270 
-4285 LGYDY
+4285 
-4290 SKYYDGKSLHA
+4290 
-4301 RPEILQSIENKML
+4301 
-4314 ELKNKYKVNISTC
+4314 
-4327 AEPFNIEGIS
+4327 
-4337 KEACLSVAAINNMLG
+4337 
-4352 TNIPETSTGKQ
+4352 
-4363 RALCSCYGGKTD
+4363 
-4375 LLRYDNKCAS
+4375 
-4385 SCIYCYAHHNNNKN
+4385 
-4399 LNYYNEDG
+4399 
-4407 TLKDNPFTRTTA
+4407 
-4419 QTSVNENKTQYIN
+4419 VNENKTYSGMID
-4432 HSYEKVLTKENTK
+4432 
-4445 KLNFDE
+4445 KLNPNQIF
-4451 VASKVFDLVN
+4451 VFGSNTQGRHGKGAAL
-4461 RLGIQTVLVDP
+4461 
-4472 SQLVQRTTAA
+4472 TA
-4482 QYDSDNNR
+4482 
-4490 ILLRNDYKS
+4490 RNKFGAIYGQAEG
-4499 YLDKTGTTLNR
+4499 LQGQ
-4510 LLLHEYIHVITSYA
+4510 SYA
-4524 IDNADE
+4524 IITKDL
-4530 MPADVQTAVKTIE
+4530 TKTIHPSRTKE
-4543 AAYKTLLEKEK
+4543 QIIEQINKLYDFANENPDKEFLVAYSGTGSNLN
-4554 GNYIEFMGSLISNSD
+4554 NYSNQEMADMFNRPFIPNNITFESEF
-4569 DYYGLTS
+4569 
-4576 KYEMIAE
+4576 
-4583 LANPNFRKILN
+4583 
-4594 KHNLLDG
+4594 
-4601 LISNIKDLIFKLF
+4601 FKLMHRTPVP
-4614 DKFGISHNS
+4614 S
-4623 TLEDSLIASLNTL
+4623 SL
-4636 VDNFDS
+4636 
-4642 TVYNNWN
+4642 
-4649 KTRTAQ
+4649 
-4655 RWFRDNIQR
+4655 
-4664 VSLNKFIGNKVMDQV
+4664 
-4679 NKQLENKPYEEV
+4679 P
-4691 AEITINIPISI
+4691 
-4702 AENIYNQLGG
+4702 
-4712 QNAKNKPFVL
+4712 
-4722 SFDGGS
+4722 
-4728 VVFARLT
+4728 LT
-4735 GLKPSDKKMQGKY
+4735 GV
-4748 SELDTYDMTI
+4748 ELMAL
-4758 ETHPEIIPIEEYEKA
+4758 YE
-4773 GNQYRP
+4773 
-4779 LADVGSTQAL
+4779 
-4789 TGIDLVSLYDQG
+4789 QG
-4801 NRRVSEVLDQ
+4801 NSRINEVLDQ
-4811 LSDLTQEERQTY
+4811 MEDLTPEERQTY
-4823 LNEFAQY
+4823 LNEFSQF
-4830 MRDNN
+4830 MTGNK

>member
-42 PPYEGAPNNFNWF
+42 PPYEGTPNNFNWF

-67 QTNKDTAL
+67 QASKEAAL

-100 ILNLQEDN
+100 ILNLQEDKD
-108 NTDEQKEQHINQLN
+108 NTDEQKEQHINQLK
-122 GIIEQTKPSYD
+122 GVIEQTKPSYD
-133 KLLNKEFNNNSIKAF
+133 KLLNKEFNNNSIKDF
-148 ILPERLTTLGPQQQ
+148 IFPERLTTLSPQQQ
-162 IDIIDKLLTG
+162 IDNIDKFLTG

-180 ARRNE
+180 ARRDE
-185 ALEQAKKYQRFAEY
+185 ALEKAKKYQNFTEY

-209 NKKKSSPGMDL
+209 NRKKSSPGMDL
-220 TDIDTYLYKMPGLL
+220 ADIDTYLYKMPGLM
-234 GSSASSLGSQLTGT
+234 GSSASSLGSQLVGT
-248 IGALFSTKGG
+248 IGAAISTKGG
-258 LNTVAGLSAVLLG
+258 LATLG
-271 NISAR
+271 GVIAAIGGNVNAR

-291 LINAANKEN
+291 LINAAEKNKIN
-300 ISKSVLQEAKQ
+300 QDVLKEAKQ
-311 NMIESGQYTPE
+311 NMIDSGQYTPE
-322 QIQDDDYVYDQVI
+322 QIENDDYVYDQII
-335 ADRVK
+335 ADK
-340 VSNVKFNKLR
+340 VNISNVKFNKLR
-350 ISNLK
+350 TENLE

-370 DIIQTF
+370 DIVQTF
-376 LEVTPLHSMFRSVR
+376 LEVTPLHQIAKDVR
-390 GLKFVSKLVDTKA
+390 GFKLLKSLANTKA
-403 GKTVETIANKYGTVK
+403 GKTVETVANKYGTIK

-424 IDDIVSFGIDN
+424 IDDVVSFGIDN
-435 VNKLP
+435 VDKLP
-440 RLTRRKQVLDIGG
+440 RLTRRKQILDIGG

-521 NFKGGALLGG
+521 KFKGGALLGG

-583 RWATVYQAFDDLEQ
+583 KWDTVYQAFDDLEQ

-608 QEEKKRANQFYN
+608 QGEKKRANQFYN
-620 TFTSRQTLQQAIR
+620 TFTSKQTLQQANN

-656 YNDARGL
+656 YNDAREL
-663 YSDYVSQV
+663 YSDYVSEA
-671 DNILYSPEV
+671 DSILYSPEV
-680 QEHILNINKDLSID
+680 QEHILNINKDLNID

-699 RALIKIQAE
+699 RSLIKIQAE

-725 LDEIQKYTGIKVN
+725 LDEIQRYTGIKVN

-747 MLSQHIKDLEEQYN
+747 ILSQNIKDLEEQYN
-761 DLKKYLPDTNIKDE
+761 DLKTYLPDANIKDE
-775 QLEVPKAHQDLNDAY
+775 QLEVPKIHQDLNDAY

-800 DRAQNE
+800 DRAQDD

-813 DEKLIKSRI
+813 DEELIKSRI
-822 DRWKGVENRD
+822 DRWKGVESKD
-832 EEFVQ
+832 EQFVQ

-843 SGKQEEKV
+843 SGKQKEKV

-856 DIKPELVDNT
+856 DIKAEPIDNT
-866 TAPVEVEPIKPEQQK
+866 SAPVEVEPIKPEQQK
-881 ETEPQYIT
+881 EVEPQSIT

-976 TRNQLEE
+976 TRDQLEE
-983 EVYSNGNSSRAKE
+983 EVYTNGNSSRAKE

-1099 AYSEPQTPEDTSAS
+1099 AYSEPQTPEDTSAP

-1120 TNNGIAKDL
+1120 TNDGITKDL

-1190 ENSGVYFE
+1190 ENNGVYFE
-1198 VKPYTNPQGQVEDA
+1198 VKPYTNPQGQIEDA
-1212 IYAIFIYKGKKYI
+1212 IYAIFNYKGKKYI

-1239 GRFNKL
+1239 GKFNKL

-1268 KQVQANPNLQV
+1268 KQVQTNPNLQV

-1297 DNSPKN
+1297 DGSPKN

-1310 WLTIKDPYEIT
+1310 WLTVKDPYEIT

-1331 GPAGKGMIRLRNRV
+1331 GPAGKGIIRLRNRV

-1385 KVADLILDLVLSNQN
+1385 KIADLILDLVLSNQS
-1400 QYTDANGVQ
+1400 QYVDANGVQ

-1425 THTIVNPNSQIYSPE
+1425 THTVANPNSQVYSPE

-1465 VVNDL
+1465 TVNDL

-1607 DLREKTI
+1607 DIREKVI

-1636 GKKRRGPNMTVDA
+1636 GRKRRGPNMTVDV
-1649 DINWNIEYNQEDK
+1649 DTNWNIEYNREDK
-1662 MDAQQAKEWIQKT
+1662 MDVQQAKEWIENT

-1682 IDNVIDVTESG
+1682 TNTVIDVTESG
-1693 MNVVGRV
+1693 TSVVGRV

-1707 YNEAPK
+1707 YSDAPR

-1725 QLLISEKSRR
+1725 QLLISEKDRR

-1767 NESGKYDFD
+1767 DESNKYDFD

-1785 DFIKLWAR
+1785 NFIKLWAR
-1793 TGQYAI
+1793 TGQYAL

-1832 PNFEISGYEF
+1832 PNFEIGGHEF

-1908 DTFDT
+1908 DTFDNIF
-1913 VFAPVIST
+1913 VPVIST

-1931 DRNSEDLSVIE
+1931 DRNSEDLSAIE

-2014 LSGCRTITNIFDKV
+2014 LSGCRTIANIFDKV
-2028 NILSQ
+2028 NILAQ
-2033 NDSFYMSLLLKL
+2033 NDSFYISLLLKL

-2093 FTKASL
+2093 FTKTSL
-2099 VDNTVDIKAIK
+2099 VDNTVDVKAMK
-2110 YPKVWSQALFTNSGL
+2110 YPKVWSQSLFTNSGL

-2137 PDAKKYL
+2137 PDARKQL
-2144 KLVIDNLTT
+2144 KLIIDNLTS

-2169 RDVDLHIPMNQEW
+2169 RNVDLHIPMNQEW

-2198 DKPTINR
+2198 DKPTINK

-2236 DRITEVLNTINNA
+2236 DKITEVLNTINNA

-2338 HSIVLNAI
+2338 HSIILNAI

-2388 VLNDRIIFPT
+2388 VMNDRIIFPT
-2398 VADKKTYHFLRGI
+2398 VADKKTYHFLRGV

-2422 TSQGTYAQYGEQSL
+2422 TQQGTYAQYGEQSL

-2447 SQIELCLRQ
+2447 SQVELCLRQ

-2471 YNEDGTI
+2471 YNEDGSV

-2493 TPNTYKYTDKEG
+2493 TPNTYKYTDKYG

-2513 GNGARFLFLTDVYAN
+2513 GNGARFLFLTGVYAN

-2567 INRRVKEEIETA
+2567 INRRVKEEIETS
-2579 KNLGL
+2579 KKLGL
-2584 ITGNDNNSIWSL
+2584 ITGNDNNNIWSL

-2610 KAYTNIDPDNAEG
+2610 KAYTNIDPNNAEG

-2636 SIISI
+2636 SIISV
-2641 TEIEKLFSGSPAYY
+2641 TEIEKLFNGAPAYY
-2655 KVKYDENGII
+2655 KVKYDRNGIV

-2726 ETIQELEGEEAW
+2726 ETIQELEGEAAW
-2738 NEVKHLSIQEIEK
+2738 DKVKHLSVQEIEK
-2751 IYPDAVKVAKQAA
+2751 VYPDAVKVAKQAA

-2910 AKDSE
+2910 AKDNE

-2925 SASVTDQLISGEG
+2925 SASITDQLISGEG

-2993 EGNQV
+2993 EGDQV

-3009 SLNKLSDMGKQ
+3009 SLNKLSDIGKQ

-3027 TKDGKVNITKL
+3027 TEDGKVNITKL
-3038 GTMLYQDAKESDAN
+3038 GTMLYQDAIESDAN
-3052 DNVLTGLRTK
+3052 DNVLTGLKTK

-3073 SDNKWIESR
+3073 SDNKWVESR
-3082 FIAMINKIII
+3082 FIAMINKKII
-3092 DVMMPGGAFIQRSAF
+3092 DVQMPGGAFIQRSAF
-3107 GIEATSTKVITTN
+3107 GIEATSTKVITAN

-3141 SINLFKHI
+3141 SINLFKHF
-3149 IPNYEKMTF
+3149 IPNYKKMTF
-3158 RQARRWLIDKKIIG
+3158 RQARQWLIDKKIIG
-3172 PESTANAI
+3172 PEATANAI

-3234 YNKLGGKITKGTALK
+3234 YNKEGNKITKNDVNEESNA
-3249 VDEVIDSYKN
+3249 IKN
-3259 EILDAYMKVLLTQDN
+3259 DILDAYMKVLLTQDN

-3291 VLKDIE
+3291 VLRDIE
-3297 SNREVHYVQPFEVY
+3297 SNRGVHYAQPFEVY

-3345 TGLKMVDNEFTRTL
+3345 TNLKMVDNDFTRAL
-3359 DLIDLG
+3359 DIIDLG

-3376 KGRRILDWLSAMING
+3376 KGGRILDWLSAMING

-3488 TNLMAEE
+3488 TDLMAEE

-3524 FNREQIRMYYA
+3524 FNREQIKMYYA

-3574 KDLTNSMVFEEGEIQ
+3574 KDLTDSMVFEEGEVQ

-3614 LLFRSTNTFIKQY
+3614 LLFRNTDTFIKQY

-3652 ESQIKTEFFN
+3652 ESQLKTEFFN
-3662 QFVKD
+3662 QFIKD
-3667 NGIDVEGMFKG
+3667 NDIDVEGMFRG

-3689 NTMILKGDERYKYLL
+3689 KTMILRGDERYKYLL
-3704 NSNGSINNDFLE
+3704 NPNGSINNDFLE

-3753 LDDPLPEVKRLAR
+3753 LDDPLPEVKKLAR

-3775 SGDNFTMNS
+3775 SGDNFAMNS

-3802 VQNKLE
+3802 VQSKLE
-3808 QLINESQLA
+3808 QLINESQLG

-3953 KGYKHRGHTIV
+3953 KGYKHRGHTVV

-3994 MASEFDKTEWNK
+3994 MASEFDKQDWNK
-4006 ISNSIHLITSLPSY
+4006 ISRSIHLITSLPSY
-4020 SDMNYAIAEQ
+4020 SDMNYAISEQ

-4048 EVLEEKEEPNG
+4048 EVLEEKEEPTIDSTDVSSQSMYVNHSG
-4059 IEQNG
+4059 GAVGSDTIWGEIGEQFGVTSKHYYAEGYNTPKG
-4064 GRFSDVVTTVRDTLK
+4064 NTPLTKQQLSESD
-4079 DETFN
+4079 
-4084 NTESTNNDPINFASK
+4084 
-4099 EESINTIQ
+4099 
-4107 SNKTI
+4107 
-4112 LSNKELIKLRPY
+4112 Y
-4124 AGNSPRIAV
+4124 
-4133 ASEHTDPV
+4133 H
-4141 FFSKKIIE
+4141 
-4149 ILDGKQSVQDKF
+4149 
-4161 RNTSYTGNDF
+4161 
-4171 AALYLITK
+4171 
-4179 HDGLP
+4179 
-4184 LKNLLEYKIPKLI
+4184 LLEA
-4197 HFSITGLG
+4197 
-4205 GTKWEPGVMHYN
+4205 N
-4217 DLLDRIQEFI
+4217 
-4227 KQGLDPE
+4227 
-4234 MVTVR
+4234 
-4239 IDPIIPGVTLT
+4239 
-4250 SDVENIVRRASEMGI
+4250 
-4265 KNIRF
+4265 
-4270 SVMDQYSTTKKFMEE
+4270 
-4285 LGYDY
+4285 
-4290 SKYYDGKSLHA
+4290 
-4301 RPEILQSIENKML
+4301 
-4314 ELKNKYKVNISTC
+4314 
-4327 AEPFNIEGIS
+4327 
-4337 KEACLSVAAINNMLG
+4337 
-4352 TNIPETSTGKQ
+4352 
-4363 RALCSCYGGKTD
+4363 
-4375 LLRYDNKCAS
+4375 
-4385 SCIYCYAHHNNNKN
+4385 
-4399 LNYYNEDG
+4399 
-4407 TLKDNPFTRTTA
+4407 
-4419 QTSVNENKTQYIN
+4419 
-4432 HSYEKVLTKENTK
+4432 K
-4445 KLNFDE
+4445 KLNRRFPTNNE
-4451 VASKVFDLVN
+4451 YVN
-4461 RLGIQTVLVDP
+4461 
-4472 SQLVQRTTAA
+4472 
-4482 QYDSDNNR
+4482 N
-4490 ILLRNDYKS
+4490 LLRRNWFQVRNSDAVYAIGEIEPKNGTV
-4499 YLDKTGTTLNR
+4499 KGGTGWA
-4510 LLLHEYIHVITSYA
+4510 VQMA
-4524 IDNADE
+4524 IDNNK
-4530 MPADVQTAVKTIE
+4530 DVYVFDQSRLKWYRNRNNKWSETTTPKLTPNFAGIGTREITQEGIQAIKNVYSLTFKGEIE
-4543 AAYKTLLEKEK
+4543 
-4554 GNYIEFMGSLISNSD
+4554 NYISMENRLDLFPSSL
-4569 DYYGLTS
+4569 
-4576 KYEMIAE
+4576 
-4583 LANPNFRKILN
+4583 P
-4594 KHNLLDG
+4594 
-4601 LISNIKDLIFKLF
+4601 
-4614 DKFGISHNS
+4614 
-4623 TLEDSLIASLNTL
+4623 
-4636 VDNFDS
+4636 
-4642 TVYNNWN
+4642 
-4649 KTRTAQ
+4649 
-4655 RWFRDNIQR
+4655 
-4664 VSLNKFIGNKVMDQV
+4664 
-4679 NKQLENKPYEEV
+4679 
-4691 AEITINIPISI
+4691 
-4702 AENIYNQLGG
+4702 
-4712 QNAKNKPFVL
+4712 
-4722 SFDGGS
+4722 
-4728 VVFARLT
+4728 
-4735 GLKPSDKKMQGKY
+4735 
-4748 SELDTYDMTI
+4748 
-4758 ETHPEIIPIEEYEKA
+4758 
-4773 GNQYRP
+4773 
-4779 LADVGSTQAL
+4779 L
-4789 TGIDLVSLYDQG
+4789 TGIELMALYEQG
-4801 NRRVSEVLDQ
+4801 NSRISEVLDQ
-4811 LSDLTQEERQTY
+4811 MEDLTPEERQTY
-4823 LNEFAQY
+4823 LNEFAQF
-4830 MRDNN
+4830 MTDNK
-4835 VNTQDKL
+4835 VDTQDKL